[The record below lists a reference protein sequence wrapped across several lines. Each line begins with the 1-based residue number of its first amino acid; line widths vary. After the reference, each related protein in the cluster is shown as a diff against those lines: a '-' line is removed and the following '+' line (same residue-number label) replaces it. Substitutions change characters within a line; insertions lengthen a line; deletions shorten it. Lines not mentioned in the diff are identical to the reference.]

1 MKKSYR
7 DDNGE
12 KVFRYSIR
20 KYHFGAASVAVA
32 ALMFFANGA
41 VAASETITPTTA
53 SDIVKVDSDSK
64 ADGDPGTSDEEDSNK
79 VSTRQPLELK
89 SVDELKT
96 QEAPVEENNQV
107 QAAAESETTGVE
119 SNSAQ
124 PETNPDSQEAPQA
137 EGEGKQDQ
145 STHVSN
151 QTSSTSL
158 LQPRTLKNKQSDYD
172 PIPLDDDEDD
182 IRDEQ
187 FSEMPTT
194 TIQPRSPR
202 SVPTKT
208 TGSSPYNDKYRY
220 YFERGQDPENSQL
233 PRYTYAFFNKRALI
247 GRGGPDK
254 VSRIKNYLEEEVTPT
269 VDGFDWKVTV
279 NKERNNLDGISF
291 LFSVPNGQTLVE
303 NSVTVTQ
310 VDDAGTTVKR
320 SVPKNGNDDHITAS
334 LKTTNAKEVTR
345 GTPTNTNARGKGS
358 RFGPD
363 GSYDV
368 SSFDRIWDD
377 TAGQGNDS
385 FHSRGQGNNNN
396 AATGLQNDEERK
408 LGDFKKTILNSSGGT
423 VYSGKIAGNTSYTIT
438 FKTRGSNDLDK
449 LVYFSAVKGSDTNN
463 ETYLAMLLHARTPA
477 ERGFADKTRFRL
489 KGNGYYQVEQ
499 NTAYYTSRVLNS
511 AGQAVKKEGANTAY
525 SYTKYKDKPLDSGV
539 KGVLTGNDTNDTDK
553 AFDLDE
559 YSYSEYVNDNDQV
572 LNKDD
577 LLAKLQDE
585 QQTITWYKGGR
596 QISKSD
602 LTKDAISSSGV
613 HTYRYR
619 VSYKDNSFNEG
630 EIHFVTKPK
639 KPTIDTNLS
648 TVAGTST
655 NVRVSNV
662 DSNTTVELYKKGNNG
677 QNDTLVSSISSGDQ
691 GGTVTFN
698 NVTLDYG
705 SYYVKQ
711 KANGT
716 WYEQDGTKREG
727 VYSDQ
732 SSEKDASRIV
742 IERIGAIGGQND
754 TRWKDKLALPDV
766 TDFNLPTGSEI
777 LIGFR
782 AKSPKGIKSLTISG
796 ADNLEGKAVE
806 TYGRD
811 RNDDQTILG
820 VNLRSRGGNS
830 GGYSITVTATDSLG
844 NEKHYKMNI
853 IFPPNSGSFEKN
865 PTEDHVTSP
874 EKLKGK
880 ALVPLATENPP
891 IVIKAKGINVD
902 TVNGIDNKH
911 EWRAFL
917 VDGGRNIQDSASG
930 SQKAVD
936 FKSHIVADTP
946 VTATG
951 TAEFISASQTGHFK
965 REHLGRKPLRL
976 VVAMV
981 NKQTRE
987 IVDKYVSALS
997 SDTLEATYPQF
1008 TKSPDFIKEP
1018 REITAKIGHLQAD
1031 KAQIR
1036 YTNDAGTDKTVNFSK
1051 VNGNWEK
1058 DNPNQDSTI
1067 VVTEDTG
1074 TAGTATVH
1082 IPSGTAKGGTKIYA
1096 RQKVDANT
1104 EYSEESS
1111 IDVPTGPTVQHP
1123 TKPEINQSQED
1134 LDVTIKVGQGNAN
1147 RATVV
1152 FTDSRGV
1159 LQSVMFSKT
1168 GNSWDKVQAQAAP
1181 DVSVTSTNGG
1191 TALIRIPYGVAKI
1204 GSQVVTNQREEGQTA
1219 ASENASHM
1227 VQGDTT
1233 APKVSLGDTLLPT
1246 TANAATTPIYKVVQG
1261 SAFTP
1266 KLKIWDNSGSIKN
1279 LDITGIPNGVTKQK
1293 FGNDFAEQTTAKQ
1306 ATPYSGSTL
1315 TGAAADTQSLGVH
1328 TAQITVGDK
1337 ATNATTYYLKY
1348 EVYPARVEARQ
1359 SRFGQVKDKALQH
1372 GENSANYIK
1381 FKNANGQE
1389 VPKPSGVDVTWGSK
1403 PSTAVAGLDKTGL
1416 VKVTY
1421 HVTDENGVVRD
1432 EVRTVAIRTPVY
1444 HATLKQNPFVTTYG
1458 REFISG
1464 RYPKDGR
1471 LFINYNGGSHFNLRN
1486 IRAYWEHSSG
1496 AGSKD
1501 FGDTNRPW
1509 NTNYLGKK
1517 REKLMVRYPGDTGTY
1532 RNSDDHG
1539 DRFEILDG
1547 TFIVKP
1553 LTPTVEAATSTAT
1566 SLTVNNVNSGTT
1578 VELYDMSNPTQLR
1591 KIGETTVTK
1600 EGEFDKKDNVIVPLL
1615 AGESLTA
1622 GAKIVAKVVY
1632 TSGTDRTESDS
1643 SSKVVIKH
1651 PKPANLT
1658 STVKMNGDYEFTV
1671 PTDAD
1676 KVTFTIP
1683 TENAGTK
1690 TVTLTSENAW
1700 TSTDAAVKKVGD
1712 KLVIPNGTLGATNRT
1727 VNITETKGSG
1737 DAESASNNYDV
1748 TIPTH
1753 TAPTL
1758 SDIVIGAGATPTAD
1772 QISGAFTGTTKTSL
1786 VAKSE
1791 LAAVPA
1797 GTTATVPATLT
1808 YTDGSTE
1815 DVNVTVKSKPTAP
1828 TVNDLESRP
1837 NASALGLL
1845 START
1850 ISGTAMAG
1858 AEKVKLTLQNSI
1870 VKEITP
1876 QADGSWSY
1884 TLAADEFLTQTTSR
1898 FNAKYS
1904 SNQVKVVQVK
1914 NNVESE
1920 ATNVGVVM
1928 GRAIVDTPLQAGRK
1942 ITVHIPHDTTSGY
1955 IRIGGTTSTGGV
1967 DIGLKKVGDT
1977 WTLSTDANRASK
1989 LELVSEEDPTNPAMT
2004 KVTLKVKDTDEA
2016 LYNSPF
2022 TIGHGRGN
2030 VKFRAHYYN
2039 GGNINEPVPSGRTS
2053 DLNWI
2058 LSDAPTN
2065 TIPTVSWET
2074 GKEVQ
2079 NGQKIPSP
2087 TVDELKDLF
2096 KGEDVEDDNGL
2107 TVGYAASNRGRLRV
2121 RVFTGRDIANNIEG
2135 TPVSAQANS
2144 RIAPGNYTLVLSTI
2158 DAARAESN
2166 LLERNVVIQSHAD
2179 YYRDTVKYPTAEEK
2193 VTYNDAAITNG
2204 NFTPTAKTSFKD
2216 KIQELNGTVL
2226 PASTRYTVGTTDDK
2240 AKVAVINFP
2249 DGSTIDIS
2257 HAVVAKPEVPTVT
2270 FTHDNKLSDADRTI
2284 SGTAL
2289 QNATKVTIQFQDGRG
2304 TQGRVD
2310 VTPVNGQ
2317 WSYALPEGRYLRQ
2330 TEQSSLPGSST
2341 VPVRVTQTVFDA
2353 TSDAAS
2359 VYVAKDRNFTGKTIT
2374 GVRGSAEL
2382 EQLKSNP
2389 KDGVSY
2395 TERGTEQTFPSDFD
2409 ATWKTTPDVTSIG
2422 TRTYIANIFEK
2433 DKVDRVSQEVTVK
2446 VVVKPS
2452 VPSLVTAVGK
2462 KDAGSVTVNG
2472 VNSGTTV
2479 ALYDMTNPANP
2490 IELGRTDVP
2499 KDGDFA
2505 LKDGVAINLAPGKSL
2520 SKDMPIAVRSIYKP
2534 TVATER
2540 VESDY
2545 GTSLKVTE
2553 GLKAKDYHLI
2563 KGENPTGELKDHL
2576 QYKDGTALPPGS
2588 TVEWKKIP
2596 DYSRVGDAT
2605 YKATVTIPG
2614 SGSTEVTIPVHVY
2627 PTVALASP
2635 NGYNNKQGTLS
2646 HGSDA
2651 ERYVV
2656 FKDGNQTVA
2665 KPAGVTVRWQGGTE
2679 PAIATASASHVGHIE
2694 VEYPSD
2700 NAAGKTVQTLDVAL
2714 PTYHAVA
2721 KATEVVRT
2729 IDSTFASTEASAYV
2743 KKAENGPDL
2752 PQGTEYTWQTDETGN
2767 AAYGSG
2773 TWGKV
2778 NDDWLGK
2785 KTNKVKVYYPQVD
2798 GGNPKEDSLAEETE
2812 EITFVTK
2819 PATPSITTDLTGSA
2833 GTRKTI
2839 RIANATPGT
2848 TVELYNGDTKI
2859 GSVEVPK
2866 AGTTRYSDLTT
2877 VDLTMTQDIPT
2888 STTITAK
2895 AVYKPTEATERVESD
2910 ASAAKASTFITLSA
2924 KGSIQTMKGTGTLTE
2939 LDNLN
2944 ETTLAKLLRRSD
2956 AATDFTGATGRWKNQ
2971 DATRK
2976 TADAGT
2982 RTETLLVRLA
2992 GQTNEQEVNFTFTT
3006 LAQPSAKAVVRSNG
3020 QDITNDNLSDYVTA
3034 DGNNG
3039 LSWENQPAKVEV
3051 GKALPRIQVTYPSN
3065 GVAVSDVTTQYV
3077 TPKVYALAENP
3088 TPSIDAHKGS
3098 PLSEDASDYVKPAS
3112 NTEGFPNGT
3121 THAWKDGDKP
3131 STDHVGEV
3139 TKTVVTTY
3147 GQGDDVPAELRGKEV
3162 ETPVTITVVP
3172 DKPVVTPNTDGTVDV
3187 TVPEET
3193 TKVEVTYTPEGQDA
3207 PTTVAV
3213 TKNQDGSWTAPA
3225 DSGITISPDGSKI
3238 TVSADKLKDGAGVT
3252 AKGITTIGNKDFTSQ
3267 PSDSADAKAPRL
3279 GAPTISRNTDYG
3291 IEVELDDKATHAEVD
3306 YVDAAGVAR
3315 KLTFEKQA
3323 NGDWEKTDHVAI
3335 GTVVTTGNKI
3345 VMQANTAKAGST
3357 VTATQK
3363 SALSDSSSAANHK
3376 AIGLL
3381 NNPVVTPQ
3389 IDSGVQIEA
3398 PSDATSLEV
3407 TYTPAGSQAPTKVTL
3422 TKGRGGNWTVPTGF
3436 EVGRD
3441 GKPVLKA
3448 KTAAAGTEV
3457 TVQAKAEDM
3466 ESKPSTGKVKTAQP
3480 STFTPESK
3488 QNGDVVIPLP
3498 ADADKVVINYPE
3510 SDTVTKTVELTKGA
3524 DGNWS
3529 APAGSPITVEDGKA
3543 TVKQGTASS
3552 GKSITAQATA
3562 GTGTDVSAA
3571 REATITVPSHTK
3583 PTVSTITVE
3592 ADSQPTADSISNAV
3606 TADRKKTAVAKAAL
3620 PTVAAGTSQT
3630 VGVTVTY
3637 DDDSTED
3644 VEVTVQAKE
3653 ATPTTA
3659 TTKQWQNGD
3668 VEIGLPDNANKASLT
3683 YTDKQGSSQTVEL
3696 SKGATGWTVTSG
3708 DTSLLDNGKLRLKP
3722 SSYTAGQAVSVSATK
3737 GSGDTTSQA
3746 SSASITPTAH
3756 TVTTNTL
3763 VKPYK
3768 QNVTD
3773 NDLLDAVN
3781 AEHKRSVKLKDGT
3794 SYPTTDGFHDIELT
3808 VTYEDGSM
3816 ESVQAKYKVT
3826 DASKETIDQAAK
3838 AKKDEIDKRTDLTQE
3853 EKDKAKSDVDTAAE
3867 AAKKAID
3874 GATTNAKVDEAKT
3887 NGKQASNNINPT
3899 GDKKSE
3905 AKKEIDQAAKAKKD
3919 EIDKRTDLT
3928 QEEKDKAKSDV
3939 DTAAEAAKKAID
3951 DATTNAKVDEAKTN
3965 GKQAGND
3972 INPQPAPRPDDSTN
3986 TNNGGNTNNGANTNS
4001 GGTTTPATPS
4011 SIVGQAQ
4018 ASTPAQ
4024 ETPVSPSTPN
4034 NSGTTVTPRE
4044 TRPVDK
4050 SELARLVEELETRLK
4065 ALDSV
4070 DSTVVES
4077 AKALLADIKQALNDE
4092 SLAEE
4097 ELRDIVRRVK
4107 DVLDSLKDV
4116 REDKQNQEKDQ
4127 VKEKSQ
4133 TDADLPYVAIVGSLL
4148 ALLGLLL
4155 FLIARRK
4162 KESELKKL
4170 AKELTK
4176 VLQDGDLTS
4185 VDAKVLD
4192 QAREALAQAVAF
4204 LANEKESD
4212 HTEDELIEKLK
4223 AILAQLR

>member
-1 MKKSYR
+1 MRKSYR
-7 DDNGE
+7 NDNGE
-12 KVFRYSIR
+12 KIFRYSIR

-53 SDIVKVDSDSK
+53 SDIVKAGSDGNADGNPASSDEGDSK
-64 ADGDPGTSDEEDSNK
+64 QALTDKPA
-79 VSTRQPLELK
+79 ELK
-89 SVDELKT
+89 AADELKT
-96 QEAPVEENNQV
+96 QEAP
-107 QAAAESETTGVE
+107 
-119 SNSAQ
+119 
-124 PETNPDSQEAPQA
+124 A
-137 EGEGKQDQ
+137 EGA
-145 STHVSN
+145 N
-151 QTSSTSL
+151 QTSSTGI

-172 PIPLDDDEDD
+172 PIPLGDDEDD
-182 IRDEQ
+182 EDDVDEQ
-187 FSEMPTT
+187 FSEMPVT

-202 SVPTKT
+202 SVTSRSVPPKT

-254 VSRIKNYLEEEVTPT
+254 VSRIKNYLEEEVKPT

-368 SSFDRIWDD
+368 SSFDRIWGD

-477 ERGFADKTRFRL
+477 ERGFADKIRFRL

-499 NTAYYTSRVLNS
+499 NTAYYTSTVLNS
-511 AGQAVKKEGANTAY
+511 TGQEIKKDGANTAY
-525 SYTKYKDKPLDSGV
+525 SYSKYKDKPLDNGV

-559 YSYSEYVNDNDQV
+559 YSYSEYVDDQGQV

-577 LLAKLQDE
+577 LSAQLEE
-585 QQTITWYKGGR
+585 QQQKITWYKGGR

-655 NVRVSNV
+655 NVRISNV

-732 SSEKDASRIV
+732 SSEKDASGIV

-796 ADNLEGKAVE
+796 ADNLKGKAVE

-853 IFPPNSGSFEKN
+853 TFPPNSGSFEKN
-865 PTEDHVTSP
+865 PTEDYVFTP

-880 ALVPLATENPP
+880 ALVPLATENPN

-902 TVNGIDNKH
+902 TVYGIDKNH

-936 FKSHIVADTP
+936 FKNHIVADTF

-951 TAEFISASQTGHFK
+951 TAVFTSNPQAGHFK

-981 NKQTRE
+981 NKKTRE

-1008 TKSPDFIKEP
+1008 TKSPNFIKEP

-1082 IPSGTAKGGTKIYA
+1082 IPLSTAKGGTKIYA

-1111 IDVPTGPTVQHP
+1111 MDVPTGPTAKHP
-1123 TKPEINQSQED
+1123 NKPEINQSQED

-1152 FTDSRGV
+1152 FTDSRGSF
-1159 LQSVMFSKT
+1159 QSVMFSKT

-1181 DVSVTSTNGG
+1181 DVSVTSTNDG
-1191 TALIRIPYGVAKI
+1191 TALVRIPYGVARV
-1204 GSQVVTNQREEGQTA
+1204 GSQVVTNQREEGQTI
-1219 ASENASHM
+1219 ASDSALHT

-1233 APKVSLGDTLLPT
+1233 APKVSLGNTVLPT

-1261 SAFTP
+1261 SAFAP
-1266 KLKIWDNSGSIKN
+1266 KLQIWDNIGSVKE
-1279 LDITGIPNGVTKQK
+1279 LDITDIPAGITKQK
-1293 FGNDFAEQTTAKQ
+1293 FGAEFQSQTNAKENSK
-1306 ATPYSGSTL
+1306 YSGSTFS
-1315 TGAAADTQSLGVH
+1315 GNADTQAAGQH
-1328 TAQITVGDK
+1328 TAQITVKD
-1337 ATNATTYYLKY
+1337 ASNNTATYYLRY
-1348 EVYPARVEARQ
+1348 EVLPKVEARQ

-1372 GENSANYIK
+1372 GDNPANYIK

-1389 VPKPSGVDVTWGSK
+1389 VRKPSGVDVTWERQ
-1403 PSTAVAGLDKTGL
+1403 PSTATEGLDKTGV

-1421 HVTDENGVVRD
+1421 HVTDENGATRD
-1432 EVRTVAIRTPVY
+1432 EVKTVTVNTPVY

-1471 LFINYNGGSHFNLRN
+1471 VFINYNGGSHFNLRN

-1496 AGSKD
+1496 AGSQY

-1517 REKLMVRYPGDTGTY
+1517 HEKLMVRYPGDTGTY

-1539 DRFEILDG
+1539 GRFEILDG

-1578 VELYDMSNPTQLR
+1578 VELYDMSNPAQPN

-1600 EGEFDKKDNVIVPLL
+1600 EGKFDKKDNVTVPLL
-1615 AGESLTA
+1615 AGKSLTA

-1643 SSKVVIKH
+1643 SSEVVIKH
-1651 PKPANLT
+1651 PKPASLT
-1658 STVKMNGDYEFTV
+1658 STVKLNGDYEFTV

-1683 TENAGTK
+1683 TENDRTK
-1690 TVTLTSENAW
+1690 TVTLTSANAW
-1700 TSTDAAVKKVGD
+1700 ASTDAAVKKVGD

-1791 LAAVPA
+1791 LVAVPA

-1955 IRIGGTTSTGGV
+1955 IRIGGTVNDGGV

-1977 WTLSTDANRASK
+1977 WTLATDANRASK

-2039 GGNINEPVPSGRTS
+2039 GGNINEPVPSGRIS

-2065 TIPTVSWET
+2065 TKPIVSWET

-2079 NGQKIPSP
+2079 DGQKIPSP

-2096 KGEDVEDDNGL
+2096 KGADVEDDASL
-2107 TVGYAASNRGRLRV
+2107 TVGYAASNRGKLRV
-2121 RVFTGRDIANNIEG
+2121 RVFIGRDTARNIAG
-2135 TPVSAQANS
+2135 TSVGAQANG
-2144 RIAPGNYTLVLSTI
+2144 RIAPGTYTLVLSTI
-2158 DAARAESN
+2158 DAAGVESN
-2166 LLERNVVIQSHAD
+2166 LLERNVVIKSHAD
-2179 YYRDTVKYPTAEEK
+2179 YYRDNVKYPTNEEK
-2193 VTYNDAAITNG
+2193 LTYNDTALTNG
-2204 NFTPTAKTSFKD
+2204 NFTTAAKTRFKD
-2216 KIQELNGTVL
+2216 KIEELNRTVL

-2257 HAVVAKPEVPTVT
+2257 HAVVAKPEVPTIT
-2270 FTHDNKLSDADRTI
+2270 LTHDDKVSDADRTI

-2289 QNATKVTIQFQDGRG
+2289 QNATKVTIQFQDG
-2304 TQGRVD
+2304 QGEQGHAD
-2310 VTPVNGQ
+2310 VVPVNGT
-2317 WSYALPEGRYLRQ
+2317 WTYTLSSGRYLRQ

-2382 EQLKSNP
+2382 EHLKSNP
-2389 KDGVSY
+2389 KDGISY

-2409 ATWKTTPDVTSIG
+2409 ATWKATPDVTSIG
-2422 TRTYIANIFEK
+2422 TRTYTANIFEK
-2433 DKVDRVSQEVTVK
+2433 DKVDRVSQEVLVK

-2520 SKDMPIAVRSIYKP
+2520 TKDMPIAVRSIYKP
-2534 TVATER
+2534 TVAAER
-2540 VESDY
+2540 TESDY
-2545 GTSLKVTE
+2545 GTSLKVTD

-2563 KGENPTGELKDHL
+2563 KGATPTDALKDRL
-2576 QYKDGTALPPGS
+2576 QYKDDTALPTGS
-2588 TVEWKKIP
+2588 TVEWKETP

-2646 HGSDA
+2646 HGADA
-2651 ERYVV
+2651 ETYVV

-2665 KPAGVTVRWQGGTE
+2665 KPAGVTVRWQGGTA
-2679 PAIATASASHVGHIE
+2679 PGIATASAANVGRIE
-2694 VEYPSD
+2694 VEYPAD
-2700 NAAGKTVQTLDVAL
+2700 NAAGKTVQTLEVAL

-2721 KATEVVRT
+2721 KDREVVRT
-2729 IDSTFASTEASAYV
+2729 IGSNFASTEASAYV

-2798 GGNPKEDSLAEETE
+2798 GGNPKEESLAEETE

-2839 RIANATPGT
+2839 RIENATPGT

-2866 AGTTRYSDLTT
+2866 AGTTRYSDVTT

-2888 STTITAK
+2888 STNITAK
-2895 AVYKPTEATERVESD
+2895 AVYKPSEATERVESD
-2910 ASAAKASTFITLSA
+2910 ASAAKASSFITLSA

-2956 AATDFTGATGRWKNQ
+2956 AATDFTGATGRWKNR

-2976 TADAGT
+2976 TAEAGT

-3006 LAQPSAKAVVRSNG
+3006 LAQPSAKAVVRTNG

-3039 LSWENQPAKVEV
+3039 LSWEGQPAKVEV
-3051 GKALPRIQVTYPSN
+3051 GKALPRIQVTYPSD

-3077 TPKVYALAENP
+3077 TPKVYALAENE
-3088 TPSIDAHKGS
+3088 TPGIDAHKGS
-3098 PLSEDASDYVKPAS
+3098 TLSEEASDYVKPAP

-3121 THAWKDGDKP
+3121 THVWKDGDKP

-3147 GQGDDVPAELRGKEV
+3147 GQGDDVPAELRGKVV
-3162 ETPVTITVVP
+3162 ETPVTITVAP
-3172 DKPVVTPNTDGTVDV
+3172 DKPVVTPNTDGTVGV
-3187 TVPEET
+3187 TIPEES

-3225 DSGITISPDGSKI
+3225 DSGITISPDGSQI
-3238 TVSADKLKDGAGVT
+3238 TVPADKVKDGTGVT
-3252 AKGITTIGNKDFTSQ
+3252 AKGITTIGTKDFTSQ

-3279 GAPTISRNTDYG
+3279 GKPTISQNADYG

-3306 YVDAAGVAR
+3306 YVDAAGVTR
-3315 KLTFEKQA
+3315 KLTFDKAA
-3323 NGDWEKTDHVAI
+3323 NGDWEKTDHVNI

-3357 VTATQK
+3357 VSATQK
-3363 SALSDSSSAANHK
+3363 STLSDPSEAADHK
-3376 AIGLL
+3376 AVGLL
-3381 NNPVVTPQ
+3381 NSPVVTPQ

-3398 PSDATSLEV
+3398 PTDATSLEV

-3422 TKGRGGNWTVPTGF
+3422 TKGTDGNWTVPTGF
-3436 EVGRD
+3436 EVGTD

-3448 KTAAAGTEV
+3448 KTATAGTEV
-3457 TVQAKAEDM
+3457 TVQAKAQDM

-3480 STFTPESK
+3480 SAFSPESK

-3524 DGNWS
+3524 DGNWT
-3529 APAGSPITVEDGKA
+3529 APAGSPITVEAGKA

-3562 GTGTDVSAA
+3562 GSGTDVSAA
-3571 REATITVPSHTK
+3571 REATITVPSHTQ

-3606 TADRKKTAVAKAAL
+3606 TAGHKKTAVAKGAL

-3668 VEIGLPDNANKASLT
+3668 VEIGLPDNADKASLT

-3696 SKGATGWTVTSG
+3696 SKEATGWTVTSG
-3708 DTSLLDNGKLRLKP
+3708 DKSLLDNGKLRLKP

-3737 GSGDTTSQA
+3737 GSDATTSQA

-3756 TVTTNTL
+3756 TVTITDITK
-3763 VKPYK
+3763 VKGE
-3768 QNVTD
+3768 
-3773 NDLLDAVN
+3773 AVE
-3781 AEHKRSVKLKDGT
+3781 A
-3794 SYPTTDGFHDIELT
+3794 
-3808 VTYEDGSM
+3808 
-3816 ESVQAKYKVT
+3816 
-3826 DASKETIDQAAK
+3826 
-3838 AKKDEIDKRTDLTQE
+3838 TDLTGAVTATGKDHVEAVGTVPTDLGKHQISAKLVYGDQSE
-3853 EKDKAKSDVDTAAE
+3853 EAIEIPYTVKPSVPSLVTAV
-3867 AAKKAID
+3867 
-3874 GATTNAKVDEAKT
+3874 G
-3887 NGKQASNNINPT
+3887 
-3899 GDKKSE
+3899 
-3905 AKKEIDQAAKAKKD
+3905 KKD
-3919 EIDKRTDLT
+3919 AGSVT
-3928 QEEKDKAKSDV
+3928 V
-3939 DTAAEAAKKAID
+3939 
-3951 DATTNAKVDEAKTN
+3951 N
-3965 GKQAGND
+3965 G
-3972 INPQPAPRPDDSTN
+3972 
-3986 TNNGGNTNNGANTNS
+3986 
-4001 GGTTTPATPS
+4001 
-4011 SIVGQAQ
+4011 
-4018 ASTPAQ
+4018 
-4024 ETPVSPSTPN
+4024 
-4034 NSGTTVTPRE
+4034 
-4044 TRPVDK
+4044 
-4050 SELARLVEELETRLK
+4050 
-4065 ALDSV
+4065 
-4070 DSTVVES
+4070 
-4077 AKALLADIKQALNDE
+4077 
-4092 SLAEE
+4092 
-4097 ELRDIVRRVK
+4097 
-4107 DVLDSLKDV
+4107 
-4116 REDKQNQEKDQ
+4116 
-4127 VKEKSQ
+4127 
-4133 TDADLPYVAIVGSLL
+4133 
-4148 ALLGLLL
+4148 
-4155 FLIARRK
+4155 
-4162 KESELKKL
+4162 
-4170 AKELTK
+4170 
-4176 VLQDGDLTS
+4176 
-4185 VDAKVLD
+4185 
-4192 QAREALAQAVAF
+4192 
-4204 LANEKESD
+4204 
-4212 HTEDELIEKLK
+4212 
-4223 AILAQLR
+4223 

>member
-1 MKKSYR
+1 MRKSYR

-12 KVFRYSIR
+12 KIFRYSIR

-41 VAASETITPTTA
+41 VAASETITPVTA
-53 SDIVKVDSDSK
+53 SDAVVATPDGK
-64 ADGDPGTSDEEDSNK
+64 ADGEPESSDEEDSSK
-79 VSTRQPLELK
+79 VSTRQP
-89 SVDELKT
+89 
-96 QEAPVEENNQV
+96 
-107 QAAAESETTGVE
+107 
-119 SNSAQ
+119 
-124 PETNPDSQEAPQA
+124 
-137 EGEGKQDQ
+137 
-145 STHVSN
+145 
-151 QTSSTSL
+151 
-158 LQPRTLKNKQSDYD
+158 RTLKNNQSDYD
-172 PIPLDDDEDD
+172 PIPLEDDEDD
-182 IRDEQ
+182 EDDVRDGL
-187 FSEMPTT
+187 FSSENPVT

-202 SVPTKT
+202 SVTSRSVPPKT

-233 PRYTYAFFNKRALI
+233 PRYTYAFFNERVTFGLREAV
-247 GRGGPDK
+247 K
-254 VSRIKNYLEEEVTPT
+254 VSHIKNYLEEEVTPT

-279 NKERNNLDGISF
+279 NKGRQGLDGISF
-291 LFSVPNGQTLVE
+291 LFSVPNGQSLVP

-310 VDDAGTTVKR
+310 VDDAGTTVK
-320 SVPKNGNDDHITAS
+320 SSDPKNGNDDHITAS
-334 LKTTNAKEVTR
+334 LQATNAKEVR
-345 GTPTNTNARGKGS
+345 KGTPTRTNASGGDGFVGS
-358 RFGPD
+358 TGH
-363 GSYDV
+363 YDV
-368 SSFDRIWDD
+368 SSIDGIWNEANVPD
-377 TAGQGNDS
+377 GDS

-396 AATGLQNDEERK
+396 ARTDLQNDEERK
-408 LGDFKKTILNSSGGT
+408 LGDSKKTIINSSGGT

-449 LVYFSAVKGSDTNN
+449 LAYFSAVKGSGGGK
-463 ETYLAMLLHARTPA
+463 TYLAMLLHARTQG
-477 ERGFADKTRFRL
+477 ERDFADKTRFRL

-499 NTAYYTSRVLNS
+499 NTAYYTSTVLNS
-511 AGQAVKKEGANTAY
+511 TGQEIKKDGANTAY
-525 SYTKYKDKPLDSGV
+525 SYSKYKDKPLDNGV

-559 YSYSEYVNDNDQV
+559 YSYSEYVDDSGQV

-577 LLAKLQDE
+577 LRAKLQDE
-585 QQTITWYKGGR
+585 QQTITWYKGNQ

-619 VSYKDNSFNEG
+619 VSYKDNSSNEG

-639 KPTIDTNLS
+639 KPIIDTDLS

-662 DSNTTVELYKKGNNG
+662 DSNTTVELYKKGDKG
-677 QNDTLVSSISSGDQ
+677 QNDTLVSSISSGNQ

-698 NVTLDYG
+698 NVNLDYG

-716 WYEQDGTKREG
+716 WYEQDGTKHED

-732 SSEKDASRIV
+732 SSEQEASRIV
-742 IERIGAIGGQND
+742 IERIGAIGGQSD
-754 TRWKDKLALPDV
+754 TRWKDKKALSDV
-766 TDFNLPTGSEI
+766 TDFNLPTGSEV

-796 ADNLEGKAVE
+796 ADNLKGKTVE
-806 TYGRD
+806 TYGR
-811 RNDDQTILG
+811 NSNNDQTTLG
-820 VNLRSRGGNS
+820 INLRSTGGNS
-830 GGYSITVTATDSLG
+830 GGYSITVTATDGLG

-891 IVIKAKGINVD
+891 IVIKAKGINVS
-902 TVNGIDNKH
+902 NSQGIDNNH
-911 EWRAFL
+911 EWRVFL
-917 VDGGRNIQDSASG
+917 VDGGRNVQDSASG

-936 FKSHIVADTP
+936 FKSHIVAETSLKEG
-946 VTATG
+946 G

-981 NKQTRE
+981 NKKTRE

-1018 REITAKIGHLQAD
+1018 IEITAKIGHLQAD

-1111 IDVPTGPTVQHP
+1111 IDVPTGPTAQHP

-1181 DVSVTSTNGG
+1181 DVSVTSTNDG

-1204 GSQVVTNQREEGQTA
+1204 GSQVVTNQREEGQSI

-1233 APKVSLGDTLLPT
+1233 APKVSLGNTVLPT
-1246 TANAATTPIYKVVQG
+1246 TANAATTPIYKVVRG
-1261 SAFTP
+1261 SAFAP
-1266 KLKIWDNSGSIKN
+1266 KLNVWDNTGHIKE
-1279 LDITGIPNGVTKQK
+1279 LDITDIPAGITKQK
-1293 FGNDFAEQTTAKQ
+1293 FGAEFQSQTNAKENSK
-1306 ATPYSGSTL
+1306 YSGSTFS
-1315 TGAAADTQSLGVH
+1315 GNVADTQAAGQH
-1328 TAQITVGDK
+1328 TAQITVKD
-1337 ATNATTYYLKY
+1337 ASNNTATYYLRY
-1348 EVYPARVEARQ
+1348 EVLPKVEARQ

-1372 GENSANYIK
+1372 GDNPANYIK

-1389 VPKPSGVDVTWGSK
+1389 VRKPSGVDVTWERQ
-1403 PSTAVAGLDKTGL
+1403 PSTATEGLDKTGV

-1421 HVTDENGVVRD
+1421 HVTDENGATRD
-1432 EVRTVAIRTPVY
+1432 EVKTVTVNTPVY

-1471 LFINYNGGSHFNLRN
+1471 VFINYNGGSHFNLRN

-1496 AGSKD
+1496 AGSQY

-1517 REKLMVRYPGDTGTY
+1517 HEKLMVRYPGDTGTY

-1539 DRFEILDG
+1539 GRFEILDG

-1553 LTPTVEAATSTAT
+1553 LTPTVEVATSTAT

-1578 VELYDMSNPTQLR
+1578 VELYDMSNPAQPN

-1600 EGEFDKKDNVIVPLL
+1600 EGKFDKKDNVTVPLL
-1615 AGESLTA
+1615 AGKSLTA

-1643 SSKVVIKH
+1643 SSEVVIKH
-1651 PKPANLT
+1651 PKPASLT
-1658 STVKMNGDYEFTV
+1658 STVKLNGDYEFTV

-1683 TENAGTK
+1683 TENDRTK
-1690 TVTLTSENAW
+1690 TVTLTSANAW
-1700 TSTDAAVKKVGD
+1700 ASTDAAVKKVGD

-1791 LAAVPA
+1791 LVAVPA

-1955 IRIGGTTSTGGV
+1955 IRIEGTVNGGGV

-1977 WTLSTDANRASK
+1977 WTLATDANRASK

-2065 TIPTVSWET
+2065 TKPIVSWET

-2079 NGQKIPSP
+2079 DGQKIPSP

-2096 KGEDVEDDNGL
+2096 KGADVEDDASL
-2107 TVGYAASNRGRLRV
+2107 TVGYAASNRGKLRV
-2121 RVFTGRDIANNIEG
+2121 RVFTGRDTARNIAG
-2135 TPVSAQANS
+2135 TSVGAQANG
-2144 RIAPGNYTLVLSTI
+2144 RIAPGTYTLVLSTI
-2158 DAARAESN
+2158 DAAGVESN
-2166 LLERNVVIQSHAD
+2166 LLERNVVIKSHAD
-2179 YYRDTVKYPTAEEK
+2179 YYRDNVKYPTNEEK
-2193 VTYNDAAITNG
+2193 LTYNDTALTNG
-2204 NFTPTAKTSFKD
+2204 NFTTAAKTRFKD
-2216 KIQELNGTVL
+2216 KIEELNRTVL

-2304 TQGRVD
+2304 TQGRVG

-2389 KDGVSY
+2389 KDGISY

-2452 VPSLVTAVGK
+2452 TPSLVSAVGK

-2520 SKDMPIAVRSIYKP
+2520 TKDMPIAVRSIYKP

-2563 KGENPTGELKDHL
+2563 KGENPTGELKDRL

-2588 TVEWKKIP
+2588 TVEWKNIP

-2665 KPAGVTVRWQGGTE
+2665 KPAGVTVRWQGGTA

-2700 NAAGKTVQTLDVAL
+2700 NAAGKTVETLDVAL

-2721 KATEVVRT
+2721 KDREVVRT

-2888 STTITAK
+2888 SANITAK

-2944 ETTLAKLLRRSD
+2944 EATLAKLLRRSD

-2976 TADAGT
+2976 TAEAGT

-3267 PSDSADAKAPRL
+3267 PSDSANAKAPRL
-3279 GAPTISRNTDYG
+3279 GAPTISRNADYG
-3291 IEVELDDKATHAEVD
+3291 IEVELDDKATHAEVN
-3306 YVDAAGVAR
+3306 YVDAGGVAR

-3606 TADRKKTAVAKAAL
+3606 TVDHKKTAVAKAAL

-3668 VEIGLPDNANKASLT
+3668 VEIGLPDNADKASLT

-3826 DASKETIDQAAK
+3826 DASKKEIDQAAK

-3887 NGKQASNNINPT
+3887 NGKQASNNINP
-3899 GDKKSE
+3899 
-3905 AKKEIDQAAKAKKD
+3905 
-3919 EIDKRTDLT
+3919 
-3928 QEEKDKAKSDV
+3928 
-3939 DTAAEAAKKAID
+3939 
-3951 DATTNAKVDEAKTN
+3951 
-3965 GKQAGND
+3965 
-3972 INPQPAPRPDDSTN
+3972 QPAPRPDDSTN
-3986 TNNGGNTNNGANTNS
+3986 TNNGGNTNS

-4192 QAREALAQAVAF
+4192 QAREALSQAVAF

>member
-1 MKKSYR
+1 MRKSYR

-12 KVFRYSIR
+12 KIFRYSIR

-41 VAASETITPTTA
+41 VAASETITPVTA
-53 SDIVKVDSDSK
+53 SDAVVATPDGK
-64 ADGDPGTSDEEDSNK
+64 ADGEPESSDEEDSSK
-79 VSTRQPLELK
+79 VSTRQP
-89 SVDELKT
+89 
-96 QEAPVEENNQV
+96 
-107 QAAAESETTGVE
+107 
-119 SNSAQ
+119 
-124 PETNPDSQEAPQA
+124 
-137 EGEGKQDQ
+137 
-145 STHVSN
+145 
-151 QTSSTSL
+151 
-158 LQPRTLKNKQSDYD
+158 RTLKNNQSDYD
-172 PIPLDDDEDD
+172 PIPLEDDEDD
-182 IRDEQ
+182 EDDVRDGL
-187 FSEMPTT
+187 FSSENPVT

-202 SVPTKT
+202 SVTSRSVPPKT

-233 PRYTYAFFNKRALI
+233 PRYTYAFFNERVTFGLREAV
-247 GRGGPDK
+247 K
-254 VSRIKNYLEEEVTPT
+254 VSHIKNYLEEEVTPT

-279 NKERNNLDGISF
+279 NKGRQGLDGISF
-291 LFSVPNGQTLVE
+291 LFSVPNGQSLVP

-310 VDDAGTTVKR
+310 VDDAGTTVK
-320 SVPKNGNDDHITAS
+320 SSDPKNGNDDHITAS
-334 LKTTNAKEVTR
+334 LQATNAKEVR
-345 GTPTNTNARGKGS
+345 KGTPTRTNASGGDGFVGS
-358 RFGPD
+358 TGH
-363 GSYDV
+363 YDV
-368 SSFDRIWDD
+368 SSIDGIWNEANVPD
-377 TAGQGNDS
+377 GDS

-396 AATGLQNDEERK
+396 ARTDLQNDEERK
-408 LGDFKKTILNSSGGT
+408 LGDSKKTIINSSGGT

-449 LVYFSAVKGSDTNN
+449 LAYFSAVKGSGGGK
-463 ETYLAMLLHARTPA
+463 TYLAMLLHARTQG
-477 ERGFADKTRFRL
+477 ERDFADKTRFRL

-499 NTAYYTSRVLNS
+499 NTAYYTSTVLNS
-511 AGQAVKKEGANTAY
+511 TGQEIKKDGANTAY
-525 SYTKYKDKPLDSGV
+525 SYSKYKDKPLDNGV

-559 YSYSEYVNDNDQV
+559 YSYSEYVDDSGQV

-577 LLAKLQDE
+577 LRAKLQDE
-585 QQTITWYKGGR
+585 QQTITWYKGNQ

-619 VSYKDNSFNEG
+619 VSYKDNSSNEG

-639 KPTIDTNLS
+639 KPIIDTDLS

-662 DSNTTVELYKKGNNG
+662 DSNTTVELYKKGDKG
-677 QNDTLVSSISSGDQ
+677 QNDTLVSSISSGNQ

-698 NVTLDYG
+698 NVNLDYG

-716 WYEQDGTKREG
+716 WYEQDGTKHED

-732 SSEKDASRIV
+732 SSEQEASRIV
-742 IERIGAIGGQND
+742 IERIGAIGGQSD
-754 TRWKDKLALPDV
+754 TRWKDKKALSDV
-766 TDFNLPTGSEI
+766 TDFNLPTGSEV

-796 ADNLEGKAVE
+796 ADNLKGKTVE
-806 TYGRD
+806 TYGR
-811 RNDDQTILG
+811 NSNNDQTTLG
-820 VNLRSRGGNS
+820 INLRSTGGNS
-830 GGYSITVTATDSLG
+830 GGYSITVTATDGLG

-891 IVIKAKGINVD
+891 IVIKAKGINVS
-902 TVNGIDNKH
+902 NSQGIDNNH
-911 EWRAFL
+911 EWRVFL
-917 VDGGRNIQDSASG
+917 VDGGRNVQDSASG

-936 FKSHIVADTP
+936 FKSHIVAETSLKEG
-946 VTATG
+946 G

-981 NKQTRE
+981 NKKTRE

-1018 REITAKIGHLQAD
+1018 IEITAKIGHLQAD

-1111 IDVPTGPTVQHP
+1111 IDVPTGPTAQHP

-1181 DVSVTSTNGG
+1181 DVSVTSTNDG

-1204 GSQVVTNQREEGQTA
+1204 GSQVVTNQREEGQSI

-1233 APKVSLGDTLLPT
+1233 APKVSLGNTVLPT
-1246 TANAATTPIYKVVQG
+1246 TANAATTPIYKVVRG
-1261 SAFTP
+1261 SAFAP
-1266 KLKIWDNSGSIKN
+1266 KLNVWDNTGHIKE
-1279 LDITGIPNGVTKQK
+1279 LDITDIPAGITKQK
-1293 FGNDFAEQTTAKQ
+1293 FGAEFQSQTNAKENSK
-1306 ATPYSGSTL
+1306 YSGSTFS
-1315 TGAAADTQSLGVH
+1315 GNVADTQAAGQH
-1328 TAQITVGDK
+1328 TAQITVKD
-1337 ATNATTYYLKY
+1337 ASNNTATYYLRY
-1348 EVYPARVEARQ
+1348 EVLPKVEARQ

-1372 GENSANYIK
+1372 GDNPANYIK

-1389 VPKPSGVDVTWGSK
+1389 VRKPSGVDVTWERQ
-1403 PSTAVAGLDKTGL
+1403 PSTATEGLDKTGV

-1421 HVTDENGVVRD
+1421 HVTDENGATRD
-1432 EVRTVAIRTPVY
+1432 EVKTVTVNTPVY

-1471 LFINYNGGSHFNLRN
+1471 VFINYNGGSHFNLRN

-1496 AGSKD
+1496 AGSQY

-1517 REKLMVRYPGDTGTY
+1517 HEKLMVRYPGDTGTY

-1539 DRFEILDG
+1539 GRFEILDG

-1553 LTPTVEAATSTAT
+1553 LTPTVEVATSTAT

-1578 VELYDMSNPTQLR
+1578 VELYDMSNPAQPN

-1600 EGEFDKKDNVIVPLL
+1600 EGKFDKKDNVTVPLL
-1615 AGESLTA
+1615 AGKSLTA

-1643 SSKVVIKH
+1643 SSEVVIKH
-1651 PKPANLT
+1651 PKPASLT
-1658 STVKMNGDYEFTV
+1658 STVKLNGDYEFTV

-1683 TENAGTK
+1683 TENDRTK
-1690 TVTLTSENAW
+1690 TVTLTSANAW
-1700 TSTDAAVKKVGD
+1700 ASTDAAVKKVGD

-1791 LAAVPA
+1791 LVAVPA

-1955 IRIGGTTSTGGV
+1955 IRIEGTVNGGGV

-1977 WTLSTDANRASK
+1977 WTLATDANRASK

-2065 TIPTVSWET
+2065 TKPIVSWET

-2079 NGQKIPSP
+2079 DGQKIPSP

-2096 KGEDVEDDNGL
+2096 KGADVEDDASL
-2107 TVGYAASNRGRLRV
+2107 TVGYAASNRGKLRV
-2121 RVFTGRDIANNIEG
+2121 RVFTGRDTARNIAG
-2135 TPVSAQANS
+2135 TSVGAQANG
-2144 RIAPGNYTLVLSTI
+2144 RIAPGTYTLVLSTI
-2158 DAARAESN
+2158 DAAGVESN
-2166 LLERNVVIQSHAD
+2166 LLERNVVIKSHAD
-2179 YYRDTVKYPTAEEK
+2179 YYRDNVKYPTNEEK
-2193 VTYNDAAITNG
+2193 LTYNDTALTNG
-2204 NFTPTAKTSFKD
+2204 NFTTAAKTRFKD
-2216 KIQELNGTVL
+2216 KIEELNRTVL

-2304 TQGRVD
+2304 TQGRVG

-2389 KDGVSY
+2389 KDGISY

-2452 VPSLVTAVGK
+2452 
-2462 KDAGSVTVNG
+2462 
-2472 VNSGTTV
+2472 
-2479 ALYDMTNPANP
+2479 
-2490 IELGRTDVP
+2490 
-2499 KDGDFA
+2499 
-2505 LKDGVAINLAPGKSL
+2505 
-2520 SKDMPIAVRSIYKP
+2520 
-2534 TVATER
+2534 
-2540 VESDY
+2540 
-2545 GTSLKVTE
+2545 
-2553 GLKAKDYHLI
+2553 
-2563 KGENPTGELKDHL
+2563 
-2576 QYKDGTALPPGS
+2576 
-2588 TVEWKKIP
+2588 
-2596 DYSRVGDAT
+2596 
-2605 YKATVTIPG
+2605 
-2614 SGSTEVTIPVHVY
+2614 
-2627 PTVALASP
+2627 
-2635 NGYNNKQGTLS
+2635 
-2646 HGSDA
+2646 
-2651 ERYVV
+2651 
-2656 FKDGNQTVA
+2656 
-2665 KPAGVTVRWQGGTE
+2665 
-2679 PAIATASASHVGHIE
+2679 
-2694 VEYPSD
+2694 
-2700 NAAGKTVQTLDVAL
+2700 
-2714 PTYHAVA
+2714 
-2721 KATEVVRT
+2721 
-2729 IDSTFASTEASAYV
+2729 
-2743 KKAENGPDL
+2743 
-2752 PQGTEYTWQTDETGN
+2752 
-2767 AAYGSG
+2767 
-2773 TWGKV
+2773 
-2778 NDDWLGK
+2778 
-2785 KTNKVKVYYPQVD
+2785 
-2798 GGNPKEDSLAEETE
+2798 
-2812 EITFVTK
+2812 
-2819 PATPSITTDLTGSA
+2819 TP
-2833 GTRKTI
+2833 
-2839 RIANATPGT
+2839 
-2848 TVELYNGDTKI
+2848 
-2859 GSVEVPK
+2859 
-2866 AGTTRYSDLTT
+2866 
-2877 VDLTMTQDIPT
+2877 
-2888 STTITAK
+2888 
-2895 AVYKPTEATERVESD
+2895 
-2910 ASAAKASTFITLSA
+2910 
-2924 KGSIQTMKGTGTLTE
+2924 
-2939 LDNLN
+2939 
-2944 ETTLAKLLRRSD
+2944 
-2956 AATDFTGATGRWKNQ
+2956 
-2971 DATRK
+2971 
-2976 TADAGT
+2976 
-2982 RTETLLVRLA
+2982 
-2992 GQTNEQEVNFTFTT
+2992 
-3006 LAQPSAKAVVRSNG
+3006 
-3020 QDITNDNLSDYVTA
+3020 
-3034 DGNNG
+3034 
-3039 LSWENQPAKVEV
+3039 
-3051 GKALPRIQVTYPSN
+3051 
-3065 GVAVSDVTTQYV
+3065 
-3077 TPKVYALAENP
+3077 
-3088 TPSIDAHKGS
+3088 
-3098 PLSEDASDYVKPAS
+3098 
-3112 NTEGFPNGT
+3112 
-3121 THAWKDGDKP
+3121 
-3131 STDHVGEV
+3131 
-3139 TKTVVTTY
+3139 
-3147 GQGDDVPAELRGKEV
+3147 
-3162 ETPVTITVVP
+3162 
-3172 DKPVVTPNTDGTVDV
+3172 
-3187 TVPEET
+3187 
-3193 TKVEVTYTPEGQDA
+3193 
-3207 PTTVAV
+3207 
-3213 TKNQDGSWTAPA
+3213 
-3225 DSGITISPDGSKI
+3225 
-3238 TVSADKLKDGAGVT
+3238 
-3252 AKGITTIGNKDFTSQ
+3252 
-3267 PSDSADAKAPRL
+3267 
-3279 GAPTISRNTDYG
+3279 
-3291 IEVELDDKATHAEVD
+3291 
-3306 YVDAAGVAR
+3306 
-3315 KLTFEKQA
+3315 
-3323 NGDWEKTDHVAI
+3323 
-3335 GTVVTTGNKI
+3335 
-3345 VMQANTAKAGST
+3345 
-3357 VTATQK
+3357 
-3363 SALSDSSSAANHK
+3363 
-3376 AIGLL
+3376 
-3381 NNPVVTPQ
+3381 
-3389 IDSGVQIEA
+3389 
-3398 PSDATSLEV
+3398 
-3407 TYTPAGSQAPTKVTL
+3407 
-3422 TKGRGGNWTVPTGF
+3422 
-3436 EVGRD
+3436 
-3441 GKPVLKA
+3441 
-3448 KTAAAGTEV
+3448 
-3457 TVQAKAEDM
+3457 
-3466 ESKPSTGKVKTAQP
+3466 
-3480 STFTPESK
+3480 
-3488 QNGDVVIPLP
+3488 
-3498 ADADKVVINYPE
+3498 
-3510 SDTVTKTVELTKGA
+3510 
-3524 DGNWS
+3524 
-3529 APAGSPITVEDGKA
+3529 
-3543 TVKQGTASS
+3543 
-3552 GKSITAQATA
+3552 
-3562 GTGTDVSAA
+3562 
-3571 REATITVPSHTK
+3571 
-3583 PTVSTITVE
+3583 
-3592 ADSQPTADSISNAV
+3592 
-3606 TADRKKTAVAKAAL
+3606 
-3620 PTVAAGTSQT
+3620 
-3630 VGVTVTY
+3630 
-3637 DDDSTED
+3637 
-3644 VEVTVQAKE
+3644 
-3653 ATPTTA
+3653 
-3659 TTKQWQNGD
+3659 
-3668 VEIGLPDNANKASLT
+3668 
-3683 YTDKQGSSQTVEL
+3683 
-3696 SKGATGWTVTSG
+3696 
-3708 DTSLLDNGKLRLKP
+3708 
-3722 SSYTAGQAVSVSATK
+3722 
-3737 GSGDTTSQA
+3737 
-3746 SSASITPTAH
+3746 
-3756 TVTTNTL
+3756 
-3763 VKPYK
+3763 
-3768 QNVTD
+3768 
-3773 NDLLDAVN
+3773 
-3781 AEHKRSVKLKDGT
+3781 
-3794 SYPTTDGFHDIELT
+3794 
-3808 VTYEDGSM
+3808 
-3816 ESVQAKYKVT
+3816 
-3826 DASKETIDQAAK
+3826 
-3838 AKKDEIDKRTDLTQE
+3838 
-3853 EKDKAKSDVDTAAE
+3853 
-3867 AAKKAID
+3867 
-3874 GATTNAKVDEAKT
+3874 
-3887 NGKQASNNINPT
+3887 
-3899 GDKKSE
+3899 
-3905 AKKEIDQAAKAKKD
+3905 
-3919 EIDKRTDLT
+3919 
-3928 QEEKDKAKSDV
+3928 
-3939 DTAAEAAKKAID
+3939 
-3951 DATTNAKVDEAKTN
+3951 
-3965 GKQAGND
+3965 
-3972 INPQPAPRPDDSTN
+3972 
-3986 TNNGGNTNNGANTNS
+3986 
-4001 GGTTTPATPS
+4001 
-4011 SIVGQAQ
+4011 
-4018 ASTPAQ
+4018 
-4024 ETPVSPSTPN
+4024 
-4034 NSGTTVTPRE
+4034 
-4044 TRPVDK
+4044 
-4050 SELARLVEELETRLK
+4050 
-4065 ALDSV
+4065 
-4070 DSTVVES
+4070 
-4077 AKALLADIKQALNDE
+4077 
-4092 SLAEE
+4092 
-4097 ELRDIVRRVK
+4097 
-4107 DVLDSLKDV
+4107 
-4116 REDKQNQEKDQ
+4116 
-4127 VKEKSQ
+4127 
-4133 TDADLPYVAIVGSLL
+4133 
-4148 ALLGLLL
+4148 
-4155 FLIARRK
+4155 
-4162 KESELKKL
+4162 
-4170 AKELTK
+4170 
-4176 VLQDGDLTS
+4176 
-4185 VDAKVLD
+4185 
-4192 QAREALAQAVAF
+4192 
-4204 LANEKESD
+4204 
-4212 HTEDELIEKLK
+4212 
-4223 AILAQLR
+4223 

>member
-1 MKKSYR
+1 MPT
-7 DDNGE
+7 
-12 KVFRYSIR
+12 
-20 KYHFGAASVAVA
+20 YH
-32 ALMFFANGA
+32 
-41 VAASETITPTTA
+41 TTA
-53 SDIVKVDSDSK
+53 TATEYTRTI
-64 ADGDPGTSDEEDSNK
+64 GDN
-79 VSTRQPLELK
+79 
-89 SVDELKT
+89 
-96 QEAPVEENNQV
+96 
-107 QAAAESETTGVE
+107 
-119 SNSAQ
+119 
-124 PETNPDSQEAPQA
+124 
-137 EGEGKQDQ
+137 
-145 STHVSN
+145 
-151 QTSSTSL
+151 
-158 LQPRTLKNKQSDYD
+158 
-172 PIPLDDDEDD
+172 
-182 IRDEQ
+182 
-187 FSEMPTT
+187 F
-194 TIQPRSPR
+194 
-202 SVPTKT
+202 
-208 TGSSPYNDKYRY
+208 
-220 YFERGQDPENSQL
+220 
-233 PRYTYAFFNKRALI
+233 
-247 GRGGPDK
+247 
-254 VSRIKNYLEEEVTPT
+254 
-269 VDGFDWKVTV
+269 
-279 NKERNNLDGISF
+279 
-291 LFSVPNGQTLVE
+291 
-303 NSVTVTQ
+303 
-310 VDDAGTTVKR
+310 
-320 SVPKNGNDDHITAS
+320 
-334 LKTTNAKEVTR
+334 AK
-345 GTPTNTNARGKGS
+345 TNARDYATTHNWNVGGSQYVWKNDETANREYSAENWGKVNGDWL
-358 RFGPD
+358 GKKKNKVKV
-363 GSYDV
+363 YY
-368 SSFDRIWDD
+368 
-377 TAGQGNDS
+377 GNDNGS
-385 FHSRGQGNNNN
+385 NSHSENL
-396 AATGLQNDEERK
+396 AEE
-408 LGDFKKTILNSSGGT
+408 TEE
-423 VYSGKIAGNTSYTIT
+423 IT
-438 FKTRGSNDLDK
+438 F
-449 LVYFSAVKGSDTNN
+449 
-463 ETYLAMLLHARTPA
+463 
-477 ERGFADKTRFRL
+477 
-489 KGNGYYQVEQ
+489 
-499 NTAYYTSRVLNS
+499 
-511 AGQAVKKEGANTAY
+511 
-525 SYTKYKDKPLDSGV
+525 
-539 KGVLTGNDTNDTDK
+539 
-553 AFDLDE
+553 
-559 YSYSEYVNDNDQV
+559 
-572 LNKDD
+572 
-577 LLAKLQDE
+577 
-585 QQTITWYKGGR
+585 I
-596 QISKSD
+596 
-602 LTKDAISSSGV
+602 
-613 HTYRYR
+613 
-619 VSYKDNSFNEG
+619 
-630 EIHFVTKPK
+630 TKPK
-639 KPTIDTNLS
+639 TPS
-648 TVAGTST
+648 
-655 NVRVSNV
+655 
-662 DSNTTVELYKKGNNG
+662 
-677 QNDTLVSSISSGDQ
+677 
-691 GGTVTFN
+691 
-698 NVTLDYG
+698 
-705 SYYVKQ
+705 
-711 KANGT
+711 
-716 WYEQDGTKREG
+716 
-727 VYSDQ
+727 
-732 SSEKDASRIV
+732 
-742 IERIGAIGGQND
+742 
-754 TRWKDKLALPDV
+754 
-766 TDFNLPTGSEI
+766 
-777 LIGFR
+777 
-782 AKSPKGIKSLTISG
+782 
-796 ADNLEGKAVE
+796 
-806 TYGRD
+806 
-811 RNDDQTILG
+811 
-820 VNLRSRGGNS
+820 
-830 GGYSITVTATDSLG
+830 VTATAL
-844 NEKHYKMNI
+844 N
-853 IFPPNSGSFEKN
+853 
-865 PTEDHVTSP
+865 
-874 EKLKGK
+874 GK
-880 ALVPLATENPP
+880 A
-891 IVIKAKGINVD
+891 GQ
-902 TVNGIDNKH
+902 
-911 EWRAFL
+911 
-917 VDGGRNIQDSASG
+917 RNQ
-930 SQKAVD
+930 
-936 FKSHIVADTP
+936 
-946 VTATG
+946 
-951 TAEFISASQTGHFK
+951 
-965 REHLGRKPLRL
+965 
-976 VVAMV
+976 
-981 NKQTRE
+981 
-987 IVDKYVSALS
+987 
-997 SDTLEATYPQF
+997 
-1008 TKSPDFIKEP
+1008 
-1018 REITAKIGHLQAD
+1018 
-1031 KAQIR
+1031 
-1036 YTNDAGTDKTVNFSK
+1036 
-1051 VNGNWEK
+1051 
-1058 DNPNQDSTI
+1058 
-1067 VVTEDTG
+1067 
-1074 TAGTATVH
+1074 
-1082 IPSGTAKGGTKIYA
+1082 
-1096 RQKVDANT
+1096 
-1104 EYSEESS
+1104 
-1111 IDVPTGPTVQHP
+1111 
-1123 TKPEINQSQED
+1123 
-1134 LDVTIKVGQGNAN
+1134 
-1147 RATVV
+1147 
-1152 FTDSRGV
+1152 
-1159 LQSVMFSKT
+1159 
-1168 GNSWDKVQAQAAP
+1168 
-1181 DVSVTSTNGG
+1181 
-1191 TALIRIPYGVAKI
+1191 
-1204 GSQVVTNQREEGQTA
+1204 QV
-1219 ASENASHM
+1219 
-1227 VQGDTT
+1227 
-1233 APKVSLGDTLLPT
+1233 
-1246 TANAATTPIYKVVQG
+1246 
-1261 SAFTP
+1261 
-1266 KLKIWDNSGSIKN
+1266 
-1279 LDITGIPNGVTKQK
+1279 
-1293 FGNDFAEQTTAKQ
+1293 
-1306 ATPYSGSTL
+1306 
-1315 TGAAADTQSLGVH
+1315 
-1328 TAQITVGDK
+1328 
-1337 ATNATTYYLKY
+1337 
-1348 EVYPARVEARQ
+1348 
-1359 SRFGQVKDKALQH
+1359 
-1372 GENSANYIK
+1372 
-1381 FKNANGQE
+1381 
-1389 VPKPSGVDVTWGSK
+1389 
-1403 PSTAVAGLDKTGL
+1403 
-1416 VKVTY
+1416 
-1421 HVTDENGVVRD
+1421 
-1432 EVRTVAIRTPVY
+1432 
-1444 HATLKQNPFVTTYG
+1444 
-1458 REFISG
+1458 
-1464 RYPKDGR
+1464 
-1471 LFINYNGGSHFNLRN
+1471 
-1486 IRAYWEHSSG
+1486 
-1496 AGSKD
+1496 
-1501 FGDTNRPW
+1501 
-1509 NTNYLGKK
+1509 
-1517 REKLMVRYPGDTGTY
+1517 
-1532 RNSDDHG
+1532 
-1539 DRFEILDG
+1539 
-1547 TFIVKP
+1547 
-1553 LTPTVEAATSTAT
+1553 
-1566 SLTVNNVNSGTT
+1566 TVNNVTPGTRLYLYNGDT
-1578 VELYDMSNPTQLR
+1578 LVGQMDVPKGSSETYASSKDVTMTLSNELPYSSNIR
-1591 KIGETTVTK
+1591 
-1600 EGEFDKKDNVIVPLL
+1600 
-1615 AGESLTA
+1615 
-1622 GAKIVAKVVY
+1622 AKVVY
-1632 TSGTDRTESDS
+1632 MPDNNDQRVESEFSASAQSTTSAPQAPT
-1643 SSKVVIKH
+1643 IKQN
-1651 PKPANLT
+1651 PENL
-1658 STVKMNGDYEFTV
+1658 
-1671 PTDAD
+1671 
-1676 KVTFTIP
+1676 
-1683 TENAGTK
+1683 
-1690 TVTLTSENAW
+1690 TLTSI
-1700 TSTDAAVKKVGD
+1700 VGQE
-1712 KLVIPNGTLGATNRT
+1712 GSNR
-1727 VNITETKGSG
+1727 
-1737 DAESASNNYDV
+1737 
-1748 TIPTH
+1748 
-1753 TAPTL
+1753 
-1758 SDIVIGAGATPTAD
+1758 
-1772 QISGAFTGTTKTSL
+1772 
-1786 VAKSE
+1786 
-1791 LAAVPA
+1791 
-1797 GTTATVPATLT
+1797 ATLT
-1808 YTDGSTE
+1808 YTDANGRQKTVGFTKTGTNWNKDDANADSTISILNGDNGQGEIRIQAGTAQEGTTVAVNQQTATSAVSDNGQTKVLGRLEGLTNVAQADGSVDITVPDTATKFDLTYRNQQNNTTE
-1815 DVNVTVKSKPTAP
+1815 TLHYNKDAQGRWGNVTGITANGNRFTLPKGLVADGTTVSVIASNDDRTTVTVESKAKFEQPSATTSATRQNGDVEVTLPTDAEDVTLTYKNKQNTSTTVTLTKEGTNWTSKTNLPDGVSLANGKVTFDYTKVNRDTAITTASTRGKNDVQSQANSVNHNIPEHTAPTTQNVVIAAGATPTNEQLATGVTVATKQSVVAKNPQTAIAAGTTKVVATTLTYQDGSSETVNVTVISKPTAP

-1837 NASALGLL
+1837 NVTLGLL

-1850 ISGTAMAG
+1850 ISGQAMPG
-1858 AEKVKLTLQNSI
+1858 AEKVKLTLQNGSI
-1870 VKEITP
+1870 KEIIP
-1876 QADGSWSY
+1876 EADGSWTYELGS
-1884 TLAADEFLTQTTSR
+1884 DEFLTQTSSR
-1898 FNAKYS
+1898 FNAKYTATPVS
-1904 SNQVKVVQVK
+1904 LVQVK

-1928 GRAIVDTPLQAGRK
+1928 GRAIIDTPLQAGRK

-1955 IRIGGTTSTGGV
+1955 IRIGGTTARGGV

-1977 WTLSTDANRASK
+1977 WTLSTDADKANK
-1989 LELVSEEDPTNPAMT
+1989 LELVSEADPDNPSMT
-2004 KVTLKVKDTDEA
+2004 KVTLQVKDTDAA

-2065 TIPTVSWET
+2065 TKPIVSWET

-2079 NGQKIPSP
+2079 DGQKIPSP

-2096 KGEDVEDDNGL
+2096 KGADVEDDASL
-2107 TVGYAASNRGRLRV
+2107 TVGYAASNRGKLRV
-2121 RVFTGRDIANNIEG
+2121 RVFTGRDTARNIAG
-2135 TPVSAQANS
+2135 TSVGAQANG
-2144 RIAPGNYTLVLSTI
+2144 RIAPGTYTLVLSTI
-2158 DAARAESN
+2158 DAAGVESN
-2166 LLERNVVIQSHAD
+2166 LLERNVVIKSHAD
-2179 YYRDTVKYPTAEEK
+2179 YYRDNVKYPTNEEK
-2193 VTYNDAAITNG
+2193 LTYNDTALTNG
-2204 NFTPTAKTSFKD
+2204 NFTTAAKTRFKD
-2216 KIQELNGTVL
+2216 KIEELNRTVL

-2304 TQGRVD
+2304 AQGRVD

-2534 TVATER
+2534 TVAAER
-2540 VESDY
+2540 TESDY
-2545 GTSLKVTE
+2545 GTSLKVTD

-2563 KGENPTGELKDHL
+2563 KGATPTDALKDRL
-2576 QYKDGTALPPGS
+2576 QYKDDTALPTGS
-2588 TVEWKKIP
+2588 TVEWKETP

-2646 HGSDA
+2646 HGADA
-2651 ERYVV
+2651 ETYVV

-2665 KPAGVTVRWQGGTE
+2665 KPAGVTVRWQGGTA
-2679 PAIATASASHVGHIE
+2679 PGIATASASNVGRIE

-2700 NAAGKTVQTLDVAL
+2700 NAAGKTVQTLEVAL

-2721 KATEVVRT
+2721 KETEVVRT
-2729 IDSTFASTEASAYV
+2729 IGSTFASTEASAYV

-2798 GGNPKEDSLAEETE
+2798 GGNPKEESLAEETE

-2839 RIANATPGT
+2839 RIENATPGT

-2859 GSVEVPK
+2859 GSVDVPK

-2888 STTITAK
+2888 STNITAK
-2895 AVYKPTEATERVESD
+2895 AVYKPSEATERVESD
-2910 ASAAKASTFITLSA
+2910 ASAAKASSFITLSA

-2944 ETTLAKLLRRSD
+2944 EATLAKLLRRSD

-2976 TADAGT
+2976 TAEAGT

-3006 LAQPSAKAVVRSNG
+3006 LAQPSAKAVVRTNG

-3039 LSWENQPAKVEV
+3039 LSWEGQPAKVEV
-3051 GKALPRIQVTYPSN
+3051 GKALPRIQVTYPSD

-3077 TPKVYALAENP
+3077 TPKVYALAENE
-3088 TPSIDAHKGS
+3088 TPGIDAHKGS
-3098 PLSEDASDYVKPAS
+3098 TLSEEASDYVKPAP

-3121 THAWKDGDKP
+3121 THVWKDGDKP

-3147 GQGDDVPAELRGKEV
+3147 GQGDDVPAELRGKVV
-3162 ETPVTITVVP
+3162 ETPVTITVAP
-3172 DKPVVTPNTDGTVDV
+3172 DKPVVTPNTDGTVGV
-3187 TVPEET
+3187 TIPEES

-3225 DSGITISPDGSKI
+3225 DSGITISPDGSQI
-3238 TVSADKLKDGAGVT
+3238 TVPADKVKDGTGVT
-3252 AKGITTIGNKDFTSQ
+3252 AKGITTIGTKDFTSQ

-3279 GAPTISRNTDYG
+3279 GKPTISQNADYG

-3306 YVDAAGVAR
+3306 YVDAAGVTR
-3315 KLTFEKQA
+3315 KLTFDKSA
-3323 NGDWEKTDHVAI
+3323 NGDWEKTDHVNI

-3357 VTATQK
+3357 VSATQK
-3363 SALSDSSSAANHK
+3363 STLSDPSEAADHK
-3376 AIGLL
+3376 AVGLL
-3381 NNPVVTPQ
+3381 NSPVVTPQ

-3398 PSDATSLEV
+3398 PTDATSLEV

-3422 TKGRGGNWTVPTGF
+3422 TKGTDGNWTVPTGF
-3436 EVGRD
+3436 EVGTD

-3448 KTAAAGTEV
+3448 KTATAGTEV
-3457 TVQAKAEDM
+3457 TVQAKAQDM

-3480 STFTPESK
+3480 SAFSPESK

-3524 DGNWS
+3524 DGNWT
-3529 APAGSPITVEDGKA
+3529 APAGSPITVEAGKA

-3571 REATITVPSHTK
+3571 REATITVPSHTQ

-3606 TADRKKTAVAKAAL
+3606 TADNKKTAVAKGAL

-3637 DDDSTED
+3637 DDGSTED

-3653 ATPTTA
+3653 ATPSAA

-3668 VEIGLPDNANKASLT
+3668 VEIGLPDTADKASLT
-3683 YTDKQGSSQTVEL
+3683 YTDKQGASQTVEL

-3737 GSGDTTSQA
+3737 GSDDTTSQA
-3746 SSASITPTAH
+3746 SSASITPTEH

-3838 AKKDEIDKRTDLTQE
+3838 TKKDEIDKRTDLTQE
-3853 EKDKAKSDVDTAAE
+3853 EKDKAKTEVDTAAE
-3867 AAKKAID
+3867 
-3874 GATTNAKVDEAKT
+3874 N
-3887 NGKQASNNINPT
+3887 
-3899 GDKKSE
+3899 
-3905 AKKEIDQAAKAKKD
+3905 
-3919 EIDKRTDLT
+3919 
-3928 QEEKDKAKSDV
+3928 
-3939 DTAAEAAKKAID
+3939 AKKAID
-3951 DATTNAKVDEAKTN
+3951 DATTNDKVDEAKNN
-3965 GKQAGND
+3965 GNTAINN
-3972 INPQPAPRPDDSTN
+3972 INPQLAPRPTPTPRPDSGTN
-3986 TNNGGNTNNGANTNS
+3986 ADNSANTPVPDVPTEDSSNS
-4001 GGTTTPATPS
+4001 NPVTPS
-4011 SIVGQAQ
+4011 STVGQAQ
-4018 ASTPAQ
+4018 ASAPTQ
-4024 ETPVSPSTPN
+4024 ETPVSTSTPN
-4034 NSGTTVTPRE
+4034 NSGNTGNPVTPSE

-4155 FLIARRK
+4155 FLMARRK

>member
-1 MKKSYR
+1 
-7 DDNGE
+7 
-12 KVFRYSIR
+12 
-20 KYHFGAASVAVA
+20 
-32 ALMFFANGA
+32 GA

-53 SDIVKVDSDSK
+53 SDVVKAGSDGNADGNPASSDEGDSK
-64 ADGDPGTSDEEDSNK
+64 QALTDKPA
-79 VSTRQPLELK
+79 ELK
-89 SVDELKT
+89 AADELKT
-96 QEAPVEENNQV
+96 QEAP
-107 QAAAESETTGVE
+107 
-119 SNSAQ
+119 
-124 PETNPDSQEAPQA
+124 A
-137 EGEGKQDQ
+137 EGA
-145 STHVSN
+145 N
-151 QTSSTSL
+151 PTSSTGI
-158 LQPRTLKNKQSDYD
+158 LQPRTLKNNQSDYD
-172 PIPLDDDEDD
+172 PIPIEDDEDD
-182 IRDEQ
+182 EDDVRDGL
-187 FSEMPTT
+187 FSSENPVT

-202 SVPTKT
+202 SVTSRSVPPKT

-233 PRYTYAFFNKRALI
+233 PRYTYAFFNERVTFGLREAV
-247 GRGGPDK
+247 K
-254 VSRIKNYLEEEVTPT
+254 VSHIKNYLEEEVTPT

-279 NKERNNLDGISF
+279 NKGRQGLDGISF
-291 LFSVPNGQTLVE
+291 LFSVPNGQSLVP

-310 VDDAGTTVKR
+310 VDDAGTTVK
-320 SVPKNGNDDHITAS
+320 SSDPKNGNDDHITAS
-334 LKTTNAKEVTR
+334 LQATNAKEVR
-345 GTPTNTNARGKGS
+345 KGTPTRTNASGGDGFVGS
-358 RFGPD
+358 TGH
-363 GSYDV
+363 YDV
-368 SSFDRIWDD
+368 SSIDRIWNEANLPDK
-377 TAGQGNDS
+377 DS

-396 AATGLQNDEERK
+396 ARTGLQNDEERK
-408 LGDFKKTILNSSGGT
+408 LGDSKKTIINSSGGT

-449 LVYFSAVKGSDTNN
+449 LAYFSAVKGSGGGK
-463 ETYLAMLLHARTPA
+463 TYLAMLLHARTQG
-477 ERGFADKTRFRL
+477 ERDFADKTRFRL

-499 NTAYYTSRVLNS
+499 NTAYYTSTVLNS
-511 AGQAVKKEGANTAY
+511 TGQEIKKDGANTAY
-525 SYTKYKDKPLDSGV
+525 SYSKYKDKPLDNGV

-559 YSYSEYVNDNDQV
+559 YSYSEYVDDSGQV

-577 LLAKLQDE
+577 LRAKLQDE
-585 QQTITWYKGGR
+585 QQTITWYKGNQ

-619 VSYKDNSFNEG
+619 VSYKDNSSNEG

-639 KPTIDTNLS
+639 KPIIDTDLS

-662 DSNTTVELYKKGNNG
+662 DSNTTVELYKKGDKG
-677 QNDTLVSSISSGDQ
+677 QNDTLVSSISSGNQ

-698 NVTLDYG
+698 NVNLDYG

-716 WYEQDGTKREG
+716 WYEQDGTKHED

-732 SSEKDASRIV
+732 SSEQEASRIV
-742 IERIGAIGGQND
+742 IERIGAIGGQSD
-754 TRWKDKLALPDV
+754 TRWKDKKALSDV
-766 TDFNLPTGSEI
+766 TDFNLPTGSEV

-796 ADNLEGKAVE
+796 ADNLKGKTVE
-806 TYGRD
+806 TYGR
-811 RNDDQTILG
+811 NSNNDQTTLG
-820 VNLRSRGGNS
+820 INLRSTGGNS
-830 GGYSITVTATDSLG
+830 GGYSITVTATDGLG

-891 IVIKAKGINVD
+891 IVIKAKGINVS
-902 TVNGIDNKH
+902 NSQGIDNNH
-911 EWRAFL
+911 EWRVFL
-917 VDGGRNIQDSASG
+917 VDGGRNVQDSASG

-936 FKSHIVADTP
+936 FKSHIVAETSLKEG
-946 VTATG
+946 G

-981 NKQTRE
+981 NKKTRE

-1018 REITAKIGHLQAD
+1018 IEITAKIGHLQAD

-1111 IDVPTGPTVQHP
+1111 IDVPTGPTAQHP

-1181 DVSVTSTNGG
+1181 DVSVTSTNDG

-1204 GSQVVTNQREEGQTA
+1204 GSQVVTNQREEGQSI

-1233 APKVSLGDTLLPT
+1233 APKVSLGNTVLPT
-1246 TANAATTPIYKVVQG
+1246 TANAATTPIYKVVRG
-1261 SAFTP
+1261 SAFAP
-1266 KLKIWDNSGSIKN
+1266 KLNVWDNTGHIKE
-1279 LDITGIPNGVTKQK
+1279 LDITDIPAGITKQK
-1293 FGNDFAEQTTAKQ
+1293 FGAEFQSQTNAKENSK
-1306 ATPYSGSTL
+1306 YSGSTFS
-1315 TGAAADTQSLGVH
+1315 GNVADTQAAGQH
-1328 TAQITVGDK
+1328 TAQITVKD
-1337 ATNATTYYLKY
+1337 ASNNTATYYLRY
-1348 EVYPARVEARQ
+1348 EVLPKVEARQ

-1372 GENSANYIK
+1372 GDNPANYIK

-1389 VPKPSGVDVTWGSK
+1389 VRKPSGVDVTWERQ
-1403 PSTAVAGLDKTGL
+1403 PSTATEGLDKTGV

-1421 HVTDENGVVRD
+1421 HVTDENGATRD
-1432 EVRTVAIRTPVY
+1432 EVKTVTVNTPVY

-1471 LFINYNGGSHFNLRN
+1471 VFINYNGGSHFNLRN

-1496 AGSKD
+1496 AGSQY

-1517 REKLMVRYPGDTGTY
+1517 HEKLMVRYPGDTGTY

-1539 DRFEILDG
+1539 GRFEILDG

-1553 LTPTVEAATSTAT
+1553 LTPTVEVATSTAT

-1578 VELYDMSNPTQLR
+1578 VELYDMSNPAQPN

-1600 EGEFDKKDNVIVPLL
+1600 EGKFDKKDNVTVPLL
-1615 AGESLTA
+1615 AGKSLTA

-1643 SSKVVIKH
+1643 SSEVVIKH
-1651 PKPANLT
+1651 PKPASLT
-1658 STVKMNGDYEFTV
+1658 STVKLNGDYEFTV

-1683 TENAGTK
+1683 TENDRTK
-1690 TVTLTSENAW
+1690 TVTLTSANAW
-1700 TSTDAAVKKVGD
+1700 ASTDAAVKKVGD

-1791 LAAVPA
+1791 LVAVPA

-1955 IRIGGTTSTGGV
+1955 IRIEGTVNGGGV

-1977 WTLSTDANRASK
+1977 WTLATDANRASK

-2039 GGNINEPVPSGRTS
+2039 GGNINESVPSGRTS

-2065 TIPTVSWET
+2065 TKPIVSWET

-2079 NGQKIPSP
+2079 DGQKIPSP

-2096 KGEDVEDDNGL
+2096 KGADVEDDASL
-2107 TVGYAASNRGRLRV
+2107 TVGYAASNRGKLRV
-2121 RVFTGRDIANNIEG
+2121 RVFTGRDTARNIAG
-2135 TPVSAQANS
+2135 TSVGAQANG
-2144 RIAPGNYTLVLSTI
+2144 RIAPGTYTLVLSTI
-2158 DAARAESN
+2158 DAAGVESN
-2166 LLERNVVIQSHAD
+2166 LLERNVVIKSHAD
-2179 YYRDTVKYPTAEEK
+2179 YYRDNVKYPTNEEK
-2193 VTYNDAAITNG
+2193 LTYNDTALTNG
-2204 NFTPTAKTSFKD
+2204 NFTTAAKTRFKD
-2216 KIQELNGTVL
+2216 KIEELNRTVL

-2389 KDGVSY
+2389 KDGISY

-2452 VPSLVTAVGK
+2452 TPSLVSAVGK
-2462 KDAGSVTVNG
+2462 KD
-2472 VNSGTTV
+2472 
-2479 ALYDMTNPANP
+2479 
-2490 IELGRTDVP
+2490 
-2499 KDGDFA
+2499 
-2505 LKDGVAINLAPGKSL
+2505 
-2520 SKDMPIAVRSIYKP
+2520 
-2534 TVATER
+2534 
-2540 VESDY
+2540 
-2545 GTSLKVTE
+2545 
-2553 GLKAKDYHLI
+2553 
-2563 KGENPTGELKDHL
+2563 
-2576 QYKDGTALPPGS
+2576 
-2588 TVEWKKIP
+2588 
-2596 DYSRVGDAT
+2596 
-2605 YKATVTIPG
+2605 
-2614 SGSTEVTIPVHVY
+2614 
-2627 PTVALASP
+2627 
-2635 NGYNNKQGTLS
+2635 
-2646 HGSDA
+2646 
-2651 ERYVV
+2651 
-2656 FKDGNQTVA
+2656 
-2665 KPAGVTVRWQGGTE
+2665 
-2679 PAIATASASHVGHIE
+2679 
-2694 VEYPSD
+2694 
-2700 NAAGKTVQTLDVAL
+2700 
-2714 PTYHAVA
+2714 
-2721 KATEVVRT
+2721 
-2729 IDSTFASTEASAYV
+2729 
-2743 KKAENGPDL
+2743 
-2752 PQGTEYTWQTDETGN
+2752 
-2767 AAYGSG
+2767 
-2773 TWGKV
+2773 
-2778 NDDWLGK
+2778 
-2785 KTNKVKVYYPQVD
+2785 
-2798 GGNPKEDSLAEETE
+2798 
-2812 EITFVTK
+2812 
-2819 PATPSITTDLTGSA
+2819 
-2833 GTRKTI
+2833 
-2839 RIANATPGT
+2839 
-2848 TVELYNGDTKI
+2848 
-2859 GSVEVPK
+2859 
-2866 AGTTRYSDLTT
+2866 
-2877 VDLTMTQDIPT
+2877 
-2888 STTITAK
+2888 
-2895 AVYKPTEATERVESD
+2895 
-2910 ASAAKASTFITLSA
+2910 
-2924 KGSIQTMKGTGTLTE
+2924 
-2939 LDNLN
+2939 
-2944 ETTLAKLLRRSD
+2944 
-2956 AATDFTGATGRWKNQ
+2956 
-2971 DATRK
+2971 
-2976 TADAGT
+2976 
-2982 RTETLLVRLA
+2982 
-2992 GQTNEQEVNFTFTT
+2992 
-3006 LAQPSAKAVVRSNG
+3006 
-3020 QDITNDNLSDYVTA
+3020 
-3034 DGNNG
+3034 
-3039 LSWENQPAKVEV
+3039 
-3051 GKALPRIQVTYPSN
+3051 
-3065 GVAVSDVTTQYV
+3065 
-3077 TPKVYALAENP
+3077 
-3088 TPSIDAHKGS
+3088 
-3098 PLSEDASDYVKPAS
+3098 
-3112 NTEGFPNGT
+3112 
-3121 THAWKDGDKP
+3121 
-3131 STDHVGEV
+3131 
-3139 TKTVVTTY
+3139 
-3147 GQGDDVPAELRGKEV
+3147 
-3162 ETPVTITVVP
+3162 
-3172 DKPVVTPNTDGTVDV
+3172 
-3187 TVPEET
+3187 
-3193 TKVEVTYTPEGQDA
+3193 
-3207 PTTVAV
+3207 
-3213 TKNQDGSWTAPA
+3213 
-3225 DSGITISPDGSKI
+3225 
-3238 TVSADKLKDGAGVT
+3238 
-3252 AKGITTIGNKDFTSQ
+3252 
-3267 PSDSADAKAPRL
+3267 
-3279 GAPTISRNTDYG
+3279 
-3291 IEVELDDKATHAEVD
+3291 
-3306 YVDAAGVAR
+3306 
-3315 KLTFEKQA
+3315 
-3323 NGDWEKTDHVAI
+3323 
-3335 GTVVTTGNKI
+3335 
-3345 VMQANTAKAGST
+3345 
-3357 VTATQK
+3357 
-3363 SALSDSSSAANHK
+3363 
-3376 AIGLL
+3376 
-3381 NNPVVTPQ
+3381 
-3389 IDSGVQIEA
+3389 
-3398 PSDATSLEV
+3398 
-3407 TYTPAGSQAPTKVTL
+3407 
-3422 TKGRGGNWTVPTGF
+3422 
-3436 EVGRD
+3436 
-3441 GKPVLKA
+3441 
-3448 KTAAAGTEV
+3448 
-3457 TVQAKAEDM
+3457 
-3466 ESKPSTGKVKTAQP
+3466 
-3480 STFTPESK
+3480 
-3488 QNGDVVIPLP
+3488 
-3498 ADADKVVINYPE
+3498 
-3510 SDTVTKTVELTKGA
+3510 
-3524 DGNWS
+3524 
-3529 APAGSPITVEDGKA
+3529 
-3543 TVKQGTASS
+3543 
-3552 GKSITAQATA
+3552 
-3562 GTGTDVSAA
+3562 
-3571 REATITVPSHTK
+3571 
-3583 PTVSTITVE
+3583 
-3592 ADSQPTADSISNAV
+3592 
-3606 TADRKKTAVAKAAL
+3606 
-3620 PTVAAGTSQT
+3620 
-3630 VGVTVTY
+3630 
-3637 DDDSTED
+3637 
-3644 VEVTVQAKE
+3644 
-3653 ATPTTA
+3653 
-3659 TTKQWQNGD
+3659 
-3668 VEIGLPDNANKASLT
+3668 
-3683 YTDKQGSSQTVEL
+3683 
-3696 SKGATGWTVTSG
+3696 
-3708 DTSLLDNGKLRLKP
+3708 
-3722 SSYTAGQAVSVSATK
+3722 
-3737 GSGDTTSQA
+3737 
-3746 SSASITPTAH
+3746 
-3756 TVTTNTL
+3756 
-3763 VKPYK
+3763 
-3768 QNVTD
+3768 
-3773 NDLLDAVN
+3773 
-3781 AEHKRSVKLKDGT
+3781 
-3794 SYPTTDGFHDIELT
+3794 
-3808 VTYEDGSM
+3808 
-3816 ESVQAKYKVT
+3816 
-3826 DASKETIDQAAK
+3826 
-3838 AKKDEIDKRTDLTQE
+3838 
-3853 EKDKAKSDVDTAAE
+3853 
-3867 AAKKAID
+3867 
-3874 GATTNAKVDEAKT
+3874 
-3887 NGKQASNNINPT
+3887 
-3899 GDKKSE
+3899 
-3905 AKKEIDQAAKAKKD
+3905 
-3919 EIDKRTDLT
+3919 
-3928 QEEKDKAKSDV
+3928 
-3939 DTAAEAAKKAID
+3939 
-3951 DATTNAKVDEAKTN
+3951 
-3965 GKQAGND
+3965 
-3972 INPQPAPRPDDSTN
+3972 
-3986 TNNGGNTNNGANTNS
+3986 
-4001 GGTTTPATPS
+4001 
-4011 SIVGQAQ
+4011 
-4018 ASTPAQ
+4018 
-4024 ETPVSPSTPN
+4024 
-4034 NSGTTVTPRE
+4034 
-4044 TRPVDK
+4044 
-4050 SELARLVEELETRLK
+4050 
-4065 ALDSV
+4065 
-4070 DSTVVES
+4070 
-4077 AKALLADIKQALNDE
+4077 
-4092 SLAEE
+4092 
-4097 ELRDIVRRVK
+4097 
-4107 DVLDSLKDV
+4107 
-4116 REDKQNQEKDQ
+4116 
-4127 VKEKSQ
+4127 
-4133 TDADLPYVAIVGSLL
+4133 
-4148 ALLGLLL
+4148 
-4155 FLIARRK
+4155 
-4162 KESELKKL
+4162 
-4170 AKELTK
+4170 
-4176 VLQDGDLTS
+4176 
-4185 VDAKVLD
+4185 
-4192 QAREALAQAVAF
+4192 
-4204 LANEKESD
+4204 
-4212 HTEDELIEKLK
+4212 
-4223 AILAQLR
+4223 

>member
-1 MKKSYR
+1 MRKSYR

-12 KVFRYSIR
+12 KIFRYSIR

-41 VAASETITPTTA
+41 VAASETITPVTA
-53 SDIVKVDSDSK
+53 SDAVVATPDGK
-64 ADGDPGTSDEEDSNK
+64 ADGEPESSDEEDSSK
-79 VSTRQPLELK
+79 VSTRQPAELK
-89 SVDELKT
+89 AADEVKT
-96 QEAPVEENNQV
+96 QEAPAEGANQV

-124 PETNPDSQEAPQA
+124 PETNPASQEAPQA

-145 STHVSN
+145 STPVSN
-151 QTSSTSL
+151 QTSSTSP
-158 LQPRTLKNKQSDYD
+158 LQPRTLKNNQSDYD

-182 IRDEQ
+182 EDDVRDGL
-187 FSEMPTT
+187 FSSENPVT

-202 SVPTKT
+202 SVTSRSVPPKT

-233 PRYTYAFFNKRALI
+233 PRYTYAFFNERVTFGLREAV
-247 GRGGPDK
+247 K
-254 VSRIKNYLEEEVTPT
+254 VSHIKNYLEEEVTPT

-279 NKERNNLDGISF
+279 NKGRQGLDGISF
-291 LFSVPNGQTLVE
+291 LFSVPNGQSLVP

-310 VDDAGTTVKR
+310 VDDAGTTVK
-320 SVPKNGNDDHITAS
+320 SSDPKNGNDDHITAS
-334 LKTTNAKEVTR
+334 LKATNAKEVTK
-345 GTPTNTNARGKGS
+345 GTPANTNARGKGS
-358 RFGPD
+358 SFGSD
-363 GSYDV
+363 VSYDV
-368 SSFDRIWDD
+368 SSFDRIWDETSAQD
-377 TAGQGNDS
+377 NDS

-396 AATGLQNDEERK
+396 AATGLQNDEERR
-408 LGDFKKTILNSSGGT
+408 LGDSKRTILNSSRGT

-438 FKTRGSNDLDK
+438 FKTTGNNDLDK
-449 LVYFSAVKGSDTNN
+449 LTYFSAVKGSGGGK
-463 ETYLAMLLHARTPA
+463 TYLAMLLHARTPA

-499 NTAYYTSRVLNS
+499 NTAYYTSTVLNS
-511 AGQAVKKEGANTAY
+511 TGQEIKKDGANTAY
-525 SYTKYKDKPLDSGV
+525 SYSKYKDKPLDNGV

-559 YSYSEYVNDNDQV
+559 YSYSEYVDDQGQV

-577 LLAKLQDE
+577 LSAQLEEQ

-655 NVRVSNV
+655 NVRISNV

-732 SSEKDASRIV
+732 SSEKDASGIV

-796 ADNLEGKAVE
+796 ADNLKGKAVE

-853 IFPPNSGSFEKN
+853 TFPPNSGSFEKN
-865 PTEDHVTSP
+865 PTEDYVFTP

-880 ALVPLATENPP
+880 ALVPLATENPN

-902 TVNGIDNKH
+902 TVYGIDKNH

-936 FKSHIVADTP
+936 FKNHIVADTF

-951 TAEFISASQTGHFK
+951 TAVFTSNPQAGHFK

-981 NKQTRE
+981 NKKTRE

-1008 TKSPDFIKEP
+1008 TKSPNFIKEP

-1082 IPSGTAKGGTKIYA
+1082 IPLSTAKGGTKIYA

-1111 IDVPTGPTVQHP
+1111 MDVPTGPTAKHP
-1123 TKPEINQSQED
+1123 NKPEINQSQED

-1152 FTDSRGV
+1152 FTDSRGSF
-1159 LQSVMFSKT
+1159 QSVMFSKT

-1181 DVSVTSTNGG
+1181 DVSVTSTNDG
-1191 TALIRIPYGVAKI
+1191 TALVRIPYGVARV
-1204 GSQVVTNQREEGQTA
+1204 GSQVVTNQREEGQTI
-1219 ASENASHM
+1219 ASDSALHT

-1233 APKVSLGDTLLPT
+1233 APKVSLGNTVLPT

-1261 SAFTP
+1261 SAFAP
-1266 KLKIWDNSGSIKN
+1266 KLQIWDNIGSVKE
-1279 LDITGIPNGVTKQK
+1279 LDITDIPAGITKQK
-1293 FGNDFAEQTTAKQ
+1293 FGAEFQSQTNAKENSK
-1306 ATPYSGSTL
+1306 YSGSTFS
-1315 TGAAADTQSLGVH
+1315 GNADTQAAGQH
-1328 TAQITVGDK
+1328 TAQITVKD
-1337 ATNATTYYLKY
+1337 ASNNTATYYLRY
-1348 EVYPARVEARQ
+1348 EVLPKVEARQ

-1372 GENSANYIK
+1372 GDNPANYIK

-1389 VPKPSGVDVTWGSK
+1389 VRKPSGVDVTWERQ
-1403 PSTAVAGLDKTGL
+1403 PSTATEGLDKTGV

-1421 HVTDENGVVRD
+1421 HVTDENGATRD
-1432 EVRTVAIRTPVY
+1432 EVKTVTVNTPVY

-1471 LFINYNGGSHFNLRN
+1471 VFINYNGGSHFNLRN

-1496 AGSKD
+1496 AGSQY

-1517 REKLMVRYPGDTGTY
+1517 HEKLMVRYPGDTGTY

-1539 DRFEILDG
+1539 GRFEILDG

-1578 VELYDMSNPTQLR
+1578 VELYDMSNPAQPN

-1600 EGEFDKKDNVIVPLL
+1600 EGKFDKKDNVTVPLL
-1615 AGESLTA
+1615 AGKSLTA

-1643 SSKVVIKH
+1643 SSEVVIKH
-1651 PKPANLT
+1651 PKPASLT
-1658 STVKMNGDYEFTV
+1658 STVKLNGDYEFTV

-1683 TENAGTK
+1683 TENDRTK
-1690 TVTLTSENAW
+1690 TVTLTSANAW
-1700 TSTDAAVKKVGD
+1700 ASTDAAVKKVGD

-1791 LAAVPA
+1791 LVAVPA

-1955 IRIGGTTSTGGV
+1955 IRIGGTVNDGGV

-1977 WTLSTDANRASK
+1977 WTLATDANRASK

-2039 GGNINEPVPSGRTS
+2039 GGNINEPVPSGRIS

-2065 TIPTVSWET
+2065 TKPIVSWET

-2079 NGQKIPSP
+2079 DGQKIPSP

-2096 KGEDVEDDNGL
+2096 KGADVEDDASL
-2107 TVGYAASNRGRLRV
+2107 TVGYAASNRGKLRV
-2121 RVFTGRDIANNIEG
+2121 RVFIGRDTARNIAG
-2135 TPVSAQANS
+2135 TSVGAQANG
-2144 RIAPGNYTLVLSTI
+2144 RIAPGTYTLVLSTI
-2158 DAARAESN
+2158 DAAGVESN
-2166 LLERNVVIQSHAD
+2166 LLERNVVIKSHAD
-2179 YYRDTVKYPTAEEK
+2179 YYRDNVKYPTNEEK
-2193 VTYNDAAITNG
+2193 LTYNDTALTNG
-2204 NFTPTAKTSFKD
+2204 NFTTAAKTRFKD
-2216 KIQELNGTVL
+2216 KIEELNRTVL

-2257 HAVVAKPEVPTVT
+2257 HAVVAKPEVPTIT
-2270 FTHDNKLSDADRTI
+2270 LTHDDKVSDADRTI

-2289 QNATKVTIQFQDGRG
+2289 QNATKVTIQFQDG
-2304 TQGRVD
+2304 QGEQGHAD
-2310 VTPVNGQ
+2310 VVPVNGT
-2317 WSYALPEGRYLRQ
+2317 WTYTLSSGRYLRQ

-2382 EQLKSNP
+2382 EHLKSNP
-2389 KDGVSY
+2389 KDGISY

-2409 ATWKTTPDVTSIG
+2409 ATWKATPDVTSIG
-2422 TRTYIANIFEK
+2422 TRTYTANIFEK
-2433 DKVDRVSQEVTVK
+2433 DKVDRVSQEVLVK

-2472 VNSGTTV
+2472 VN
-2479 ALYDMTNPANP
+2479 
-2490 IELGRTDVP
+2490 
-2499 KDGDFA
+2499 
-2505 LKDGVAINLAPGKSL
+2505 
-2520 SKDMPIAVRSIYKP
+2520 
-2534 TVATER
+2534 
-2540 VESDY
+2540 
-2545 GTSLKVTE
+2545 
-2553 GLKAKDYHLI
+2553 
-2563 KGENPTGELKDHL
+2563 
-2576 QYKDGTALPPGS
+2576 
-2588 TVEWKKIP
+2588 
-2596 DYSRVGDAT
+2596 
-2605 YKATVTIPG
+2605 
-2614 SGSTEVTIPVHVY
+2614 
-2627 PTVALASP
+2627 
-2635 NGYNNKQGTLS
+2635 
-2646 HGSDA
+2646 
-2651 ERYVV
+2651 
-2656 FKDGNQTVA
+2656 
-2665 KPAGVTVRWQGGTE
+2665 
-2679 PAIATASASHVGHIE
+2679 
-2694 VEYPSD
+2694 
-2700 NAAGKTVQTLDVAL
+2700 
-2714 PTYHAVA
+2714 
-2721 KATEVVRT
+2721 
-2729 IDSTFASTEASAYV
+2729 
-2743 KKAENGPDL
+2743 
-2752 PQGTEYTWQTDETGN
+2752 
-2767 AAYGSG
+2767 
-2773 TWGKV
+2773 
-2778 NDDWLGK
+2778 
-2785 KTNKVKVYYPQVD
+2785 
-2798 GGNPKEDSLAEETE
+2798 
-2812 EITFVTK
+2812 
-2819 PATPSITTDLTGSA
+2819 
-2833 GTRKTI
+2833 
-2839 RIANATPGT
+2839 
-2848 TVELYNGDTKI
+2848 
-2859 GSVEVPK
+2859 
-2866 AGTTRYSDLTT
+2866 
-2877 VDLTMTQDIPT
+2877 
-2888 STTITAK
+2888 
-2895 AVYKPTEATERVESD
+2895 
-2910 ASAAKASTFITLSA
+2910 
-2924 KGSIQTMKGTGTLTE
+2924 
-2939 LDNLN
+2939 
-2944 ETTLAKLLRRSD
+2944 
-2956 AATDFTGATGRWKNQ
+2956 
-2971 DATRK
+2971 
-2976 TADAGT
+2976 
-2982 RTETLLVRLA
+2982 
-2992 GQTNEQEVNFTFTT
+2992 
-3006 LAQPSAKAVVRSNG
+3006 
-3020 QDITNDNLSDYVTA
+3020 
-3034 DGNNG
+3034 
-3039 LSWENQPAKVEV
+3039 
-3051 GKALPRIQVTYPSN
+3051 
-3065 GVAVSDVTTQYV
+3065 
-3077 TPKVYALAENP
+3077 
-3088 TPSIDAHKGS
+3088 
-3098 PLSEDASDYVKPAS
+3098 
-3112 NTEGFPNGT
+3112 
-3121 THAWKDGDKP
+3121 
-3131 STDHVGEV
+3131 
-3139 TKTVVTTY
+3139 
-3147 GQGDDVPAELRGKEV
+3147 
-3162 ETPVTITVVP
+3162 
-3172 DKPVVTPNTDGTVDV
+3172 
-3187 TVPEET
+3187 
-3193 TKVEVTYTPEGQDA
+3193 
-3207 PTTVAV
+3207 
-3213 TKNQDGSWTAPA
+3213 
-3225 DSGITISPDGSKI
+3225 
-3238 TVSADKLKDGAGVT
+3238 
-3252 AKGITTIGNKDFTSQ
+3252 
-3267 PSDSADAKAPRL
+3267 
-3279 GAPTISRNTDYG
+3279 
-3291 IEVELDDKATHAEVD
+3291 
-3306 YVDAAGVAR
+3306 
-3315 KLTFEKQA
+3315 
-3323 NGDWEKTDHVAI
+3323 
-3335 GTVVTTGNKI
+3335 
-3345 VMQANTAKAGST
+3345 
-3357 VTATQK
+3357 
-3363 SALSDSSSAANHK
+3363 
-3376 AIGLL
+3376 
-3381 NNPVVTPQ
+3381 
-3389 IDSGVQIEA
+3389 
-3398 PSDATSLEV
+3398 
-3407 TYTPAGSQAPTKVTL
+3407 
-3422 TKGRGGNWTVPTGF
+3422 
-3436 EVGRD
+3436 
-3441 GKPVLKA
+3441 
-3448 KTAAAGTEV
+3448 
-3457 TVQAKAEDM
+3457 
-3466 ESKPSTGKVKTAQP
+3466 
-3480 STFTPESK
+3480 
-3488 QNGDVVIPLP
+3488 
-3498 ADADKVVINYPE
+3498 
-3510 SDTVTKTVELTKGA
+3510 
-3524 DGNWS
+3524 
-3529 APAGSPITVEDGKA
+3529 
-3543 TVKQGTASS
+3543 
-3552 GKSITAQATA
+3552 
-3562 GTGTDVSAA
+3562 
-3571 REATITVPSHTK
+3571 
-3583 PTVSTITVE
+3583 
-3592 ADSQPTADSISNAV
+3592 
-3606 TADRKKTAVAKAAL
+3606 
-3620 PTVAAGTSQT
+3620 
-3630 VGVTVTY
+3630 
-3637 DDDSTED
+3637 
-3644 VEVTVQAKE
+3644 
-3653 ATPTTA
+3653 
-3659 TTKQWQNGD
+3659 
-3668 VEIGLPDNANKASLT
+3668 
-3683 YTDKQGSSQTVEL
+3683 
-3696 SKGATGWTVTSG
+3696 
-3708 DTSLLDNGKLRLKP
+3708 
-3722 SSYTAGQAVSVSATK
+3722 
-3737 GSGDTTSQA
+3737 
-3746 SSASITPTAH
+3746 
-3756 TVTTNTL
+3756 
-3763 VKPYK
+3763 
-3768 QNVTD
+3768 
-3773 NDLLDAVN
+3773 
-3781 AEHKRSVKLKDGT
+3781 
-3794 SYPTTDGFHDIELT
+3794 
-3808 VTYEDGSM
+3808 
-3816 ESVQAKYKVT
+3816 
-3826 DASKETIDQAAK
+3826 
-3838 AKKDEIDKRTDLTQE
+3838 
-3853 EKDKAKSDVDTAAE
+3853 
-3867 AAKKAID
+3867 
-3874 GATTNAKVDEAKT
+3874 
-3887 NGKQASNNINPT
+3887 
-3899 GDKKSE
+3899 
-3905 AKKEIDQAAKAKKD
+3905 
-3919 EIDKRTDLT
+3919 
-3928 QEEKDKAKSDV
+3928 
-3939 DTAAEAAKKAID
+3939 
-3951 DATTNAKVDEAKTN
+3951 
-3965 GKQAGND
+3965 
-3972 INPQPAPRPDDSTN
+3972 
-3986 TNNGGNTNNGANTNS
+3986 
-4001 GGTTTPATPS
+4001 
-4011 SIVGQAQ
+4011 
-4018 ASTPAQ
+4018 
-4024 ETPVSPSTPN
+4024 
-4034 NSGTTVTPRE
+4034 
-4044 TRPVDK
+4044 
-4050 SELARLVEELETRLK
+4050 
-4065 ALDSV
+4065 
-4070 DSTVVES
+4070 
-4077 AKALLADIKQALNDE
+4077 
-4092 SLAEE
+4092 
-4097 ELRDIVRRVK
+4097 
-4107 DVLDSLKDV
+4107 
-4116 REDKQNQEKDQ
+4116 
-4127 VKEKSQ
+4127 
-4133 TDADLPYVAIVGSLL
+4133 
-4148 ALLGLLL
+4148 
-4155 FLIARRK
+4155 
-4162 KESELKKL
+4162 
-4170 AKELTK
+4170 
-4176 VLQDGDLTS
+4176 
-4185 VDAKVLD
+4185 
-4192 QAREALAQAVAF
+4192 
-4204 LANEKESD
+4204 
-4212 HTEDELIEKLK
+4212 
-4223 AILAQLR
+4223 

>member
-1 MKKSYR
+1 MRKSYR

-12 KVFRYSIR
+12 KIFRYSIR

-41 VAASETITPTTA
+41 VAASETITPVTA
-53 SDIVKVDSDSK
+53 SDAVVATPDGK
-64 ADGDPGTSDEEDSNK
+64 ADGEPESSDEEDSSK
-79 VSTRQPLELK
+79 VSTRQPAELK
-89 SVDELKT
+89 AADEVKT
-96 QEAPVEENNQV
+96 QEAPAEGANQV

-124 PETNPDSQEAPQA
+124 PETNPASQEAPQA

-145 STHVSN
+145 STPVSN
-151 QTSSTSL
+151 QTSSTSP
-158 LQPRTLKNKQSDYD
+158 LQPRTLKNNQSDYD

-182 IRDEQ
+182 EDDVRDGL
-187 FSEMPTT
+187 FSSENPVT

-202 SVPTKT
+202 SVTSRSVPPKT

-233 PRYTYAFFNKRALI
+233 PRYTYAFFNERVTFGLREAV
-247 GRGGPDK
+247 K
-254 VSRIKNYLEEEVTPT
+254 VSHIKNYLEEEVTPT

-279 NKERNNLDGISF
+279 NKGRQGLDGISF
-291 LFSVPNGQTLVE
+291 LFSVPNGQSLVP

-310 VDDAGTTVKR
+310 VDDAGTTVK
-320 SVPKNGNDDHITAS
+320 SSDPKNGNDDHITAS
-334 LKTTNAKEVTR
+334 LKATNAKEVTK
-345 GTPTNTNARGKGS
+345 GTPANTNARGKGS
-358 RFGPD
+358 SFGSD
-363 GSYDV
+363 VSYDV
-368 SSFDRIWDD
+368 SSFDRIWDETSAQD
-377 TAGQGNDS
+377 NDS

-396 AATGLQNDEERK
+396 AATGLQNDEERR
-408 LGDFKKTILNSSGGT
+408 LGDSKRTILNSSRGT

-438 FKTRGSNDLDK
+438 FKTTGNNDLDK
-449 LVYFSAVKGSDTNN
+449 LTYFSAVKGSGGGK
-463 ETYLAMLLHARTPA
+463 TYLAMLLHARTPA

-499 NTAYYTSRVLNS
+499 NTAYYTSTVLNS
-511 AGQAVKKEGANTAY
+511 TGQEIKKDGANTAY
-525 SYTKYKDKPLDSGV
+525 SYSKYKDKPLDNGV

-559 YSYSEYVNDNDQV
+559 YSYSEYVDDQGQV

-577 LLAKLQDE
+577 LSAQLEEQ

-655 NVRVSNV
+655 NVRISNV

-732 SSEKDASRIV
+732 SSEKDASGIV

-796 ADNLEGKAVE
+796 ADNLKGKAVE

-853 IFPPNSGSFEKN
+853 TFPPNSGSFEKN
-865 PTEDHVTSP
+865 PTEDYVFTP

-880 ALVPLATENPP
+880 ALVPLATENPN

-902 TVNGIDNKH
+902 TVYGIDKNH

-936 FKSHIVADTP
+936 FKNHIVADTF

-951 TAEFISASQTGHFK
+951 TAVFTSNPQAGHFK

-981 NKQTRE
+981 NKKTRE

-1008 TKSPDFIKEP
+1008 TKSPNFIKEP

-1082 IPSGTAKGGTKIYA
+1082 IPLSTAKGGTKIYA

-1111 IDVPTGPTVQHP
+1111 MDVPTGPTAKHP
-1123 TKPEINQSQED
+1123 NKPEINQSQED

-1152 FTDSRGV
+1152 FTDSRGSF
-1159 LQSVMFSKT
+1159 QSVMFSKT

-1181 DVSVTSTNGG
+1181 DVSVTSTNDG
-1191 TALIRIPYGVAKI
+1191 TALVRIPYGVARV
-1204 GSQVVTNQREEGQTA
+1204 GSQVVTNQREEGQTI
-1219 ASENASHM
+1219 ASDSALHT

-1233 APKVSLGDTLLPT
+1233 APKVSLGNTVLPT

-1261 SAFTP
+1261 SAFAP
-1266 KLKIWDNSGSIKN
+1266 KLQIWDNIGSVKE
-1279 LDITGIPNGVTKQK
+1279 LDITDIPAGITKQK
-1293 FGNDFAEQTTAKQ
+1293 FGAEFQSQTNAKENSK
-1306 ATPYSGSTL
+1306 YSGSTFS
-1315 TGAAADTQSLGVH
+1315 GNADTQAAGQH
-1328 TAQITVGDK
+1328 TAQITVKD
-1337 ATNATTYYLKY
+1337 ASNNTATYYLRY
-1348 EVYPARVEARQ
+1348 EVLPKVEARQ

-1372 GENSANYIK
+1372 GDNPANYIK

-1389 VPKPSGVDVTWGSK
+1389 VRKPSGVDVTWERQ
-1403 PSTAVAGLDKTGL
+1403 PSTATEGLDKTGV

-1421 HVTDENGVVRD
+1421 HVTDENGATRD
-1432 EVRTVAIRTPVY
+1432 EVKTVTVNTPVY

-1471 LFINYNGGSHFNLRN
+1471 VFINYNGGSHFNLRN

-1496 AGSKD
+1496 AGSQY

-1517 REKLMVRYPGDTGTY
+1517 HEKLMVRYPGDTGTY

-1539 DRFEILDG
+1539 GRFEILDG

-1578 VELYDMSNPTQLR
+1578 VELYDMSNPAQPN

-1600 EGEFDKKDNVIVPLL
+1600 EGKFDKKDNVTVPLL
-1615 AGESLTA
+1615 AGKSLTA

-1643 SSKVVIKH
+1643 SSEVVIKH
-1651 PKPANLT
+1651 PKPASLT
-1658 STVKMNGDYEFTV
+1658 STVKLNGDYEFTV

-1683 TENAGTK
+1683 TENDRTK
-1690 TVTLTSENAW
+1690 TVTLTSANAW
-1700 TSTDAAVKKVGD
+1700 ASTDAAVKKVGD

-1791 LAAVPA
+1791 LVAVPA

-1955 IRIGGTTSTGGV
+1955 IRIGGTVNDGGV

-1977 WTLSTDANRASK
+1977 WTLATDANRASK

-2039 GGNINEPVPSGRTS
+2039 GGNINEPVPSGRIS

-2065 TIPTVSWET
+2065 TKPIVSWET

-2079 NGQKIPSP
+2079 DGQKIPSP

-2096 KGEDVEDDNGL
+2096 KGADVEDDASL
-2107 TVGYAASNRGRLRV
+2107 TVGYAASNRGKLRV
-2121 RVFTGRDIANNIEG
+2121 RVFIGRDTARNIAG
-2135 TPVSAQANS
+2135 TSVGAQANG
-2144 RIAPGNYTLVLSTI
+2144 RIAPGTYTLVLSTI
-2158 DAARAESN
+2158 DAAGVESN
-2166 LLERNVVIQSHAD
+2166 LLERNVVIKSHAD
-2179 YYRDTVKYPTAEEK
+2179 YYRDNVKYPTNEEK
-2193 VTYNDAAITNG
+2193 LTYNDTALTNG
-2204 NFTPTAKTSFKD
+2204 NFTTAAKTRFKD
-2216 KIQELNGTVL
+2216 KIEELNRTVL

-2257 HAVVAKPEVPTVT
+2257 HAVVAKPEVPTIT
-2270 FTHDNKLSDADRTI
+2270 LTHDDKVSDADRTI

-2289 QNATKVTIQFQDGRG
+2289 QNATKVTIQFQDG
-2304 TQGRVD
+2304 QGEQGHAD
-2310 VTPVNGQ
+2310 VVPVNGT
-2317 WSYALPEGRYLRQ
+2317 WTYTLSSGRYLRQ

-2382 EQLKSNP
+2382 EHLKSNP
-2389 KDGVSY
+2389 KDGISY

-2409 ATWKTTPDVTSIG
+2409 ATWKATPDVTSIG
-2422 TRTYIANIFEK
+2422 TRTYTANIFEK
-2433 DKVDRVSQEVTVK
+2433 DKVDRVSQEVLVK

-2479 ALYDMTNPANP
+2479 AL
-2490 IELGRTDVP
+2490 
-2499 KDGDFA
+2499 
-2505 LKDGVAINLAPGKSL
+2505 
-2520 SKDMPIAVRSIYKP
+2520 
-2534 TVATER
+2534 
-2540 VESDY
+2540 
-2545 GTSLKVTE
+2545 
-2553 GLKAKDYHLI
+2553 
-2563 KGENPTGELKDHL
+2563 
-2576 QYKDGTALPPGS
+2576 
-2588 TVEWKKIP
+2588 
-2596 DYSRVGDAT
+2596 
-2605 YKATVTIPG
+2605 
-2614 SGSTEVTIPVHVY
+2614 
-2627 PTVALASP
+2627 
-2635 NGYNNKQGTLS
+2635 
-2646 HGSDA
+2646 
-2651 ERYVV
+2651 
-2656 FKDGNQTVA
+2656 
-2665 KPAGVTVRWQGGTE
+2665 
-2679 PAIATASASHVGHIE
+2679 
-2694 VEYPSD
+2694 
-2700 NAAGKTVQTLDVAL
+2700 
-2714 PTYHAVA
+2714 
-2721 KATEVVRT
+2721 
-2729 IDSTFASTEASAYV
+2729 
-2743 KKAENGPDL
+2743 
-2752 PQGTEYTWQTDETGN
+2752 
-2767 AAYGSG
+2767 
-2773 TWGKV
+2773 
-2778 NDDWLGK
+2778 
-2785 KTNKVKVYYPQVD
+2785 
-2798 GGNPKEDSLAEETE
+2798 
-2812 EITFVTK
+2812 
-2819 PATPSITTDLTGSA
+2819 
-2833 GTRKTI
+2833 
-2839 RIANATPGT
+2839 
-2848 TVELYNGDTKI
+2848 
-2859 GSVEVPK
+2859 
-2866 AGTTRYSDLTT
+2866 
-2877 VDLTMTQDIPT
+2877 
-2888 STTITAK
+2888 
-2895 AVYKPTEATERVESD
+2895 
-2910 ASAAKASTFITLSA
+2910 
-2924 KGSIQTMKGTGTLTE
+2924 
-2939 LDNLN
+2939 
-2944 ETTLAKLLRRSD
+2944 
-2956 AATDFTGATGRWKNQ
+2956 
-2971 DATRK
+2971 
-2976 TADAGT
+2976 
-2982 RTETLLVRLA
+2982 
-2992 GQTNEQEVNFTFTT
+2992 
-3006 LAQPSAKAVVRSNG
+3006 
-3020 QDITNDNLSDYVTA
+3020 
-3034 DGNNG
+3034 
-3039 LSWENQPAKVEV
+3039 
-3051 GKALPRIQVTYPSN
+3051 
-3065 GVAVSDVTTQYV
+3065 
-3077 TPKVYALAENP
+3077 
-3088 TPSIDAHKGS
+3088 
-3098 PLSEDASDYVKPAS
+3098 
-3112 NTEGFPNGT
+3112 
-3121 THAWKDGDKP
+3121 
-3131 STDHVGEV
+3131 
-3139 TKTVVTTY
+3139 
-3147 GQGDDVPAELRGKEV
+3147 
-3162 ETPVTITVVP
+3162 
-3172 DKPVVTPNTDGTVDV
+3172 
-3187 TVPEET
+3187 
-3193 TKVEVTYTPEGQDA
+3193 
-3207 PTTVAV
+3207 
-3213 TKNQDGSWTAPA
+3213 
-3225 DSGITISPDGSKI
+3225 
-3238 TVSADKLKDGAGVT
+3238 
-3252 AKGITTIGNKDFTSQ
+3252 
-3267 PSDSADAKAPRL
+3267 
-3279 GAPTISRNTDYG
+3279 
-3291 IEVELDDKATHAEVD
+3291 
-3306 YVDAAGVAR
+3306 
-3315 KLTFEKQA
+3315 
-3323 NGDWEKTDHVAI
+3323 
-3335 GTVVTTGNKI
+3335 
-3345 VMQANTAKAGST
+3345 
-3357 VTATQK
+3357 
-3363 SALSDSSSAANHK
+3363 
-3376 AIGLL
+3376 
-3381 NNPVVTPQ
+3381 
-3389 IDSGVQIEA
+3389 
-3398 PSDATSLEV
+3398 
-3407 TYTPAGSQAPTKVTL
+3407 
-3422 TKGRGGNWTVPTGF
+3422 
-3436 EVGRD
+3436 
-3441 GKPVLKA
+3441 
-3448 KTAAAGTEV
+3448 
-3457 TVQAKAEDM
+3457 
-3466 ESKPSTGKVKTAQP
+3466 
-3480 STFTPESK
+3480 
-3488 QNGDVVIPLP
+3488 
-3498 ADADKVVINYPE
+3498 
-3510 SDTVTKTVELTKGA
+3510 
-3524 DGNWS
+3524 
-3529 APAGSPITVEDGKA
+3529 
-3543 TVKQGTASS
+3543 
-3552 GKSITAQATA
+3552 
-3562 GTGTDVSAA
+3562 
-3571 REATITVPSHTK
+3571 
-3583 PTVSTITVE
+3583 
-3592 ADSQPTADSISNAV
+3592 
-3606 TADRKKTAVAKAAL
+3606 
-3620 PTVAAGTSQT
+3620 
-3630 VGVTVTY
+3630 
-3637 DDDSTED
+3637 
-3644 VEVTVQAKE
+3644 
-3653 ATPTTA
+3653 
-3659 TTKQWQNGD
+3659 
-3668 VEIGLPDNANKASLT
+3668 
-3683 YTDKQGSSQTVEL
+3683 
-3696 SKGATGWTVTSG
+3696 
-3708 DTSLLDNGKLRLKP
+3708 
-3722 SSYTAGQAVSVSATK
+3722 
-3737 GSGDTTSQA
+3737 
-3746 SSASITPTAH
+3746 
-3756 TVTTNTL
+3756 
-3763 VKPYK
+3763 
-3768 QNVTD
+3768 
-3773 NDLLDAVN
+3773 
-3781 AEHKRSVKLKDGT
+3781 
-3794 SYPTTDGFHDIELT
+3794 
-3808 VTYEDGSM
+3808 
-3816 ESVQAKYKVT
+3816 
-3826 DASKETIDQAAK
+3826 
-3838 AKKDEIDKRTDLTQE
+3838 
-3853 EKDKAKSDVDTAAE
+3853 
-3867 AAKKAID
+3867 
-3874 GATTNAKVDEAKT
+3874 
-3887 NGKQASNNINPT
+3887 
-3899 GDKKSE
+3899 
-3905 AKKEIDQAAKAKKD
+3905 
-3919 EIDKRTDLT
+3919 
-3928 QEEKDKAKSDV
+3928 
-3939 DTAAEAAKKAID
+3939 
-3951 DATTNAKVDEAKTN
+3951 
-3965 GKQAGND
+3965 
-3972 INPQPAPRPDDSTN
+3972 
-3986 TNNGGNTNNGANTNS
+3986 
-4001 GGTTTPATPS
+4001 
-4011 SIVGQAQ
+4011 
-4018 ASTPAQ
+4018 
-4024 ETPVSPSTPN
+4024 
-4034 NSGTTVTPRE
+4034 
-4044 TRPVDK
+4044 
-4050 SELARLVEELETRLK
+4050 
-4065 ALDSV
+4065 
-4070 DSTVVES
+4070 
-4077 AKALLADIKQALNDE
+4077 
-4092 SLAEE
+4092 
-4097 ELRDIVRRVK
+4097 
-4107 DVLDSLKDV
+4107 
-4116 REDKQNQEKDQ
+4116 
-4127 VKEKSQ
+4127 
-4133 TDADLPYVAIVGSLL
+4133 
-4148 ALLGLLL
+4148 
-4155 FLIARRK
+4155 
-4162 KESELKKL
+4162 
-4170 AKELTK
+4170 
-4176 VLQDGDLTS
+4176 
-4185 VDAKVLD
+4185 
-4192 QAREALAQAVAF
+4192 
-4204 LANEKESD
+4204 
-4212 HTEDELIEKLK
+4212 
-4223 AILAQLR
+4223 

>member
-1 MKKSYR
+1 MRKSYR

-12 KVFRYSIR
+12 KIFRYSIR

-41 VAASETITPTTA
+41 VAASETITPVTA
-53 SDIVKVDSDSK
+53 SDAVVATPDGK
-64 ADGDPGTSDEEDSNK
+64 ADGEPESSDEEDSSK
-79 VSTRQPLELK
+79 VSTRQPAELK
-89 SVDELKT
+89 AADEVKT
-96 QEAPVEENNQV
+96 QEAPAEGANQV

-124 PETNPDSQEAPQA
+124 PETNPASQEAPQA

-145 STHVSN
+145 STPVSN
-151 QTSSTSL
+151 QTSSTSP
-158 LQPRTLKNKQSDYD
+158 LQPRTLKNNQSDYD

-182 IRDEQ
+182 EDDVRDGL
-187 FSEMPTT
+187 FSSENPVT

-202 SVPTKT
+202 SVTSRSVPPKT

-233 PRYTYAFFNKRALI
+233 PRYTYAFFNERVTFGLREAV
-247 GRGGPDK
+247 K
-254 VSRIKNYLEEEVTPT
+254 VSHIKNYLEEEVTPT

-279 NKERNNLDGISF
+279 NKGRQGLDGISF
-291 LFSVPNGQTLVE
+291 LFSVPNGQSLVP

-310 VDDAGTTVKR
+310 VDDAGTTVK
-320 SVPKNGNDDHITAS
+320 SSDPKNGNDDHITAS
-334 LKTTNAKEVTR
+334 LKATNAKEVTK
-345 GTPTNTNARGKGS
+345 GTPANTNARGKGS
-358 RFGPD
+358 SFGSD
-363 GSYDV
+363 VSYDV
-368 SSFDRIWDD
+368 SSFDRIWDETSAQD
-377 TAGQGNDS
+377 NDS

-396 AATGLQNDEERK
+396 AATGLQNDEERR
-408 LGDFKKTILNSSGGT
+408 LGDSKRTILNSSRGT

-438 FKTRGSNDLDK
+438 FKTTGNNDLDK
-449 LVYFSAVKGSDTNN
+449 LTYFSAVKGSGGGK
-463 ETYLAMLLHARTPA
+463 TYLAMLLHARTPA

-499 NTAYYTSRVLNS
+499 NTAYYTSTVLNS
-511 AGQAVKKEGANTAY
+511 TGQEIKKDGANTAY
-525 SYTKYKDKPLDSGV
+525 SYSKYKDKPLDNGV

-559 YSYSEYVNDNDQV
+559 YSYSEYVDDQGQV

-577 LLAKLQDE
+577 LSAQLEEQ

-655 NVRVSNV
+655 NVRISNV

-732 SSEKDASRIV
+732 SSEKDASGIV

-796 ADNLEGKAVE
+796 ADNLKGKAVE

-853 IFPPNSGSFEKN
+853 TFPPNSGSFEKN
-865 PTEDHVTSP
+865 PTEDYVFTP

-880 ALVPLATENPP
+880 ALVPLATENPN

-902 TVNGIDNKH
+902 TVYGIDKNH

-936 FKSHIVADTP
+936 FKNHIVADTF

-951 TAEFISASQTGHFK
+951 TAVFTSNPQAGHFK

-981 NKQTRE
+981 NKKTRE

-1008 TKSPDFIKEP
+1008 TKSPNFIKEP

-1082 IPSGTAKGGTKIYA
+1082 IPLSTAKGGTKIYA

-1111 IDVPTGPTVQHP
+1111 MDVPTGPTAKHP
-1123 TKPEINQSQED
+1123 NKPEINQSQED

-1152 FTDSRGV
+1152 FTDSRGSF
-1159 LQSVMFSKT
+1159 QSVMFSKT

-1181 DVSVTSTNGG
+1181 DVSVTSTNDG
-1191 TALIRIPYGVAKI
+1191 TALVRIPYGVARV
-1204 GSQVVTNQREEGQTA
+1204 GSQVVTNQREEGQTI
-1219 ASENASHM
+1219 ASDSALHT

-1233 APKVSLGDTLLPT
+1233 APKVSLGNTVLPT

-1261 SAFTP
+1261 SAFAP
-1266 KLKIWDNSGSIKN
+1266 KLQIWDNIGSVKE
-1279 LDITGIPNGVTKQK
+1279 LDITDIPAGITKQK
-1293 FGNDFAEQTTAKQ
+1293 FGAEFQSQTNAKENSK
-1306 ATPYSGSTL
+1306 YSGSTFS
-1315 TGAAADTQSLGVH
+1315 GNADTQAAGQH
-1328 TAQITVGDK
+1328 TAQITVKD
-1337 ATNATTYYLKY
+1337 ASNNTATYYLRY
-1348 EVYPARVEARQ
+1348 EVLPKVEARQ

-1372 GENSANYIK
+1372 GDNPANYIK

-1389 VPKPSGVDVTWGSK
+1389 VRKPSGVDVTWERQ
-1403 PSTAVAGLDKTGL
+1403 PSTATEGLDKTGV

-1421 HVTDENGVVRD
+1421 HVTDENGATRD
-1432 EVRTVAIRTPVY
+1432 EVKTVTVNTPVY

-1471 LFINYNGGSHFNLRN
+1471 VFINYNGGSHFNLRN

-1496 AGSKD
+1496 AGSQY

-1517 REKLMVRYPGDTGTY
+1517 HEKLMVRYPGDTGTY

-1539 DRFEILDG
+1539 GRFEILDG

-1578 VELYDMSNPTQLR
+1578 VELYDMSNPAQPN

-1600 EGEFDKKDNVIVPLL
+1600 EGKFDKKDNVTVPLL
-1615 AGESLTA
+1615 AGKSLTA

-1643 SSKVVIKH
+1643 SSEVVIKH
-1651 PKPANLT
+1651 PKPASLT
-1658 STVKMNGDYEFTV
+1658 STVKLNGDYEFTV

-1683 TENAGTK
+1683 TENDRTK
-1690 TVTLTSENAW
+1690 TVTLTSANAW
-1700 TSTDAAVKKVGD
+1700 ASTDAAVKKVGD

-1791 LAAVPA
+1791 LVAVPA

-1955 IRIGGTTSTGGV
+1955 IRIGGTVNDGGV

-1977 WTLSTDANRASK
+1977 WTLATDANRASK

-2039 GGNINEPVPSGRTS
+2039 GGNINEPVPSGRIS

-2065 TIPTVSWET
+2065 TKPIVSWET

-2079 NGQKIPSP
+2079 DGQKIPSP

-2096 KGEDVEDDNGL
+2096 KGADVEDDASL
-2107 TVGYAASNRGRLRV
+2107 TVGYAASNRGKLRV
-2121 RVFTGRDIANNIEG
+2121 RVFIGRDTARNIAG
-2135 TPVSAQANS
+2135 TSVGAQANG
-2144 RIAPGNYTLVLSTI
+2144 RIAPGTYTLVLSTI
-2158 DAARAESN
+2158 DAAGVESN
-2166 LLERNVVIQSHAD
+2166 LLERNVVIKSHAD
-2179 YYRDTVKYPTAEEK
+2179 YYRDNVKYPTNEEK
-2193 VTYNDAAITNG
+2193 LTYNDTALTNG
-2204 NFTPTAKTSFKD
+2204 NFTTAAKTRFKD
-2216 KIQELNGTVL
+2216 KIEELNRTVL

-2257 HAVVAKPEVPTVT
+2257 HAVVAKPEVPTIT
-2270 FTHDNKLSDADRTI
+2270 LTHDDKVSDADRTI

-2289 QNATKVTIQFQDGRG
+2289 QNATKVTIQFQDG
-2304 TQGRVD
+2304 QGEQGHAD
-2310 VTPVNGQ
+2310 VVPVNGT
-2317 WSYALPEGRYLRQ
+2317 WTYTLSSGRYLRQ

-2382 EQLKSNP
+2382 EHLKSNP
-2389 KDGVSY
+2389 KDGISY

-2409 ATWKTTPDVTSIG
+2409 ATWKATPDVTSIG
-2422 TRTYIANIFEK
+2422 TRTYTANIFEK
-2433 DKVDRVSQEVTVK
+2433 DKVDRVSQEVLVK

-2520 SKDMPIAVRSIYKP
+2520 TKDMPIAVRSIYKP
-2534 TVATER
+2534 TVAAER
-2540 VESDY
+2540 TESDY
-2545 GTSLKVTE
+2545 GTSLKVTD

-2563 KGENPTGELKDHL
+2563 KGATPTDALKDRL
-2576 QYKDGTALPPGS
+2576 QYKDDTALPTGS
-2588 TVEWKKIP
+2588 TVEWKETP

-2646 HGSDA
+2646 HGADA
-2651 ERYVV
+2651 ETYVV

-2665 KPAGVTVRWQGGTE
+2665 KPAGVTVRWQGGTA
-2679 PAIATASASHVGHIE
+2679 PGIATASAANVGRIE
-2694 VEYPSD
+2694 VEYPAD
-2700 NAAGKTVQTLDVAL
+2700 NAAGKTVQTLEVAL

-2721 KATEVVRT
+2721 KDREVVRT
-2729 IDSTFASTEASAYV
+2729 IGSNFASTEASAYV

-2798 GGNPKEDSLAEETE
+2798 GGNPKEESLAEETE

-2839 RIANATPGT
+2839 RIENATPGT

-2866 AGTTRYSDLTT
+2866 AGTTRYSDVTT

-2888 STTITAK
+2888 STNITAK
-2895 AVYKPTEATERVESD
+2895 AVYKPSEATERVESD
-2910 ASAAKASTFITLSA
+2910 ASAAKASSFITLSA

-2956 AATDFTGATGRWKNQ
+2956 AATDFTGATGRWKNR

-2976 TADAGT
+2976 TAEAGT

-3006 LAQPSAKAVVRSNG
+3006 LAQPSAKAVVRTNG

-3039 LSWENQPAKVEV
+3039 LSWEGQPAKVEV
-3051 GKALPRIQVTYPSN
+3051 GKALPRIQVTYPSD

-3077 TPKVYALAENP
+3077 TPKVYALAENE
-3088 TPSIDAHKGS
+3088 TPGIDAHKGS
-3098 PLSEDASDYVKPAS
+3098 TLSEEASDYVKPAP

-3121 THAWKDGDKP
+3121 THVWKDGDKP

-3147 GQGDDVPAELRGKEV
+3147 GQGDDVPAELRGKVV
-3162 ETPVTITVVP
+3162 ETPVTITVAP
-3172 DKPVVTPNTDGTVDV
+3172 DKPVVTPNTDGTVGV
-3187 TVPEET
+3187 TIPEES

-3225 DSGITISPDGSKI
+3225 DSGITISPDGSQI
-3238 TVSADKLKDGAGVT
+3238 TVPADKVKDGTGVT
-3252 AKGITTIGNKDFTSQ
+3252 AKGITTIGTKDFTSQ

-3279 GAPTISRNTDYG
+3279 GKPTISQNADYG

-3306 YVDAAGVAR
+3306 YVDAAGVTR
-3315 KLTFEKQA
+3315 KLTFDKAA
-3323 NGDWEKTDHVAI
+3323 NGDWEKTDHVNI

-3357 VTATQK
+3357 VSATQK
-3363 SALSDSSSAANHK
+3363 STLSDPSEAADHK
-3376 AIGLL
+3376 AVGLL
-3381 NNPVVTPQ
+3381 NSPVVTPQ

-3398 PSDATSLEV
+3398 PTDATSLEV

-3422 TKGRGGNWTVPTGF
+3422 TKGTDGNWTVPTGF
-3436 EVGRD
+3436 EVGTD

-3448 KTAAAGTEV
+3448 KTATAGTEV
-3457 TVQAKAEDM
+3457 TVQAKAQDM

-3480 STFTPESK
+3480 SAFSPESK

-3524 DGNWS
+3524 DGNWT
-3529 APAGSPITVEDGKA
+3529 APAGSPITVEAGKA

-3562 GTGTDVSAA
+3562 GSGTDVSAA
-3571 REATITVPSHTK
+3571 REATITVPSHTQ

-3606 TADRKKTAVAKAAL
+3606 TAGHKKTAVAKGAL

-3668 VEIGLPDNANKASLT
+3668 VEIGLPDNADKASLT

-3696 SKGATGWTVTSG
+3696 SKEATGWTVTSG
-3708 DTSLLDNGKLRLKP
+3708 DKSLLDNGKLRLKP

-3737 GSGDTTSQA
+3737 GSDATTSQA

-3756 TVTTNTL
+3756 TVTITDITK
-3763 VKPYK
+3763 VKGE
-3768 QNVTD
+3768 
-3773 NDLLDAVN
+3773 AVE
-3781 AEHKRSVKLKDGT
+3781 A
-3794 SYPTTDGFHDIELT
+3794 
-3808 VTYEDGSM
+3808 
-3816 ESVQAKYKVT
+3816 
-3826 DASKETIDQAAK
+3826 
-3838 AKKDEIDKRTDLTQE
+3838 TDLTGAVTATGKDHVEAVGTVPTDLGKHQISAKLVYGDQSE
-3853 EKDKAKSDVDTAAE
+3853 EAIEIPYTVKPSVPSLVTAV
-3867 AAKKAID
+3867 
-3874 GATTNAKVDEAKT
+3874 G
-3887 NGKQASNNINPT
+3887 
-3899 GDKKSE
+3899 
-3905 AKKEIDQAAKAKKD
+3905 KKD
-3919 EIDKRTDLT
+3919 AGSVT
-3928 QEEKDKAKSDV
+3928 V
-3939 DTAAEAAKKAID
+3939 
-3951 DATTNAKVDEAKTN
+3951 N
-3965 GKQAGND
+3965 G
-3972 INPQPAPRPDDSTN
+3972 
-3986 TNNGGNTNNGANTNS
+3986 
-4001 GGTTTPATPS
+4001 
-4011 SIVGQAQ
+4011 V
-4018 ASTPAQ
+4018 
-4024 ETPVSPSTPN
+4024 
-4034 NSGTTVTPRE
+4034 NSGTTV
-4044 TRPVDK
+4044 
-4050 SELARLVEELETRLK
+4050 
-4065 ALDSV
+4065 AL
-4070 DSTVVES
+4070 
-4077 AKALLADIKQALNDE
+4077 
-4092 SLAEE
+4092 
-4097 ELRDIVRRVK
+4097 
-4107 DVLDSLKDV
+4107 
-4116 REDKQNQEKDQ
+4116 
-4127 VKEKSQ
+4127 
-4133 TDADLPYVAIVGSLL
+4133 Y
-4148 ALLGLLL
+4148 
-4155 FLIARRK
+4155 
-4162 KESELKKL
+4162 
-4170 AKELTK
+4170 
-4176 VLQDGDLTS
+4176 
-4185 VDAKVLD
+4185 
-4192 QAREALAQAVAF
+4192 
-4204 LANEKESD
+4204 
-4212 HTEDELIEKLK
+4212 
-4223 AILAQLR
+4223 

>member
-41 VAASETITPTTA
+41 VAASETITPVTA
-53 SDIVKVDSDSK
+53 SDVVTAGSDGN
-64 ADGDPGTSDEEDSNK
+64 ADGNPASSGEEDSSK

-89 SVDELKT
+89 SVDELKG

-124 PETNPDSQEAPQA
+124 PETNPASQEAPQA

-145 STHVSN
+145 STPVSN
-151 QTSSTSL
+151 QISSTSL

-172 PIPLDDDEDD
+172 PIPLGDDEDD
-182 IRDEQ
+182 EDGVDEQ
-187 FSEMPTT
+187 FSEMPVT

-202 SVPTKT
+202 SVTSRSVPPKT

-254 VSRIKNYLEEEVTPT
+254 VSRIKNYLEEEVKPT

-279 NKERNNLDGISF
+279 NKERNNLDRISF

-358 RFGPD
+358 RFGPN

-368 SSFDRIWDD
+368 SSFDRIWGD

-463 ETYLAMLLHARTPA
+463 ETYLAMLLHARTLA

-585 QQTITWYKGGR
+585 QQTITWYKGGQ

-732 SSEKDASRIV
+732 SSEKDASGIV

-796 ADNLEGKAVE
+796 ADNLKGKAVE

-853 IFPPNSGSFEKN
+853 TFPPNSGSFEKN
-865 PTEDHVTSP
+865 PTEDYVFTP

-880 ALVPLATENPP
+880 ALVPLATENPN

-902 TVNGIDNKH
+902 TVDGIDKNH

-936 FKSHIVADTP
+936 FKNHIVADTP

-951 TAEFISASQTGHFK
+951 TAVFTSNPQAGHFK

-981 NKQTRE
+981 NKKTRE

-1018 REITAKIGHLQAD
+1018 RKITAKIGHLQAD

-1082 IPSGTAKGGTKIYA
+1082 IPLGTAKGGTKIYA

-1111 IDVPTGPTVQHP
+1111 MDVPTGPTAKHP
-1123 TKPEINQSQED
+1123 NKPEINQSQED

-1152 FTDSRGV
+1152 FTDSRGSF
-1159 LQSVMFSKT
+1159 QSVMFSKT

-1181 DVSVTSTNGG
+1181 DVSVTSTNDG
-1191 TALIRIPYGVAKI
+1191 TALVRIPYGVARV
-1204 GSQVVTNQREEGQTA
+1204 GSQVITNQREEGQTI
-1219 ASENASHM
+1219 ASDSALHT

-1233 APKVSLGDTLLPT
+1233 APKVSLGNTVLPT

-1348 EVYPARVEARQ
+1348 EVYPARVEAKQ
-1359 SRFGQVKDKALQH
+1359 GRFGQVKDKALQH
-1372 GENSANYIK
+1372 GDNPANYIK

-1389 VPKPSGVDVTWGSK
+1389 VRKPSGVDVTWERQ
-1403 PSTAVAGLDKTGL
+1403 PSTATEGLDKTGV

-1421 HVTDENGVVRD
+1421 HVTDENGATRD
-1432 EVRTVAIRTPVY
+1432 EVKTVTVNTPVY

-1471 LFINYNGGSHFNLRN
+1471 VFINYNGGSHFNLRN

-1496 AGSKD
+1496 AGSQN

-1517 REKLMVRYPGDTGTY
+1517 HEKLMVRYPGDTGTY

-1539 DRFEILDG
+1539 GRFEILDG
-1547 TFIVKP
+1547 IFIVKP

-1578 VELYDMSNPTQLR
+1578 VELYDMSNPAQPN

-1600 EGEFDKKDNVIVPLL
+1600 EGEFDKKDNVTVPLL
-1615 AGESLTA
+1615 AGKSLTA

-1643 SSKVVIKH
+1643 SSEVVIKH
-1651 PKPANLT
+1651 PKPASLT
-1658 STVKMNGDYEFTV
+1658 STVKLNGDYEFTV

-1683 TENAGTK
+1683 TENDRTK
-1690 TVTLTSENAW
+1690 TVTLTSANAW
-1700 TSTDAAVKKVGD
+1700 ASTDAAVKKVGD

-1791 LAAVPA
+1791 LVAVPA

-1828 TVNDLESRP
+1828 TVNDLESRL

-1870 VKEITP
+1870 VKE
-1876 QADGSWSY
+1876 
-1884 TLAADEFLTQTTSR
+1884 
-1898 FNAKYS
+1898 
-1904 SNQVKVVQVK
+1904 
-1914 NNVESE
+1914 
-1920 ATNVGVVM
+1920 
-1928 GRAIVDTPLQAGRK
+1928 
-1942 ITVHIPHDTTSGY
+1942 
-1955 IRIGGTTSTGGV
+1955 
-1967 DIGLKKVGDT
+1967 
-1977 WTLSTDANRASK
+1977 
-1989 LELVSEEDPTNPAMT
+1989 
-2004 KVTLKVKDTDEA
+2004 
-2016 LYNSPF
+2016 
-2022 TIGHGRGN
+2022 
-2030 VKFRAHYYN
+2030 
-2039 GGNINEPVPSGRTS
+2039 
-2053 DLNWI
+2053 
-2058 LSDAPTN
+2058 
-2065 TIPTVSWET
+2065 
-2074 GKEVQ
+2074 
-2079 NGQKIPSP
+2079 
-2087 TVDELKDLF
+2087 
-2096 KGEDVEDDNGL
+2096 
-2107 TVGYAASNRGRLRV
+2107 
-2121 RVFTGRDIANNIEG
+2121 
-2135 TPVSAQANS
+2135 
-2144 RIAPGNYTLVLSTI
+2144 
-2158 DAARAESN
+2158 
-2166 LLERNVVIQSHAD
+2166 
-2179 YYRDTVKYPTAEEK
+2179 
-2193 VTYNDAAITNG
+2193 
-2204 NFTPTAKTSFKD
+2204 
-2216 KIQELNGTVL
+2216 
-2226 PASTRYTVGTTDDK
+2226 
-2240 AKVAVINFP
+2240 
-2249 DGSTIDIS
+2249 
-2257 HAVVAKPEVPTVT
+2257 
-2270 FTHDNKLSDADRTI
+2270 
-2284 SGTAL
+2284 
-2289 QNATKVTIQFQDGRG
+2289 
-2304 TQGRVD
+2304 
-2310 VTPVNGQ
+2310 
-2317 WSYALPEGRYLRQ
+2317 
-2330 TEQSSLPGSST
+2330 
-2341 VPVRVTQTVFDA
+2341 
-2353 TSDAAS
+2353 
-2359 VYVAKDRNFTGKTIT
+2359 
-2374 GVRGSAEL
+2374 
-2382 EQLKSNP
+2382 
-2389 KDGVSY
+2389 
-2395 TERGTEQTFPSDFD
+2395 
-2409 ATWKTTPDVTSIG
+2409 
-2422 TRTYIANIFEK
+2422 
-2433 DKVDRVSQEVTVK
+2433 
-2446 VVVKPS
+2446 
-2452 VPSLVTAVGK
+2452 
-2462 KDAGSVTVNG
+2462 
-2472 VNSGTTV
+2472 
-2479 ALYDMTNPANP
+2479 
-2490 IELGRTDVP
+2490 
-2499 KDGDFA
+2499 
-2505 LKDGVAINLAPGKSL
+2505 
-2520 SKDMPIAVRSIYKP
+2520 
-2534 TVATER
+2534 
-2540 VESDY
+2540 
-2545 GTSLKVTE
+2545 
-2553 GLKAKDYHLI
+2553 
-2563 KGENPTGELKDHL
+2563 
-2576 QYKDGTALPPGS
+2576 
-2588 TVEWKKIP
+2588 
-2596 DYSRVGDAT
+2596 
-2605 YKATVTIPG
+2605 
-2614 SGSTEVTIPVHVY
+2614 
-2627 PTVALASP
+2627 
-2635 NGYNNKQGTLS
+2635 
-2646 HGSDA
+2646 
-2651 ERYVV
+2651 
-2656 FKDGNQTVA
+2656 
-2665 KPAGVTVRWQGGTE
+2665 
-2679 PAIATASASHVGHIE
+2679 
-2694 VEYPSD
+2694 
-2700 NAAGKTVQTLDVAL
+2700 
-2714 PTYHAVA
+2714 
-2721 KATEVVRT
+2721 
-2729 IDSTFASTEASAYV
+2729 
-2743 KKAENGPDL
+2743 
-2752 PQGTEYTWQTDETGN
+2752 
-2767 AAYGSG
+2767 
-2773 TWGKV
+2773 
-2778 NDDWLGK
+2778 
-2785 KTNKVKVYYPQVD
+2785 
-2798 GGNPKEDSLAEETE
+2798 
-2812 EITFVTK
+2812 
-2819 PATPSITTDLTGSA
+2819 
-2833 GTRKTI
+2833 
-2839 RIANATPGT
+2839 
-2848 TVELYNGDTKI
+2848 
-2859 GSVEVPK
+2859 
-2866 AGTTRYSDLTT
+2866 
-2877 VDLTMTQDIPT
+2877 
-2888 STTITAK
+2888 
-2895 AVYKPTEATERVESD
+2895 
-2910 ASAAKASTFITLSA
+2910 
-2924 KGSIQTMKGTGTLTE
+2924 
-2939 LDNLN
+2939 
-2944 ETTLAKLLRRSD
+2944 
-2956 AATDFTGATGRWKNQ
+2956 
-2971 DATRK
+2971 
-2976 TADAGT
+2976 
-2982 RTETLLVRLA
+2982 
-2992 GQTNEQEVNFTFTT
+2992 
-3006 LAQPSAKAVVRSNG
+3006 
-3020 QDITNDNLSDYVTA
+3020 
-3034 DGNNG
+3034 
-3039 LSWENQPAKVEV
+3039 
-3051 GKALPRIQVTYPSN
+3051 
-3065 GVAVSDVTTQYV
+3065 
-3077 TPKVYALAENP
+3077 
-3088 TPSIDAHKGS
+3088 
-3098 PLSEDASDYVKPAS
+3098 
-3112 NTEGFPNGT
+3112 
-3121 THAWKDGDKP
+3121 
-3131 STDHVGEV
+3131 
-3139 TKTVVTTY
+3139 
-3147 GQGDDVPAELRGKEV
+3147 
-3162 ETPVTITVVP
+3162 
-3172 DKPVVTPNTDGTVDV
+3172 
-3187 TVPEET
+3187 
-3193 TKVEVTYTPEGQDA
+3193 
-3207 PTTVAV
+3207 
-3213 TKNQDGSWTAPA
+3213 
-3225 DSGITISPDGSKI
+3225 
-3238 TVSADKLKDGAGVT
+3238 
-3252 AKGITTIGNKDFTSQ
+3252 
-3267 PSDSADAKAPRL
+3267 
-3279 GAPTISRNTDYG
+3279 
-3291 IEVELDDKATHAEVD
+3291 
-3306 YVDAAGVAR
+3306 
-3315 KLTFEKQA
+3315 
-3323 NGDWEKTDHVAI
+3323 
-3335 GTVVTTGNKI
+3335 
-3345 VMQANTAKAGST
+3345 
-3357 VTATQK
+3357 
-3363 SALSDSSSAANHK
+3363 
-3376 AIGLL
+3376 
-3381 NNPVVTPQ
+3381 
-3389 IDSGVQIEA
+3389 
-3398 PSDATSLEV
+3398 
-3407 TYTPAGSQAPTKVTL
+3407 
-3422 TKGRGGNWTVPTGF
+3422 
-3436 EVGRD
+3436 
-3441 GKPVLKA
+3441 
-3448 KTAAAGTEV
+3448 
-3457 TVQAKAEDM
+3457 
-3466 ESKPSTGKVKTAQP
+3466 
-3480 STFTPESK
+3480 
-3488 QNGDVVIPLP
+3488 
-3498 ADADKVVINYPE
+3498 
-3510 SDTVTKTVELTKGA
+3510 
-3524 DGNWS
+3524 
-3529 APAGSPITVEDGKA
+3529 
-3543 TVKQGTASS
+3543 
-3552 GKSITAQATA
+3552 
-3562 GTGTDVSAA
+3562 
-3571 REATITVPSHTK
+3571 
-3583 PTVSTITVE
+3583 
-3592 ADSQPTADSISNAV
+3592 
-3606 TADRKKTAVAKAAL
+3606 
-3620 PTVAAGTSQT
+3620 
-3630 VGVTVTY
+3630 
-3637 DDDSTED
+3637 
-3644 VEVTVQAKE
+3644 
-3653 ATPTTA
+3653 
-3659 TTKQWQNGD
+3659 
-3668 VEIGLPDNANKASLT
+3668 
-3683 YTDKQGSSQTVEL
+3683 
-3696 SKGATGWTVTSG
+3696 
-3708 DTSLLDNGKLRLKP
+3708 
-3722 SSYTAGQAVSVSATK
+3722 
-3737 GSGDTTSQA
+3737 
-3746 SSASITPTAH
+3746 
-3756 TVTTNTL
+3756 
-3763 VKPYK
+3763 
-3768 QNVTD
+3768 
-3773 NDLLDAVN
+3773 
-3781 AEHKRSVKLKDGT
+3781 
-3794 SYPTTDGFHDIELT
+3794 
-3808 VTYEDGSM
+3808 
-3816 ESVQAKYKVT
+3816 
-3826 DASKETIDQAAK
+3826 
-3838 AKKDEIDKRTDLTQE
+3838 
-3853 EKDKAKSDVDTAAE
+3853 
-3867 AAKKAID
+3867 
-3874 GATTNAKVDEAKT
+3874 
-3887 NGKQASNNINPT
+3887 
-3899 GDKKSE
+3899 
-3905 AKKEIDQAAKAKKD
+3905 
-3919 EIDKRTDLT
+3919 
-3928 QEEKDKAKSDV
+3928 
-3939 DTAAEAAKKAID
+3939 
-3951 DATTNAKVDEAKTN
+3951 
-3965 GKQAGND
+3965 
-3972 INPQPAPRPDDSTN
+3972 
-3986 TNNGGNTNNGANTNS
+3986 
-4001 GGTTTPATPS
+4001 
-4011 SIVGQAQ
+4011 
-4018 ASTPAQ
+4018 
-4024 ETPVSPSTPN
+4024 
-4034 NSGTTVTPRE
+4034 
-4044 TRPVDK
+4044 
-4050 SELARLVEELETRLK
+4050 
-4065 ALDSV
+4065 
-4070 DSTVVES
+4070 
-4077 AKALLADIKQALNDE
+4077 
-4092 SLAEE
+4092 
-4097 ELRDIVRRVK
+4097 
-4107 DVLDSLKDV
+4107 
-4116 REDKQNQEKDQ
+4116 
-4127 VKEKSQ
+4127 
-4133 TDADLPYVAIVGSLL
+4133 
-4148 ALLGLLL
+4148 
-4155 FLIARRK
+4155 
-4162 KESELKKL
+4162 
-4170 AKELTK
+4170 
-4176 VLQDGDLTS
+4176 
-4185 VDAKVLD
+4185 
-4192 QAREALAQAVAF
+4192 
-4204 LANEKESD
+4204 
-4212 HTEDELIEKLK
+4212 
-4223 AILAQLR
+4223 

>member
-1 MKKSYR
+1 MRKSYR

-12 KVFRYSIR
+12 KIFRYSIR

-41 VAASETITPTTA
+41 VAASETITPVTA
-53 SDIVKVDSDSK
+53 SDAVVATPDGK
-64 ADGDPGTSDEEDSNK
+64 ADGEPESSDEEDSSK
-79 VSTRQPLELK
+79 VSTRQPAELK
-89 SVDELKT
+89 AADEVKT
-96 QEAPVEENNQV
+96 QEAPAEGANQV

-124 PETNPDSQEAPQA
+124 PETNPASQEAPQA

-145 STHVSN
+145 STPVSN
-151 QTSSTSL
+151 QTSSTSP
-158 LQPRTLKNKQSDYD
+158 LQPRTLKNNQSDYD

-182 IRDEQ
+182 EDDVRDGL
-187 FSEMPTT
+187 FSSENPVT

-202 SVPTKT
+202 SVTSRSVPPKT

-233 PRYTYAFFNKRALI
+233 PRYTYAFFNERVTFGLREAV
-247 GRGGPDK
+247 K
-254 VSRIKNYLEEEVTPT
+254 VSHIKNYLEEEVTPT

-279 NKERNNLDGISF
+279 NKGRQGLDGISF
-291 LFSVPNGQTLVE
+291 LFSVPNGQSLVP

-310 VDDAGTTVKR
+310 VDDAGTTVK
-320 SVPKNGNDDHITAS
+320 SSDPKNGNDDHITAS
-334 LKTTNAKEVTR
+334 LKATNAKEVTK
-345 GTPTNTNARGKGS
+345 GTPANTNARGKGS
-358 RFGPD
+358 SFGSD
-363 GSYDV
+363 VSYDV
-368 SSFDRIWDD
+368 SSFDRIWDETSAQD
-377 TAGQGNDS
+377 NDS

-396 AATGLQNDEERK
+396 AATGLQNDEERR
-408 LGDFKKTILNSSGGT
+408 LGDSKRTILNSSRGT

-438 FKTRGSNDLDK
+438 FKTTGNNDLDK
-449 LVYFSAVKGSDTNN
+449 LTYFSAVKGSGGGK
-463 ETYLAMLLHARTPA
+463 TYLAMLLHARTPA

-499 NTAYYTSRVLNS
+499 NTAYYTSTVLNS
-511 AGQAVKKEGANTAY
+511 TGQEIKKDGANTAY
-525 SYTKYKDKPLDSGV
+525 SYSKYKDKPLDNGV

-559 YSYSEYVNDNDQV
+559 YSYSEYVDDQGQV

-577 LLAKLQDE
+577 LSAQLEEQ

-655 NVRVSNV
+655 NVRISNV

-732 SSEKDASRIV
+732 SSEKDASGIV

-796 ADNLEGKAVE
+796 ADNLKGKAVE

-853 IFPPNSGSFEKN
+853 TFPPNSGSFEKN
-865 PTEDHVTSP
+865 PTEDYVFTP

-880 ALVPLATENPP
+880 ALVPLATENPN

-902 TVNGIDNKH
+902 TVYGIDKNH

-936 FKSHIVADTP
+936 FKNHIVADTF

-951 TAEFISASQTGHFK
+951 TAVFTSNPQAGHFK

-981 NKQTRE
+981 NKKTRE

-1008 TKSPDFIKEP
+1008 TKSPNFIKEP

-1082 IPSGTAKGGTKIYA
+1082 IPLSTAKGGTKIYA

-1111 IDVPTGPTVQHP
+1111 MDVPTGPTAKHP
-1123 TKPEINQSQED
+1123 NKPEINQSQED

-1152 FTDSRGV
+1152 FTDSRGSF
-1159 LQSVMFSKT
+1159 QSVMFSKT

-1181 DVSVTSTNGG
+1181 DVSVTSTNDG
-1191 TALIRIPYGVAKI
+1191 TALVRIPYGVARV
-1204 GSQVVTNQREEGQTA
+1204 GSQVVTNQREEGQTI
-1219 ASENASHM
+1219 ASDSALHT

-1233 APKVSLGDTLLPT
+1233 APKVSLGNTVLPT

-1261 SAFTP
+1261 SAFAP
-1266 KLKIWDNSGSIKN
+1266 KLQIWDNIGSVKE
-1279 LDITGIPNGVTKQK
+1279 LDITDIPAGITKQK
-1293 FGNDFAEQTTAKQ
+1293 FGAEFQSQTNAKENSK
-1306 ATPYSGSTL
+1306 YSGSTFS
-1315 TGAAADTQSLGVH
+1315 GNADTQAAGQH
-1328 TAQITVGDK
+1328 TAQITVKD
-1337 ATNATTYYLKY
+1337 ASNNTATYYLRY
-1348 EVYPARVEARQ
+1348 EVLPKVEARQ

-1372 GENSANYIK
+1372 GDNPANYIK

-1389 VPKPSGVDVTWGSK
+1389 VRKPSGVDVTWERQ
-1403 PSTAVAGLDKTGL
+1403 PSTATEGLDKTGV

-1421 HVTDENGVVRD
+1421 HVTDENGATRD
-1432 EVRTVAIRTPVY
+1432 EVKTVTVNTPVY

-1471 LFINYNGGSHFNLRN
+1471 VFINYNGGSHFNLRN

-1496 AGSKD
+1496 AGSQY

-1517 REKLMVRYPGDTGTY
+1517 HEKLMVRYPGDTGTY

-1539 DRFEILDG
+1539 GRFEILDG

-1578 VELYDMSNPTQLR
+1578 VELYDMSNPAQPN

-1600 EGEFDKKDNVIVPLL
+1600 EGKFDKKDNVTVPLL
-1615 AGESLTA
+1615 AGKSLTA

-1643 SSKVVIKH
+1643 SSEVVIKH
-1651 PKPANLT
+1651 PKPASLT
-1658 STVKMNGDYEFTV
+1658 STVKLNGDYEFTV

-1683 TENAGTK
+1683 TENDRTK
-1690 TVTLTSENAW
+1690 TVTLTSANAW
-1700 TSTDAAVKKVGD
+1700 ASTDAAVKKVGD

-1791 LAAVPA
+1791 LVAVPA

-1955 IRIGGTTSTGGV
+1955 IRIGGTVNDGGV

-1977 WTLSTDANRASK
+1977 WTLATDANRASK

-2039 GGNINEPVPSGRTS
+2039 GGNINEPVPSGRIS

-2065 TIPTVSWET
+2065 TKPIVSWET

-2079 NGQKIPSP
+2079 DGQKIPSP

-2096 KGEDVEDDNGL
+2096 KGADVEDDASL
-2107 TVGYAASNRGRLRV
+2107 TVGYAASNRGKLRV
-2121 RVFTGRDIANNIEG
+2121 RVFIGRDTARNIAG
-2135 TPVSAQANS
+2135 TSVGAQANG
-2144 RIAPGNYTLVLSTI
+2144 RIAPGTYTLVLSTI
-2158 DAARAESN
+2158 DAAGVESN
-2166 LLERNVVIQSHAD
+2166 LLERNVVIKSHAD
-2179 YYRDTVKYPTAEEK
+2179 YYRDNVKYPTNEEK
-2193 VTYNDAAITNG
+2193 LTYNDTALTNG
-2204 NFTPTAKTSFKD
+2204 NFTTAAKTRFKD
-2216 KIQELNGTVL
+2216 KIEELNRTVL

-2257 HAVVAKPEVPTVT
+2257 HAVVAKPEVPTIT
-2270 FTHDNKLSDADRTI
+2270 LTHDDKVSDADRTI

-2289 QNATKVTIQFQDGRG
+2289 QNATKVTIQFQDG
-2304 TQGRVD
+2304 QGEQGHAD
-2310 VTPVNGQ
+2310 VVPVNGT
-2317 WSYALPEGRYLRQ
+2317 WTYTLSSGRYLRQ

-2382 EQLKSNP
+2382 EHLKSNP
-2389 KDGVSY
+2389 KDGISY

-2409 ATWKTTPDVTSIG
+2409 ATWKATPDVTSIG
-2422 TRTYIANIFEK
+2422 TRTYTANIFEK
-2433 DKVDRVSQEVTVK
+2433 DKVDRVSQEVLVK

-2520 SKDMPIAVRSIYKP
+2520 TKDMPIAVRSIYKP
-2534 TVATER
+2534 TVAAER
-2540 VESDY
+2540 TESDY
-2545 GTSLKVTE
+2545 GTSLKVTD

-2563 KGENPTGELKDHL
+2563 KGATPTDALKDRL
-2576 QYKDGTALPPGS
+2576 QYKDDTALPTGS
-2588 TVEWKKIP
+2588 TVEWKETP

-2646 HGSDA
+2646 HGADA
-2651 ERYVV
+2651 ETYVV

-2665 KPAGVTVRWQGGTE
+2665 KPAGVTVRWQGGTA
-2679 PAIATASASHVGHIE
+2679 PGIATASAANVGRIE
-2694 VEYPSD
+2694 VEYPAD
-2700 NAAGKTVQTLDVAL
+2700 NAAGKTVQTLEVAL

-2721 KATEVVRT
+2721 KDREVVRT
-2729 IDSTFASTEASAYV
+2729 IGSNFASTEASAYV

-2798 GGNPKEDSLAEETE
+2798 GGNPKEESLAEETE

-2839 RIANATPGT
+2839 RIENATPGT

-2866 AGTTRYSDLTT
+2866 AGTTRYSDVTT

-2888 STTITAK
+2888 STNITAK
-2895 AVYKPTEATERVESD
+2895 AVYKPSEATERVESD
-2910 ASAAKASTFITLSA
+2910 ASAAKASSFITLSA

-2956 AATDFTGATGRWKNQ
+2956 AATDFTGATGRWKNR

-2976 TADAGT
+2976 TAEAGT

-3006 LAQPSAKAVVRSNG
+3006 LAQPSAKAVVRTNG

-3039 LSWENQPAKVEV
+3039 LSWEGQPAKVEV
-3051 GKALPRIQVTYPSN
+3051 GKALPRIQVTYPSD

-3077 TPKVYALAENP
+3077 TPKVYALAENE
-3088 TPSIDAHKGS
+3088 TPGIDAHKGS
-3098 PLSEDASDYVKPAS
+3098 TLSEEASDYVKPAP

-3121 THAWKDGDKP
+3121 THVWKDGDKP

-3147 GQGDDVPAELRGKEV
+3147 GQGDDVPAELRGKVV
-3162 ETPVTITVVP
+3162 ETPVTITVAP
-3172 DKPVVTPNTDGTVDV
+3172 DKPVVTPNTDGTVGV
-3187 TVPEET
+3187 TIPEES

-3225 DSGITISPDGSKI
+3225 DSGITISPDGSQI
-3238 TVSADKLKDGAGVT
+3238 TVPADKVKDGTGVT
-3252 AKGITTIGNKDFTSQ
+3252 AKGITTIGTKDFTSQ

-3279 GAPTISRNTDYG
+3279 GKPTISQNADYG

-3306 YVDAAGVAR
+3306 YVDAAGVTR
-3315 KLTFEKQA
+3315 KLTFDKAA
-3323 NGDWEKTDHVAI
+3323 NGDWEKTDHVNI

-3357 VTATQK
+3357 VSATQK
-3363 SALSDSSSAANHK
+3363 STLSDPSEAADHK
-3376 AIGLL
+3376 AVGLL
-3381 NNPVVTPQ
+3381 NSPVVTPQ

-3398 PSDATSLEV
+3398 PTDATSLEV

-3422 TKGRGGNWTVPTGF
+3422 TKGTDGNWTVPTGF
-3436 EVGRD
+3436 EVGTD

-3448 KTAAAGTEV
+3448 KTATAGTEV
-3457 TVQAKAEDM
+3457 TVQAKAQDM

-3480 STFTPESK
+3480 SAFSPESK

-3524 DGNWS
+3524 DGNWT
-3529 APAGSPITVEDGKA
+3529 APAGSPITVEAGKA

-3562 GTGTDVSAA
+3562 GSGTDVSAA
-3571 REATITVPSHTK
+3571 REATITVPSHTQ

-3606 TADRKKTAVAKAAL
+3606 TAGHKKTAVAKGAL

-3668 VEIGLPDNANKASLT
+3668 VEIGLPDNADKASLT

-3696 SKGATGWTVTSG
+3696 SKEATGWTVTSG
-3708 DTSLLDNGKLRLKP
+3708 DKSLLDNGKLRLKP

-3737 GSGDTTSQA
+3737 GSDATTSQA

-3756 TVTTNTL
+3756 TVTITDITK
-3763 VKPYK
+3763 VKGE
-3768 QNVTD
+3768 
-3773 NDLLDAVN
+3773 AVE
-3781 AEHKRSVKLKDGT
+3781 A
-3794 SYPTTDGFHDIELT
+3794 
-3808 VTYEDGSM
+3808 
-3816 ESVQAKYKVT
+3816 
-3826 DASKETIDQAAK
+3826 
-3838 AKKDEIDKRTDLTQE
+3838 TDLTGAVTATGKDHVEAVGTVPTDLGKHQISAKLVYGDQSE
-3853 EKDKAKSDVDTAAE
+3853 EAIEIPYTVKPSVPSLVTAV
-3867 AAKKAID
+3867 
-3874 GATTNAKVDEAKT
+3874 G
-3887 NGKQASNNINPT
+3887 
-3899 GDKKSE
+3899 
-3905 AKKEIDQAAKAKKD
+3905 KKD
-3919 EIDKRTDLT
+3919 AGSVT
-3928 QEEKDKAKSDV
+3928 V
-3939 DTAAEAAKKAID
+3939 
-3951 DATTNAKVDEAKTN
+3951 N
-3965 GKQAGND
+3965 G
-3972 INPQPAPRPDDSTN
+3972 
-3986 TNNGGNTNNGANTNS
+3986 
-4001 GGTTTPATPS
+4001 
-4011 SIVGQAQ
+4011 
-4018 ASTPAQ
+4018 
-4024 ETPVSPSTPN
+4024 
-4034 NSGTTVTPRE
+4034 
-4044 TRPVDK
+4044 
-4050 SELARLVEELETRLK
+4050 
-4065 ALDSV
+4065 
-4070 DSTVVES
+4070 
-4077 AKALLADIKQALNDE
+4077 
-4092 SLAEE
+4092 
-4097 ELRDIVRRVK
+4097 
-4107 DVLDSLKDV
+4107 
-4116 REDKQNQEKDQ
+4116 
-4127 VKEKSQ
+4127 
-4133 TDADLPYVAIVGSLL
+4133 
-4148 ALLGLLL
+4148 
-4155 FLIARRK
+4155 
-4162 KESELKKL
+4162 
-4170 AKELTK
+4170 
-4176 VLQDGDLTS
+4176 
-4185 VDAKVLD
+4185 
-4192 QAREALAQAVAF
+4192 
-4204 LANEKESD
+4204 
-4212 HTEDELIEKLK
+4212 
-4223 AILAQLR
+4223 

>member
-1 MKKSYR
+1 MRKSYR

-12 KVFRYSIR
+12 KIFRYSIR

-41 VAASETITPTTA
+41 VAASETITPVTA
-53 SDIVKVDSDSK
+53 SDAVVATPDGK
-64 ADGDPGTSDEEDSNK
+64 ADGEPESSDEEDSSK
-79 VSTRQPLELK
+79 VSTRQPAELK
-89 SVDELKT
+89 AADEVKT
-96 QEAPVEENNQV
+96 QEAPAEGANQV

-124 PETNPDSQEAPQA
+124 PETNPASQEAPQA

-145 STHVSN
+145 STPVSN
-151 QTSSTSL
+151 QTSSTSP
-158 LQPRTLKNKQSDYD
+158 LQPRTLKNNQSDYD

-182 IRDEQ
+182 EDDVRDGL
-187 FSEMPTT
+187 FSSENPVT

-202 SVPTKT
+202 SVTSRSVPPKT

-233 PRYTYAFFNKRALI
+233 PRYTYAFFNERVTFGLREAV
-247 GRGGPDK
+247 K
-254 VSRIKNYLEEEVTPT
+254 VSHIKNYLEEEVTPT

-279 NKERNNLDGISF
+279 NKGRQGLDGISF
-291 LFSVPNGQTLVE
+291 LFSVPNGQSLVP

-310 VDDAGTTVKR
+310 VDDAGTTVK
-320 SVPKNGNDDHITAS
+320 SSDPKNGNDDHITAS
-334 LKTTNAKEVTR
+334 LKATNAKEVTK
-345 GTPTNTNARGKGS
+345 GTPANTNARGKGS
-358 RFGPD
+358 SFGSD
-363 GSYDV
+363 VSYDV
-368 SSFDRIWDD
+368 SSFDRIWDETSAQD
-377 TAGQGNDS
+377 NDS

-396 AATGLQNDEERK
+396 AATGLQNDEERR
-408 LGDFKKTILNSSGGT
+408 LGDSKRTILNSSRGT

-438 FKTRGSNDLDK
+438 FKTTGNNDLDK
-449 LVYFSAVKGSDTNN
+449 LTYFSAVKGSGGGK
-463 ETYLAMLLHARTPA
+463 TYLAMLLHARTPA

-499 NTAYYTSRVLNS
+499 NTAYYTSTVLNS
-511 AGQAVKKEGANTAY
+511 TGQEIKKDGANTAY
-525 SYTKYKDKPLDSGV
+525 SYSKYKDKPLDNGV

-559 YSYSEYVNDNDQV
+559 YSYSEYVDDQGQV

-577 LLAKLQDE
+577 LSAQLEEQ

-655 NVRVSNV
+655 NVRISNV

-732 SSEKDASRIV
+732 SSEKDASGIV

-796 ADNLEGKAVE
+796 ADNLKGKAVE

-853 IFPPNSGSFEKN
+853 TFPPNSGSFEKN
-865 PTEDHVTSP
+865 PTEDYVFTP

-880 ALVPLATENPP
+880 ALVPLATENPN

-902 TVNGIDNKH
+902 TVYGIDKNH

-936 FKSHIVADTP
+936 FKNHIVADTF

-951 TAEFISASQTGHFK
+951 TAVFTSNPQAGHFK

-981 NKQTRE
+981 NKKTRE

-1008 TKSPDFIKEP
+1008 TKSPNFIKEP

-1082 IPSGTAKGGTKIYA
+1082 IPLSTAKGGTKIYA

-1111 IDVPTGPTVQHP
+1111 MDVPTGPTAKHP
-1123 TKPEINQSQED
+1123 NKPEINQSQED

-1152 FTDSRGV
+1152 FTDSRGSF
-1159 LQSVMFSKT
+1159 QSVMFSKT

-1181 DVSVTSTNGG
+1181 DVSVTSTNDG
-1191 TALIRIPYGVAKI
+1191 TALVRIPYGVARV
-1204 GSQVVTNQREEGQTA
+1204 GSQVVTNQREEGQTI
-1219 ASENASHM
+1219 ASDSALHT

-1233 APKVSLGDTLLPT
+1233 APKVSLGNTVLPT

-1261 SAFTP
+1261 SAFAP
-1266 KLKIWDNSGSIKN
+1266 KLQIWDNIGSVKE
-1279 LDITGIPNGVTKQK
+1279 LDITDIPAGITKQK
-1293 FGNDFAEQTTAKQ
+1293 FGAEFQSQTNAKENSK
-1306 ATPYSGSTL
+1306 YSGSTFS
-1315 TGAAADTQSLGVH
+1315 GNADTQAAGQH
-1328 TAQITVGDK
+1328 TAQITVKD
-1337 ATNATTYYLKY
+1337 ASNNTATYYLRY
-1348 EVYPARVEARQ
+1348 EVLPKVEARQ

-1372 GENSANYIK
+1372 GDNPANYIK

-1389 VPKPSGVDVTWGSK
+1389 VRKPSGVDVTWERQ
-1403 PSTAVAGLDKTGL
+1403 PSTATEGLDKTGV

-1421 HVTDENGVVRD
+1421 HVTDENGATRD
-1432 EVRTVAIRTPVY
+1432 EVKTVTVNTPVY

-1471 LFINYNGGSHFNLRN
+1471 VFINYNGGSHFNLRN

-1496 AGSKD
+1496 AGSQY

-1517 REKLMVRYPGDTGTY
+1517 HEKLMVRYPGDTGTY

-1539 DRFEILDG
+1539 GRFEILDG

-1578 VELYDMSNPTQLR
+1578 VELYDMSNPAQPN

-1600 EGEFDKKDNVIVPLL
+1600 EGKFDKKDNVTVPLL
-1615 AGESLTA
+1615 AGKSLTA

-1643 SSKVVIKH
+1643 SSEVVIKH
-1651 PKPANLT
+1651 PKPASLT
-1658 STVKMNGDYEFTV
+1658 STVKLNGDYEFTV

-1683 TENAGTK
+1683 TENDRTK
-1690 TVTLTSENAW
+1690 TVTLTSANAW
-1700 TSTDAAVKKVGD
+1700 ASTDAAVKKVGD

-1791 LAAVPA
+1791 LVAVPA

-1955 IRIGGTTSTGGV
+1955 IRIGGTVNDGGV

-1977 WTLSTDANRASK
+1977 WTLATDANRASK

-2039 GGNINEPVPSGRTS
+2039 GGNINEPVPSGRIS

-2065 TIPTVSWET
+2065 TKPIVSWET

-2079 NGQKIPSP
+2079 DGQKIPSP

-2096 KGEDVEDDNGL
+2096 KGADVEDDASL
-2107 TVGYAASNRGRLRV
+2107 TVGYAASNRGKLRV
-2121 RVFTGRDIANNIEG
+2121 RVFIGRDTARNIAG
-2135 TPVSAQANS
+2135 TSVGAQANG
-2144 RIAPGNYTLVLSTI
+2144 RIAPGTYTLVLSTI
-2158 DAARAESN
+2158 DAAGVESN
-2166 LLERNVVIQSHAD
+2166 LLERNVVIKSHAD
-2179 YYRDTVKYPTAEEK
+2179 YYRDNVKYPTNEEK
-2193 VTYNDAAITNG
+2193 LTYNDTALTNG
-2204 NFTPTAKTSFKD
+2204 NFTTAAKTRFKD
-2216 KIQELNGTVL
+2216 KIEELNRTVL

-2257 HAVVAKPEVPTVT
+2257 HAVVAKPEVPTIT
-2270 FTHDNKLSDADRTI
+2270 LTHDDKVSDADRTI

-2289 QNATKVTIQFQDGRG
+2289 QNATKVTIQFQDG
-2304 TQGRVD
+2304 QGEQGHAD
-2310 VTPVNGQ
+2310 VVPVNGT
-2317 WSYALPEGRYLRQ
+2317 WTYTLSSGRYLRQ

-2382 EQLKSNP
+2382 EHLKSNP
-2389 KDGVSY
+2389 KDGISY

-2409 ATWKTTPDVTSIG
+2409 ATWKATPDVTSIG
-2422 TRTYIANIFEK
+2422 TRTYTANIFEK
-2433 DKVDRVSQEVTVK
+2433 DKVDRVSQEVLVK

-2479 ALYDMTNPANP
+2479 ALY
-2490 IELGRTDVP
+2490 
-2499 KDGDFA
+2499 
-2505 LKDGVAINLAPGKSL
+2505 
-2520 SKDMPIAVRSIYKP
+2520 
-2534 TVATER
+2534 
-2540 VESDY
+2540 
-2545 GTSLKVTE
+2545 
-2553 GLKAKDYHLI
+2553 
-2563 KGENPTGELKDHL
+2563 
-2576 QYKDGTALPPGS
+2576 
-2588 TVEWKKIP
+2588 
-2596 DYSRVGDAT
+2596 
-2605 YKATVTIPG
+2605 
-2614 SGSTEVTIPVHVY
+2614 
-2627 PTVALASP
+2627 
-2635 NGYNNKQGTLS
+2635 
-2646 HGSDA
+2646 
-2651 ERYVV
+2651 
-2656 FKDGNQTVA
+2656 
-2665 KPAGVTVRWQGGTE
+2665 
-2679 PAIATASASHVGHIE
+2679 
-2694 VEYPSD
+2694 
-2700 NAAGKTVQTLDVAL
+2700 
-2714 PTYHAVA
+2714 
-2721 KATEVVRT
+2721 
-2729 IDSTFASTEASAYV
+2729 
-2743 KKAENGPDL
+2743 
-2752 PQGTEYTWQTDETGN
+2752 
-2767 AAYGSG
+2767 
-2773 TWGKV
+2773 
-2778 NDDWLGK
+2778 
-2785 KTNKVKVYYPQVD
+2785 
-2798 GGNPKEDSLAEETE
+2798 
-2812 EITFVTK
+2812 
-2819 PATPSITTDLTGSA
+2819 
-2833 GTRKTI
+2833 
-2839 RIANATPGT
+2839 
-2848 TVELYNGDTKI
+2848 
-2859 GSVEVPK
+2859 
-2866 AGTTRYSDLTT
+2866 
-2877 VDLTMTQDIPT
+2877 
-2888 STTITAK
+2888 
-2895 AVYKPTEATERVESD
+2895 
-2910 ASAAKASTFITLSA
+2910 
-2924 KGSIQTMKGTGTLTE
+2924 
-2939 LDNLN
+2939 
-2944 ETTLAKLLRRSD
+2944 
-2956 AATDFTGATGRWKNQ
+2956 
-2971 DATRK
+2971 
-2976 TADAGT
+2976 
-2982 RTETLLVRLA
+2982 
-2992 GQTNEQEVNFTFTT
+2992 
-3006 LAQPSAKAVVRSNG
+3006 
-3020 QDITNDNLSDYVTA
+3020 
-3034 DGNNG
+3034 
-3039 LSWENQPAKVEV
+3039 
-3051 GKALPRIQVTYPSN
+3051 
-3065 GVAVSDVTTQYV
+3065 
-3077 TPKVYALAENP
+3077 
-3088 TPSIDAHKGS
+3088 
-3098 PLSEDASDYVKPAS
+3098 
-3112 NTEGFPNGT
+3112 
-3121 THAWKDGDKP
+3121 
-3131 STDHVGEV
+3131 
-3139 TKTVVTTY
+3139 
-3147 GQGDDVPAELRGKEV
+3147 
-3162 ETPVTITVVP
+3162 
-3172 DKPVVTPNTDGTVDV
+3172 
-3187 TVPEET
+3187 
-3193 TKVEVTYTPEGQDA
+3193 
-3207 PTTVAV
+3207 
-3213 TKNQDGSWTAPA
+3213 
-3225 DSGITISPDGSKI
+3225 
-3238 TVSADKLKDGAGVT
+3238 
-3252 AKGITTIGNKDFTSQ
+3252 
-3267 PSDSADAKAPRL
+3267 
-3279 GAPTISRNTDYG
+3279 
-3291 IEVELDDKATHAEVD
+3291 
-3306 YVDAAGVAR
+3306 
-3315 KLTFEKQA
+3315 
-3323 NGDWEKTDHVAI
+3323 
-3335 GTVVTTGNKI
+3335 
-3345 VMQANTAKAGST
+3345 
-3357 VTATQK
+3357 
-3363 SALSDSSSAANHK
+3363 
-3376 AIGLL
+3376 
-3381 NNPVVTPQ
+3381 
-3389 IDSGVQIEA
+3389 
-3398 PSDATSLEV
+3398 
-3407 TYTPAGSQAPTKVTL
+3407 
-3422 TKGRGGNWTVPTGF
+3422 
-3436 EVGRD
+3436 
-3441 GKPVLKA
+3441 
-3448 KTAAAGTEV
+3448 
-3457 TVQAKAEDM
+3457 
-3466 ESKPSTGKVKTAQP
+3466 
-3480 STFTPESK
+3480 
-3488 QNGDVVIPLP
+3488 
-3498 ADADKVVINYPE
+3498 
-3510 SDTVTKTVELTKGA
+3510 
-3524 DGNWS
+3524 
-3529 APAGSPITVEDGKA
+3529 
-3543 TVKQGTASS
+3543 
-3552 GKSITAQATA
+3552 
-3562 GTGTDVSAA
+3562 
-3571 REATITVPSHTK
+3571 
-3583 PTVSTITVE
+3583 
-3592 ADSQPTADSISNAV
+3592 
-3606 TADRKKTAVAKAAL
+3606 
-3620 PTVAAGTSQT
+3620 
-3630 VGVTVTY
+3630 
-3637 DDDSTED
+3637 
-3644 VEVTVQAKE
+3644 
-3653 ATPTTA
+3653 
-3659 TTKQWQNGD
+3659 
-3668 VEIGLPDNANKASLT
+3668 
-3683 YTDKQGSSQTVEL
+3683 
-3696 SKGATGWTVTSG
+3696 
-3708 DTSLLDNGKLRLKP
+3708 
-3722 SSYTAGQAVSVSATK
+3722 
-3737 GSGDTTSQA
+3737 
-3746 SSASITPTAH
+3746 
-3756 TVTTNTL
+3756 
-3763 VKPYK
+3763 
-3768 QNVTD
+3768 
-3773 NDLLDAVN
+3773 
-3781 AEHKRSVKLKDGT
+3781 
-3794 SYPTTDGFHDIELT
+3794 
-3808 VTYEDGSM
+3808 
-3816 ESVQAKYKVT
+3816 
-3826 DASKETIDQAAK
+3826 
-3838 AKKDEIDKRTDLTQE
+3838 
-3853 EKDKAKSDVDTAAE
+3853 
-3867 AAKKAID
+3867 
-3874 GATTNAKVDEAKT
+3874 
-3887 NGKQASNNINPT
+3887 
-3899 GDKKSE
+3899 
-3905 AKKEIDQAAKAKKD
+3905 
-3919 EIDKRTDLT
+3919 
-3928 QEEKDKAKSDV
+3928 
-3939 DTAAEAAKKAID
+3939 
-3951 DATTNAKVDEAKTN
+3951 
-3965 GKQAGND
+3965 
-3972 INPQPAPRPDDSTN
+3972 
-3986 TNNGGNTNNGANTNS
+3986 
-4001 GGTTTPATPS
+4001 
-4011 SIVGQAQ
+4011 
-4018 ASTPAQ
+4018 
-4024 ETPVSPSTPN
+4024 
-4034 NSGTTVTPRE
+4034 
-4044 TRPVDK
+4044 
-4050 SELARLVEELETRLK
+4050 
-4065 ALDSV
+4065 
-4070 DSTVVES
+4070 
-4077 AKALLADIKQALNDE
+4077 
-4092 SLAEE
+4092 
-4097 ELRDIVRRVK
+4097 
-4107 DVLDSLKDV
+4107 
-4116 REDKQNQEKDQ
+4116 
-4127 VKEKSQ
+4127 
-4133 TDADLPYVAIVGSLL
+4133 
-4148 ALLGLLL
+4148 
-4155 FLIARRK
+4155 
-4162 KESELKKL
+4162 
-4170 AKELTK
+4170 
-4176 VLQDGDLTS
+4176 
-4185 VDAKVLD
+4185 
-4192 QAREALAQAVAF
+4192 
-4204 LANEKESD
+4204 
-4212 HTEDELIEKLK
+4212 
-4223 AILAQLR
+4223 

>member
-1 MKKSYR
+1 
-7 DDNGE
+7 
-12 KVFRYSIR
+12 
-20 KYHFGAASVAVA
+20 
-32 ALMFFANGA
+32 MFFANGA

-53 SDIVKVDSDSK
+53 SDIVKADFDSN
-64 ADGDPGTSDEEDSNK
+64 ADGDPGTSDEEDSSK

-89 SVDELKT
+89 SVDELKG

-124 PETNPDSQEAPQA
+124 PETNPASQEAPQA

-145 STHVSN
+145 STSVSN

-158 LQPRTLKNKQSDYD
+158 LQPRTLKNNQSDYD
-172 PIPLDDDEDD
+172 PIPLGDDEDD
-182 IRDEQ
+182 EDDVRDGL
-187 FSEMPTT
+187 FSSENPVT

-202 SVPTKT
+202 SVTNRSVPPKT

-233 PRYTYAFFNKRALI
+233 PRYTYAFFNERAI
-247 GRGGPDK
+247 FGIREAAK
-254 VSRIKNYLEEEVTPT
+254 VSHIKNYLEEEIKPT
-269 VDGFDWKVTV
+269 VDGFEWKVTV
-279 NKERNNLDGISF
+279 NKGREGLDGISF
-291 LFSVPNGQTLVE
+291 LFSVPNGQSLVP

-310 VDDAGTTVKR
+310 VDDAGTTAK
-320 SVPKNGNDDHITAS
+320 SSNPQNGNDDHITAS
-334 LKTTNAKEVTR
+334 LKATNARAVMK
-345 GTPTNTNARGKGS
+345 GTPTRTNASGGDGFVGS
-358 RFGPD
+358 TGH
-363 GSYDV
+363 YDV
-368 SSFDRIWDD
+368 SSFDRIWNEANVPD
-377 TAGQGNDS
+377 NDS

-396 AATGLQNDEERK
+396 AATGLQNDEERR

-438 FKTRGSNDLDK
+438 FKTTGNNDLDK
-449 LVYFSAVKGSDTNN
+449 LTYFSAVKGSGSGR
-463 ETYLAMLLHARTPA
+463 TYLAMLLHARTPA
-477 ERGFADKTRFRL
+477 ERSFADKTRFRL

-499 NTAYYTSRVLNS
+499 NTAYYTSTVLNS
-511 AGQAVKKEGANTAY
+511 TGQEIKKDGANTAY
-525 SYTKYKDKPLDSGV
+525 SYSKYKDKPLDNGV

-559 YSYSEYVNDNDQV
+559 YSYSEYVNDQDQV
-572 LNKDD
+572 LDKDD
-577 LLAKLQDE
+577 LLAELQDE
-585 QQTITWYKGGR
+585 QQTITWYKGNQ

-639 KPTIDTNLS
+639 KPIIDTDLS

-662 DSNTTVELYKKGNNG
+662 DSNTTVELYKKGNNR
-677 QNDTLVSSISSGDQ
+677 QNDTLVSSISSGNQ

-698 NVTLDYG
+698 NVNLDYG

-732 SSEKDASRIV
+732 SSEKEASRIV
-742 IERIGAIGGQND
+742 IERIGAIGGQSD
-754 TRWKDKLALPDV
+754 TRWKDKQALSDV
-766 TDFNLPTGSEI
+766 TDFNLPTGSEV

-796 ADNLEGKAVE
+796 ADNLKGKTVE
-806 TYGRD
+806 TYGRNS
-811 RNDDQTILG
+811 NDDQTTLG
-820 VNLRSRGGNS
+820 INLRSTGGNS
-830 GGYSITVTATDSLG
+830 GGYSITVTAIDGLG
-844 NEKHYKMNI
+844 NKKHYKMNI

-891 IVIKAKGINVD
+891 IVIKAKGINVS
-902 TVNGIDNKH
+902 NSQGIDNNH
-911 EWRAFL
+911 EWRVFL
-917 VDGGRNIQDSASG
+917 VDGGRNVQDSASG

-936 FKSHIVADTP
+936 FKSHIVAETSLKEG
-946 VTATG
+946 G
-951 TAEFISASQTGHFK
+951 TAEFISASQAGHFK

-981 NKQTRE
+981 NKKTRE

-1008 TKSPDFIKEP
+1008 TKNPDFIKEP

-1111 IDVPTGPTVQHP
+1111 IDVPTGPTAQHP

-1168 GNSWDKVQAQAAP
+1168 GNSWEKDQAKAAP
-1181 DVSVTSTNGG
+1181 DVSVTSTNDG

-1204 GSQVVTNQREEGQTA
+1204 GSQVVTNQREEGQTI
-1219 ASENASHM
+1219 ASENASHI

-1233 APKVSLGDTLLPT
+1233 APKVSLGNTVLPT

-1261 SAFTP
+1261 SAFAP
-1266 KLKIWDNSGSIKN
+1266 KLNVWDNTGHIKE
-1279 LDITGIPNGVTKQK
+1279 LDITDIPAGITKQK
-1293 FGNDFAEQTTAKQ
+1293 FGAEFQSQTNAKENSK
-1306 ATPYSGSTL
+1306 YSGSTFS
-1315 TGAAADTQSLGVH
+1315 GNVADTQAAGQH
-1328 TAQITVGDK
+1328 TAQITVKD
-1337 ATNATTYYLKY
+1337 ASNNTATYYLRY
-1348 EVYPARVEARQ
+1348 EVLPKVEARQ

-1372 GENSANYIK
+1372 GDNPANYIK

-1389 VPKPSGVDVTWGSK
+1389 VRKPSGVDVTWERQ
-1403 PSTAVAGLDKTGL
+1403 PSTATEGLDKTGV

-1421 HVTDENGVVRD
+1421 HVTDENGATRD
-1432 EVRTVAIRTPVY
+1432 EVKTVTVNTPVY

-1471 LFINYNGGSHFNLRN
+1471 VFINYNGGSHFNLRN

-1496 AGSKD
+1496 AGSQY

-1517 REKLMVRYPGDTGTY
+1517 HEKLMVRYPGDTGTY

-1539 DRFEILDG
+1539 GRFEILDG

-1578 VELYDMSNPTQLR
+1578 VELYDMSNPAQPN
-1591 KIGETTVTK
+1591 KIGETTVAK
-1600 EGEFDKKDNVIVPLL
+1600 EGEFNKKDKINVPLL
-1615 AGESLTA
+1615 AGKTLNP

-1632 TSGTDRTESDS
+1632 TSGSDKTESDNS
-1643 SSKVVIKH
+1643 NKVVIKH

-1658 STVKMNGDYEFTV
+1658 STAKMNGDYEFTV

-1683 TENAGTK
+1683 TENDRTK
-1690 TVTLTSENAW
+1690 TVTLTSANAW
-1700 TSTDAAVKKVGD
+1700 ASTDAAVKKVGD
-1712 KLVIPNGTLGATNRT
+1712 KLVIPNGTLGTTNRT

-1758 SDIVIGAGATPTAD
+1758 SDVIVGAGATPTAE
-1772 QISGAFTGTTKTSL
+1772 QISGAFTEPTKRSL
-1786 VAKSE
+1786 VAKSP
-1791 LAAVPA
+1791 LTAVPA
-1797 GTTATVPATLT
+1797 GTIAEIPATLT
-1808 YTDGSTE
+1808 YNDGSTE

-1955 IRIGGTTSTGGV
+1955 IRIGGTVNGGGV

-1977 WTLSTDANRASK
+1977 WTLATDANRASK

-2030 VKFRAHYYN
+2030 VKFKAHYYN
-2039 GGNINEPVPSGRTS
+2039 GENINEPVPSGRTS

-2058 LSDAPTN
+2058 LSEEPTN
-2065 TIPTVSWET
+2065 TKPIVSWET

-2079 NGQKIPSP
+2079 DGQKIPSP

-2096 KGEDVEDDNGL
+2096 KGADVEDDASL
-2107 TVGYAASNRGRLRV
+2107 TVGYAASNRGKLRV
-2121 RVFTGRDIANNIEG
+2121 RVFTGRDSARSIEG
-2135 TPVSAQANS
+2135 TSVSAQANG
-2144 RIAPGNYTLVLSTI
+2144 RIAPGTYTLVLSTI
-2158 DAARAESN
+2158 DAAGVESN
-2166 LLERNVVIQSHAD
+2166 LLEKNVVIQSHAD
-2179 YYRDTVKYPTAEEK
+2179 YYRDNVKYPTNEEK
-2193 VTYNDAAITNG
+2193 LTYNDTAFTNG
-2204 NFTPTAKTSFKD
+2204 NFTTAAKTRFKD
-2216 KIQELNGTVL
+2216 KIEELNRTVL

-2452 VPSLVTAVGK
+2452 TPSLVSAVGK

-2505 LKDGVAINLAPGKSL
+2505 LKDGVAINLAPGKKL
-2520 SKDMPIAVRSIYKP
+2520 TKDMPIAVRSIYKP

-2563 KGENPTGELKDHL
+2563 KGENPTGELKDRL

-2646 HGSDA
+2646 HGADA
-2651 ERYVV
+2651 ETYVV

-2665 KPAGVTVRWQGGTE
+2665 KPAGVTVRWQGGTA
-2679 PAIATASASHVGHIE
+2679 PAIATASAANVGRIE
-2694 VEYPSD
+2694 VEYPAD
-2700 NAAGKTVQTLDVAL
+2700 NAEGKRVTTLTVAL

-2721 KATEVVRT
+2721 KDSEVVRT
-2729 IDSTFASTEASAYV
+2729 IGSNFASTEASAYV
-2743 KKAENGPDL
+2743 KKADNGPDL
-2752 PQGTEYTWQTDETGN
+2752 PQGTEYTWQTDETAN
-2767 AAYGSG
+2767 KAYGSG
-2773 TWGKV
+2773 TWGRV
-2778 NDDWLGK
+2778 NGDWLGK

-2798 GGNPKEDSLAEETE
+2798 GGNTKDENLAEETE

-2819 PATPSITTDLTGSA
+2819 PATPSIETDLTGSA

-2839 RIANATPGT
+2839 SISNATPGT
-2848 TVELYNGDTKI
+2848 TVELYDGDRKI
-2859 GSVEVPK
+2859 GSVDVPK
-2866 AGTTRYSDLTT
+2866 EGATRYSDLTT
-2877 VDLTMTQDIPT
+2877 VTLTLGQDIPT
-2888 STTITAK
+2888 STNITAK
-2895 AVYKPTEATERVESD
+2895 AIYKPTEATERVESD
-2910 ASAAKASTFITLSA
+2910 ASTAKASTFITLSA

-2956 AATDFTGATGRWKNQ
+2956 AATDFTGATGRWKNR

-2976 TADAGT
+2976 TAEAGT

-3121 THAWKDGDKP
+3121 THAWKNGDKP

-3238 TVSADKLKDGAGVT
+3238 TVSADKLKDGAGIT

-3306 YVDAAGVAR
+3306 YVDAAGVTR
-3315 KLTFEKQA
+3315 KLTFEKEA
-3323 NGDWEKTDHVAI
+3323 NGDWTKTDNVAI

-3363 SALSDSSSAANHK
+3363 SALSDPSAAANHK

-3422 TKGRGGNWTVPTGF
+3422 TKGTGGNWTVPTGF

-3606 TADRKKTAVAKAAL
+3606 TAEHKKTAVAKAAL

-3653 ATPTTA
+3653 ATPSEA

-3668 VEIGLPDNANKASLT
+3668 VEIGLPDTADKARLT
-3683 YTDKQGSSQTVEL
+3683 YTDKQGASQTVEL

-3708 DTSLLDNGKLRLKP
+3708 DASLLDNGKLRLKP

-3746 SSASITPTAH
+3746 SSASITPIEH

-3874 GATTNAKVDEAKT
+3874 SATTNAKVDEAKT

-3899 GDKKSE
+3899 GDKK
-3905 AKKEIDQAAKAKKD
+3905 
-3919 EIDKRTDLT
+3919 
-3928 QEEKDKAKSDV
+3928 
-3939 DTAAEAAKKAID
+3939 
-3951 DATTNAKVDEAKTN
+3951 
-3965 GKQAGND
+3965 
-3972 INPQPAPRPDDSTN
+3972 
-3986 TNNGGNTNNGANTNS
+3986 
-4001 GGTTTPATPS
+4001 
-4011 SIVGQAQ
+4011 VGQAQ

-4034 NSGTTVTPRE
+4034 NSGATVTPSE

-4092 SLAEE
+4092 SLTEE

-4127 VKEKSQ
+4127 VKDKSQ
-4133 TDADLPYVAIVGSLL
+4133 TDTDLPYVAIVGSLL

>member
-53 SDIVKVDSDSK
+53 SDVVKAGSDGNADGNPASSDEGDSK
-64 ADGDPGTSDEEDSNK
+64 QALTDKPA
-79 VSTRQPLELK
+79 ELK
-89 SVDELKT
+89 AADELKT
-96 QEAPVEENNQV
+96 QEAP
-107 QAAAESETTGVE
+107 
-119 SNSAQ
+119 
-124 PETNPDSQEAPQA
+124 A
-137 EGEGKQDQ
+137 EGA
-145 STHVSN
+145 N
-151 QTSSTSL
+151 PTSSTGI
-158 LQPRTLKNKQSDYD
+158 LQPRTLKNNQSDYD
-172 PIPLDDDEDD
+172 PIPIEDDEDD
-182 IRDEQ
+182 EDDVRDGL
-187 FSEMPTT
+187 FSSENPVT

-202 SVPTKT
+202 SVTSRSVPPKT

-233 PRYTYAFFNKRALI
+233 PRYTYAFFNERVTFGLREAV
-247 GRGGPDK
+247 K
-254 VSRIKNYLEEEVTPT
+254 VSHIKNYLEEEVTPT

-279 NKERNNLDGISF
+279 NKGRQGLDGISF
-291 LFSVPNGQTLVE
+291 LFSVPNGQSLVP

-310 VDDAGTTVKR
+310 VDDAGTTVK
-320 SVPKNGNDDHITAS
+320 SSDPKNGNDDHITAS
-334 LKTTNAKEVTR
+334 LQATNAKEVR
-345 GTPTNTNARGKGS
+345 KGTPTRTNASGGDGFVGS
-358 RFGPD
+358 TGH
-363 GSYDV
+363 YDV
-368 SSFDRIWDD
+368 SSIDRIWNEANLPDK
-377 TAGQGNDS
+377 DS

-396 AATGLQNDEERK
+396 ARTGLQNDEERK
-408 LGDFKKTILNSSGGT
+408 LGDSKKTIINSSGGT

-449 LVYFSAVKGSDTNN
+449 LAYFSAVKGSGGGK
-463 ETYLAMLLHARTPA
+463 TYLAMLLHARTQG
-477 ERGFADKTRFRL
+477 ERDFADKTRFRL

-499 NTAYYTSRVLNS
+499 NTAYYTSTVLNS
-511 AGQAVKKEGANTAY
+511 TGQEIKKDGANTAY
-525 SYTKYKDKPLDSGV
+525 SYSKYKDKPLDNGV

-559 YSYSEYVNDNDQV
+559 YSYSEYVDDSGQV

-577 LLAKLQDE
+577 LRAKLQDE
-585 QQTITWYKGGR
+585 QQTITWYKGNQ

-619 VSYKDNSFNEG
+619 VSYKDNSSNEG

-639 KPTIDTNLS
+639 KPIIDTDLS

-662 DSNTTVELYKKGNNG
+662 DSNTTVELYKKGDKG
-677 QNDTLVSSISSGDQ
+677 QNDTLVSSISSGNQ

-698 NVTLDYG
+698 NVNLDYG

-716 WYEQDGTKREG
+716 WYEQDGTKHED

-732 SSEKDASRIV
+732 SSEQEASRIV
-742 IERIGAIGGQND
+742 IERIGAIGGQSD
-754 TRWKDKLALPDV
+754 TRWKDKKALSDV
-766 TDFNLPTGSEI
+766 TDFNLPTGSEV

-796 ADNLEGKAVE
+796 ADNLKGKTVE
-806 TYGRD
+806 TYGR
-811 RNDDQTILG
+811 NSNNDQTTLG
-820 VNLRSRGGNS
+820 INLRSTGGNS
-830 GGYSITVTATDSLG
+830 GGYSITVTATDGLG

-891 IVIKAKGINVD
+891 IVIKAKGINVS
-902 TVNGIDNKH
+902 NSQGIDNNH
-911 EWRAFL
+911 EWRVFL
-917 VDGGRNIQDSASG
+917 VDGGRNVQDSASG

-936 FKSHIVADTP
+936 FKSHIVAETSLKEG
-946 VTATG
+946 G

-981 NKQTRE
+981 NKKTRE

-1018 REITAKIGHLQAD
+1018 IEITAKIGHLQAD

-1111 IDVPTGPTVQHP
+1111 IDVPTGPTAQHP

-1181 DVSVTSTNGG
+1181 DVSVTSTNDG

-1204 GSQVVTNQREEGQTA
+1204 GSQVVTNQREEGQSI

-1233 APKVSLGDTLLPT
+1233 APKVSLGNTVLPT
-1246 TANAATTPIYKVVQG
+1246 TANAATTPIYKVVRG
-1261 SAFTP
+1261 SAFAP
-1266 KLKIWDNSGSIKN
+1266 KLNVWDNTGHIKE
-1279 LDITGIPNGVTKQK
+1279 LDITDIPAGITKQK
-1293 FGNDFAEQTTAKQ
+1293 FGAEFQSQTNAKENSK
-1306 ATPYSGSTL
+1306 YSGSTFS
-1315 TGAAADTQSLGVH
+1315 GNVADTQAAGQH
-1328 TAQITVGDK
+1328 TAQITVKD
-1337 ATNATTYYLKY
+1337 ASNNTATYYLRY
-1348 EVYPARVEARQ
+1348 EVLPKVEARQ

-1372 GENSANYIK
+1372 GDNPANYIK

-1389 VPKPSGVDVTWGSK
+1389 VRKPSGVDVTWERQ
-1403 PSTAVAGLDKTGL
+1403 PSTATEGLDKTGV

-1421 HVTDENGVVRD
+1421 HVTDENGATRD
-1432 EVRTVAIRTPVY
+1432 EVKTVTVNTPVY

-1471 LFINYNGGSHFNLRN
+1471 VFINYNGGSHFNLRN

-1496 AGSKD
+1496 AGSQY

-1517 REKLMVRYPGDTGTY
+1517 HEKLMVRYPGDTGTY

-1539 DRFEILDG
+1539 GRFEILDG

-1553 LTPTVEAATSTAT
+1553 LTPTVEVATSTAT

-1578 VELYDMSNPTQLR
+1578 VELYDMSNPAQPN

-1600 EGEFDKKDNVIVPLL
+1600 EGKFDKKDNVTVPLL
-1615 AGESLTA
+1615 AGKSLTA

-1643 SSKVVIKH
+1643 SSEVVIKH
-1651 PKPANLT
+1651 PKPASLT
-1658 STVKMNGDYEFTV
+1658 STVKLNGDYEFTV

-1683 TENAGTK
+1683 TENDRTK
-1690 TVTLTSENAW
+1690 TVTLTSANAW
-1700 TSTDAAVKKVGD
+1700 ASTDAAVKKVGD

-1791 LAAVPA
+1791 LVAVPA

-1955 IRIGGTTSTGGV
+1955 IRIEGTVNGGGV

-1977 WTLSTDANRASK
+1977 WTLATDANRASK

-2039 GGNINEPVPSGRTS
+2039 GGNINESVPSGRTS

-2065 TIPTVSWET
+2065 TKPIVSWET

-2079 NGQKIPSP
+2079 DGQKIPSP

-2096 KGEDVEDDNGL
+2096 KGADVEDDASL
-2107 TVGYAASNRGRLRV
+2107 TVGYAASNRGKLRV
-2121 RVFTGRDIANNIEG
+2121 RVFTGRDTARNIAG
-2135 TPVSAQANS
+2135 TSVGAQANG
-2144 RIAPGNYTLVLSTI
+2144 RIAPGTYTLVLSTI
-2158 DAARAESN
+2158 DAAGVESN
-2166 LLERNVVIQSHAD
+2166 LLERNVVIKSHAD
-2179 YYRDTVKYPTAEEK
+2179 YYRDNVKYPTNEEK
-2193 VTYNDAAITNG
+2193 LTYNDTALTNG
-2204 NFTPTAKTSFKD
+2204 NFTTAAKTRFKD
-2216 KIQELNGTVL
+2216 KIEELNRTVL

-2389 KDGVSY
+2389 KDGISY

-2452 VPSLVTAVGK
+2452 TPSLVSAVGK

-2490 IELGRTDVP
+2490 
-2499 KDGDFA
+2499 
-2505 LKDGVAINLAPGKSL
+2505 
-2520 SKDMPIAVRSIYKP
+2520 
-2534 TVATER
+2534 
-2540 VESDY
+2540 
-2545 GTSLKVTE
+2545 
-2553 GLKAKDYHLI
+2553 
-2563 KGENPTGELKDHL
+2563 
-2576 QYKDGTALPPGS
+2576 
-2588 TVEWKKIP
+2588 
-2596 DYSRVGDAT
+2596 
-2605 YKATVTIPG
+2605 
-2614 SGSTEVTIPVHVY
+2614 
-2627 PTVALASP
+2627 
-2635 NGYNNKQGTLS
+2635 
-2646 HGSDA
+2646 
-2651 ERYVV
+2651 
-2656 FKDGNQTVA
+2656 
-2665 KPAGVTVRWQGGTE
+2665 
-2679 PAIATASASHVGHIE
+2679 
-2694 VEYPSD
+2694 
-2700 NAAGKTVQTLDVAL
+2700 
-2714 PTYHAVA
+2714 
-2721 KATEVVRT
+2721 
-2729 IDSTFASTEASAYV
+2729 
-2743 KKAENGPDL
+2743 
-2752 PQGTEYTWQTDETGN
+2752 
-2767 AAYGSG
+2767 
-2773 TWGKV
+2773 
-2778 NDDWLGK
+2778 
-2785 KTNKVKVYYPQVD
+2785 
-2798 GGNPKEDSLAEETE
+2798 
-2812 EITFVTK
+2812 
-2819 PATPSITTDLTGSA
+2819 
-2833 GTRKTI
+2833 
-2839 RIANATPGT
+2839 
-2848 TVELYNGDTKI
+2848 
-2859 GSVEVPK
+2859 
-2866 AGTTRYSDLTT
+2866 
-2877 VDLTMTQDIPT
+2877 
-2888 STTITAK
+2888 
-2895 AVYKPTEATERVESD
+2895 
-2910 ASAAKASTFITLSA
+2910 
-2924 KGSIQTMKGTGTLTE
+2924 
-2939 LDNLN
+2939 
-2944 ETTLAKLLRRSD
+2944 
-2956 AATDFTGATGRWKNQ
+2956 
-2971 DATRK
+2971 
-2976 TADAGT
+2976 
-2982 RTETLLVRLA
+2982 
-2992 GQTNEQEVNFTFTT
+2992 
-3006 LAQPSAKAVVRSNG
+3006 
-3020 QDITNDNLSDYVTA
+3020 
-3034 DGNNG
+3034 
-3039 LSWENQPAKVEV
+3039 
-3051 GKALPRIQVTYPSN
+3051 
-3065 GVAVSDVTTQYV
+3065 
-3077 TPKVYALAENP
+3077 
-3088 TPSIDAHKGS
+3088 
-3098 PLSEDASDYVKPAS
+3098 
-3112 NTEGFPNGT
+3112 
-3121 THAWKDGDKP
+3121 
-3131 STDHVGEV
+3131 
-3139 TKTVVTTY
+3139 
-3147 GQGDDVPAELRGKEV
+3147 
-3162 ETPVTITVVP
+3162 
-3172 DKPVVTPNTDGTVDV
+3172 
-3187 TVPEET
+3187 
-3193 TKVEVTYTPEGQDA
+3193 
-3207 PTTVAV
+3207 
-3213 TKNQDGSWTAPA
+3213 
-3225 DSGITISPDGSKI
+3225 
-3238 TVSADKLKDGAGVT
+3238 
-3252 AKGITTIGNKDFTSQ
+3252 
-3267 PSDSADAKAPRL
+3267 
-3279 GAPTISRNTDYG
+3279 
-3291 IEVELDDKATHAEVD
+3291 
-3306 YVDAAGVAR
+3306 
-3315 KLTFEKQA
+3315 
-3323 NGDWEKTDHVAI
+3323 
-3335 GTVVTTGNKI
+3335 
-3345 VMQANTAKAGST
+3345 
-3357 VTATQK
+3357 
-3363 SALSDSSSAANHK
+3363 
-3376 AIGLL
+3376 
-3381 NNPVVTPQ
+3381 
-3389 IDSGVQIEA
+3389 
-3398 PSDATSLEV
+3398 
-3407 TYTPAGSQAPTKVTL
+3407 
-3422 TKGRGGNWTVPTGF
+3422 
-3436 EVGRD
+3436 
-3441 GKPVLKA
+3441 
-3448 KTAAAGTEV
+3448 
-3457 TVQAKAEDM
+3457 
-3466 ESKPSTGKVKTAQP
+3466 
-3480 STFTPESK
+3480 
-3488 QNGDVVIPLP
+3488 
-3498 ADADKVVINYPE
+3498 
-3510 SDTVTKTVELTKGA
+3510 
-3524 DGNWS
+3524 
-3529 APAGSPITVEDGKA
+3529 
-3543 TVKQGTASS
+3543 
-3552 GKSITAQATA
+3552 
-3562 GTGTDVSAA
+3562 
-3571 REATITVPSHTK
+3571 
-3583 PTVSTITVE
+3583 
-3592 ADSQPTADSISNAV
+3592 
-3606 TADRKKTAVAKAAL
+3606 
-3620 PTVAAGTSQT
+3620 
-3630 VGVTVTY
+3630 
-3637 DDDSTED
+3637 
-3644 VEVTVQAKE
+3644 
-3653 ATPTTA
+3653 
-3659 TTKQWQNGD
+3659 
-3668 VEIGLPDNANKASLT
+3668 
-3683 YTDKQGSSQTVEL
+3683 
-3696 SKGATGWTVTSG
+3696 
-3708 DTSLLDNGKLRLKP
+3708 
-3722 SSYTAGQAVSVSATK
+3722 
-3737 GSGDTTSQA
+3737 
-3746 SSASITPTAH
+3746 
-3756 TVTTNTL
+3756 
-3763 VKPYK
+3763 
-3768 QNVTD
+3768 
-3773 NDLLDAVN
+3773 
-3781 AEHKRSVKLKDGT
+3781 
-3794 SYPTTDGFHDIELT
+3794 
-3808 VTYEDGSM
+3808 
-3816 ESVQAKYKVT
+3816 
-3826 DASKETIDQAAK
+3826 
-3838 AKKDEIDKRTDLTQE
+3838 
-3853 EKDKAKSDVDTAAE
+3853 
-3867 AAKKAID
+3867 
-3874 GATTNAKVDEAKT
+3874 
-3887 NGKQASNNINPT
+3887 
-3899 GDKKSE
+3899 
-3905 AKKEIDQAAKAKKD
+3905 
-3919 EIDKRTDLT
+3919 
-3928 QEEKDKAKSDV
+3928 
-3939 DTAAEAAKKAID
+3939 
-3951 DATTNAKVDEAKTN
+3951 
-3965 GKQAGND
+3965 
-3972 INPQPAPRPDDSTN
+3972 
-3986 TNNGGNTNNGANTNS
+3986 
-4001 GGTTTPATPS
+4001 
-4011 SIVGQAQ
+4011 
-4018 ASTPAQ
+4018 
-4024 ETPVSPSTPN
+4024 
-4034 NSGTTVTPRE
+4034 
-4044 TRPVDK
+4044 
-4050 SELARLVEELETRLK
+4050 
-4065 ALDSV
+4065 
-4070 DSTVVES
+4070 
-4077 AKALLADIKQALNDE
+4077 
-4092 SLAEE
+4092 
-4097 ELRDIVRRVK
+4097 
-4107 DVLDSLKDV
+4107 
-4116 REDKQNQEKDQ
+4116 
-4127 VKEKSQ
+4127 
-4133 TDADLPYVAIVGSLL
+4133 
-4148 ALLGLLL
+4148 
-4155 FLIARRK
+4155 
-4162 KESELKKL
+4162 
-4170 AKELTK
+4170 
-4176 VLQDGDLTS
+4176 
-4185 VDAKVLD
+4185 
-4192 QAREALAQAVAF
+4192 
-4204 LANEKESD
+4204 
-4212 HTEDELIEKLK
+4212 
-4223 AILAQLR
+4223 

>member
-1 MKKSYR
+1 MRKSYR

-12 KVFRYSIR
+12 KIFRYSIR

-41 VAASETITPTTA
+41 VAASETITPVTA
-53 SDIVKVDSDSK
+53 SDAVVATPDGK
-64 ADGDPGTSDEEDSNK
+64 ADGEPESSDEEDSSK
-79 VSTRQPLELK
+79 VSTRQPAELK
-89 SVDELKT
+89 AADEVKT
-96 QEAPVEENNQV
+96 QEAPAEGANQV

-124 PETNPDSQEAPQA
+124 PETNPASQEAPQA

-145 STHVSN
+145 STPVSN
-151 QTSSTSL
+151 QTSSTSP
-158 LQPRTLKNKQSDYD
+158 LQPRTLKNNQSDYD

-182 IRDEQ
+182 EDDVRDGL
-187 FSEMPTT
+187 FSSENPVT

-202 SVPTKT
+202 SVTSRSVPPKT

-233 PRYTYAFFNKRALI
+233 PRYTYAFFNEKVLFGIKEAN
-247 GRGGPDK
+247 K
-254 VSRIKNYLEEEVTPT
+254 VSHIKNYLEEEVTPT

-279 NKERNNLDGISF
+279 NKGRQNLDGISF
-291 LFSVPNGQTLVE
+291 LFSVPNGQSLVP

-310 VDDAGTTVKR
+310 VDDAGTTVKN
-320 SVPKNGNDDHITAS
+320 SDPKNGNDDHITAS
-334 LKTTNAKEVTR
+334 LKATNAKEVSQ
-345 GTPTNTNARGKGS
+345 GTPTRTNASGGDGFIGS
-358 RFGPD
+358 TGH
-363 GSYDV
+363 YDV
-368 SSFDRIWDD
+368 SSIDRIWNEANVPD
-377 TAGQGNDS
+377 NDS
-385 FHSRGQGNNNN
+385 FHSRGSGNNNS
-396 AATGLQNDEERK
+396 AATGLQNDEERR
-408 LGDFKKTILNSSGGT
+408 LGDSKKTIINSSGGT

-449 LVYFSAVKGSDTNN
+449 LAYFSAVKGSNRGQ
-463 ETYLAMLLHARTPA
+463 TYLAMLLHARTQG
-477 ERGFADKTRFRL
+477 ERDFADKTRFRL

-499 NTAYYTSRVLNS
+499 NTAYYTSTVLNS
-511 AGQAVKKEGANTAY
+511 TGQEIKKDGANTAY
-525 SYTKYKDKPLDSGV
+525 SYSKYKDKPLDNGV

-559 YSYSEYVNDNDQV
+559 YSYSEYVDDSGQV

-577 LLAKLQDE
+577 LRAKLQDE
-585 QQTITWYKGGR
+585 QQTITWYKGNQ

-619 VSYKDNSFNEG
+619 VSYKDNSSNEG

-639 KPTIDTNLS
+639 KPIIDTDLS
-648 TVAGTST
+648 TVVGTST

-662 DSNTTVELYKKGNNG
+662 DSNTTVELYKKGDKG
-677 QNDTLVSSISSGDQ
+677 QNDTLVSSISSGNQ

-698 NVTLDYG
+698 NVNLDYG

-716 WYEQDGTKREG
+716 WYEQDGTKHED

-732 SSEKDASRIV
+732 SSEQEASRIV
-742 IERIGAIGGQND
+742 IERIGAIGGQSD
-754 TRWKDKLALPDV
+754 TRWKDKKALSDV
-766 TDFNLPTGSEI
+766 TDFNLPTGSEV

-796 ADNLEGKAVE
+796 ADNLKGKTVE
-806 TYGRD
+806 TYGR
-811 RNDDQTILG
+811 NSNNDQTTLG
-820 VNLRSRGGNS
+820 INLRSTGGNS
-830 GGYSITVTATDSLG
+830 GGYSITVTATDGLG

-891 IVIKAKGINVD
+891 IVIKAKGINVS
-902 TVNGIDNKH
+902 NSQGIDNNH
-911 EWRAFL
+911 EWRVFL
-917 VDGGRNIQDSASG
+917 VDGGRNVQDSASG

-936 FKSHIVADTP
+936 FKSHIVAETSLKEG
-946 VTATG
+946 G

-981 NKQTRE
+981 NKKTRE

-1018 REITAKIGHLQAD
+1018 IEITAKIGHLQAD

-1111 IDVPTGPTVQHP
+1111 IDVPTGPTAQHP

-1159 LQSVMFSKT
+1159 FQSVMFSKT

-1181 DVSVTSTNGG
+1181 DVSVTSTNDG

-1204 GSQVVTNQREEGQTA
+1204 GSQVVTNQREEGQSI

-1233 APKVSLGDTLLPT
+1233 APKVSLGNTVLPT
-1246 TANAATTPIYKVVQG
+1246 TANAATTPIYKVVRG
-1261 SAFTP
+1261 SAFAP
-1266 KLKIWDNSGSIKN
+1266 KLNVWDNTGHIKE
-1279 LDITGIPNGVTKQK
+1279 LDITDIPAGITKQK
-1293 FGNDFAEQTTAKQ
+1293 FGAEFQSQTNAKENSK
-1306 ATPYSGSTL
+1306 YSGSTFS
-1315 TGAAADTQSLGVH
+1315 GNVADTQAAGQH
-1328 TAQITVGDK
+1328 TAQITVKD
-1337 ATNATTYYLKY
+1337 ASNNTATYYLRY
-1348 EVYPARVEARQ
+1348 EVLPKVEARQ

-1372 GENSANYIK
+1372 GDNPANYIK

-1389 VPKPSGVDVTWGSK
+1389 VRKPSGVDVTWERQ
-1403 PSTAVAGLDKTGL
+1403 PSTATEGLDKTGV

-1421 HVTDENGVVRD
+1421 HVTDENGATRD
-1432 EVRTVAIRTPVY
+1432 EVKTVTVNTPVY

-1471 LFINYNGGSHFNLRN
+1471 VFINYNGGSHFNLRN

-1496 AGSKD
+1496 AGSQY

-1517 REKLMVRYPGDTGTY
+1517 HEKLMVRYPGDTGTY

-1539 DRFEILDG
+1539 GRFEILDG

-1553 LTPTVEAATSTAT
+1553 LTPTVEVATSTAT

-1578 VELYDMSNPTQLR
+1578 VELYDMSNPAQPN

-1600 EGEFDKKDNVIVPLL
+1600 EGKFDKKDNVTVPLL
-1615 AGESLTA
+1615 AGKSLTA

-1643 SSKVVIKH
+1643 SSEVVIKH
-1651 PKPANLT
+1651 PKPASLT
-1658 STVKMNGDYEFTV
+1658 STVKLNGDYEFTV

-1683 TENAGTK
+1683 TENDRTK
-1690 TVTLTSENAW
+1690 TVTLTSANAW
-1700 TSTDAAVKKVGD
+1700 ASTDAAVKKVGD

-1791 LAAVPA
+1791 LVAVPA

-1955 IRIGGTTSTGGV
+1955 IRIEGTVNGGGV

-1977 WTLSTDANRASK
+1977 WTLATDANRASK

-2065 TIPTVSWET
+2065 TKPIVSWET

-2079 NGQKIPSP
+2079 DGQKIPSP

-2096 KGEDVEDDNGL
+2096 KGADVEDDASL
-2107 TVGYAASNRGRLRV
+2107 TVGYAASNRGKLRV
-2121 RVFTGRDIANNIEG
+2121 RVFTGRDTARNIAG
-2135 TPVSAQANS
+2135 TSVGAQANG
-2144 RIAPGNYTLVLSTI
+2144 RIAPGTYTLVLSTI
-2158 DAARAESN
+2158 DAAGVESN
-2166 LLERNVVIQSHAD
+2166 LLERNVVIKSHAD
-2179 YYRDTVKYPTAEEK
+2179 YYRDNVKYPTNEEK
-2193 VTYNDAAITNG
+2193 LTYNDTALTNG
-2204 NFTPTAKTSFKD
+2204 NFTTAAKTRFKD
-2216 KIQELNGTVL
+2216 KIEELNRTVL

-2389 KDGVSY
+2389 KDGISY

-2452 VPSLVTAVGK
+2452 TPSLVSAVGK

-2563 KGENPTGELKDHL
+2563 KGENPTGELTDRL
-2576 QYKDGTALPPGS
+2576 QYKDDTALPPGS
-2588 TVEWKKIP
+2588 TVEWKNIP

-2665 KPAGVTVRWQGGTE
+2665 KPAGVTVRWQGGTA

-2721 KATEVVRT
+2721 KDREVVRT

-2752 PQGTEYTWQTDETGN
+2752 PQGTEYTWKTDETGN

-2888 STTITAK
+2888 SANITAK

-2944 ETTLAKLLRRSD
+2944 EATLAKLLRRSD

-2976 TADAGT
+2976 TAEAGT

-3306 YVDAAGVAR
+3306 YEDAGGVTR

-3363 SALSDSSSAANHK
+3363 SALSDSSSAASHK

-3606 TADRKKTAVAKAAL
+3606 TVDHKKTAVAKAAL

-3668 VEIGLPDNANKASLT
+3668 VEIGLPDNADKASLT

-3826 DASKETIDQAAK
+3826 DASK
-3838 AKKDEIDKRTDLTQE
+3838 
-3853 EKDKAKSDVDTAAE
+3853 
-3867 AAKKAID
+3867 
-3874 GATTNAKVDEAKT
+3874 
-3887 NGKQASNNINPT
+3887 
-3899 GDKKSE
+3899 
-3905 AKKEIDQAAKAKKD
+3905 KEIDQ
-3919 EIDKRTDLT
+3919 
-3928 QEEKDKAKSDV
+3928 
-3939 DTAAEAAKKAID
+3939 
-3951 DATTNAKVDEAKTN
+3951 
-3965 GKQAGND
+3965 
-3972 INPQPAPRPDDSTN
+3972 
-3986 TNNGGNTNNGANTNS
+3986 
-4001 GGTTTPATPS
+4001 
-4011 SIVGQAQ
+4011 
-4018 ASTPAQ
+4018 
-4024 ETPVSPSTPN
+4024 
-4034 NSGTTVTPRE
+4034 
-4044 TRPVDK
+4044 
-4050 SELARLVEELETRLK
+4050 
-4065 ALDSV
+4065 
-4070 DSTVVES
+4070 
-4077 AKALLADIKQALNDE
+4077 
-4092 SLAEE
+4092 
-4097 ELRDIVRRVK
+4097 
-4107 DVLDSLKDV
+4107 
-4116 REDKQNQEKDQ
+4116 
-4127 VKEKSQ
+4127 
-4133 TDADLPYVAIVGSLL
+4133 
-4148 ALLGLLL
+4148 
-4155 FLIARRK
+4155 
-4162 KESELKKL
+4162 
-4170 AKELTK
+4170 
-4176 VLQDGDLTS
+4176 
-4185 VDAKVLD
+4185 
-4192 QAREALAQAVAF
+4192 
-4204 LANEKESD
+4204 
-4212 HTEDELIEKLK
+4212 
-4223 AILAQLR
+4223 

>member
-53 SDIVKVDSDSK
+53 SDIVKADSDSN
-64 ADGDPGTSDEEDSNK
+64 ADGDPGTSDEEDSSK
-79 VSTRQPLELK
+79 VSTRQPAELK
-89 SVDELKT
+89 S
-96 QEAPVEENNQV
+96 
-107 QAAAESETTGVE
+107 AAESETTGVE

-124 PETNPDSQEAPQA
+124 PETNPASQEAPQA

-145 STHVSN
+145 STPVSN
-151 QTSSTSL
+151 QTSSASL
-158 LQPRTLKNKQSDYD
+158 LQPRTLKNNQSDYD

-182 IRDEQ
+182 VDDTDEQ

-202 SVPTKT
+202 SVTSRSVPPKT

-220 YFERGQDPENSQL
+220 YFEHGQDPKNSQL
-233 PRYTYAFFNKRALI
+233 PRYTYAFFNERIVL
-247 GRGGPDK
+247 GNREPVK
-254 VSRIKNYLEEEVTPT
+254 VSHIKNYLEEEVEPT
-269 VDGFDWKVTV
+269 VDGFNWKVTV
-279 NKERNNLDGISF
+279 NKGRQSLDGISF
-291 LFSVPNGQTLVE
+291 LFSVPNGQSLVPD
-303 NSVTVTQ
+303 SVTVTQ

-320 SVPKNGNDDHITAS
+320 SVPNSGNDDYITAS
-334 LKTTNAKEVTR
+334 LKATNAKEVTK
-345 GTPTNTNARGKGS
+345 GTPTRTNARGKGS
-358 RFGPD
+358 SFGSD
-363 GSYDV
+363 VSYDV
-368 SSFDRIWDD
+368 SSFDRIWDETSAQD
-377 TAGQGNDS
+377 SDS
-385 FHSRGQGNNNN
+385 FHYRGQGNNNN
-396 AATGLQNDEERK
+396 AATGLQNDEERR
-408 LGDFKKTILNSSGGT
+408 LGDSKKTIINSSGGT

-438 FKTRGSNDLDK
+438 FKTTGNNDLDK
-449 LVYFSAVKGSDTNN
+449 LAYFSAVKGSGGGK
-463 ETYLAMLLHARTPA
+463 TYLAMLLHARTQG
-477 ERGFADKTRFRL
+477 ERVFADKTRFRL

-499 NTAYYTSRVLNS
+499 NTAYYTSTVLNS
-511 AGQAVKKEGANTAY
+511 TGQEIKKDGANTAY
-525 SYTKYKDKPLDSGV
+525 SYSKYKDKPLDSGV

-559 YSYSEYVNDNDQV
+559 YSYSEYVNDQDQV
-572 LNKDD
+572 LDKDD
-577 LLAKLQDE
+577 LLAELQDE
-585 QQTITWYKGGR
+585 QQTITWYKGDQ

-613 HTYRYR
+613 HTYMYR

-630 EIHFVTKPK
+630 KIHFVTKPK
-639 KPTIDTNLS
+639 KPIIDTDLS
-648 TVAGTST
+648 TVAETST

-677 QNDTLVSSISSGDQ
+677 QNDTLVSSISSGNQ

-698 NVTLDYG
+698 NVNLDYG

-732 SSEKDASRIV
+732 SSEKEASRIV
-742 IERIGAIGGQND
+742 IERIGAIGGQSD
-754 TRWKDKLALPDV
+754 TRWKDKQALSDV
-766 TDFNLPTGSEI
+766 TDFNLPTGSEV

-796 ADNLEGKAVE
+796 ADNLKGKVVE
-806 TYGRD
+806 TYGR
-811 RNDDQTILG
+811 NSNNDQTTLG
-820 VNLRSRGGNS
+820 INLRSTGGNS
-830 GGYSITVTATDSLG
+830 GGYSITVTATDGLG

-865 PTEDHVTSP
+865 PTEDHVTPP

-880 ALVPLATENPP
+880 ALVPLATENPN

-902 TVNGIDNKH
+902 TVNGIDNKY

-936 FKSHIVADTP
+936 FKNHIVADTP

-951 TAEFISASQTGHFK
+951 TAVFTSNPQAGHFK

-981 NKQTRE
+981 NKKTRE

-1111 IDVPTGPTVQHP
+1111 IDVPTGPTAQHP
-1123 TKPEINQSQED
+1123 NKPEINQSQED
-1134 LDVTIKVGQGNAN
+1134 LDVTIKVGQRNAN

-1152 FTDSRGV
+1152 FTDSRGS
-1159 LQSVMFSKT
+1159 LRSVMFSKK
-1168 GNSWDKVQAQAAP
+1168 GNSWEKDQAQANP
-1181 DVSVTSTNGG
+1181 DVSVTSTNDG
-1191 TALIRIPYGVAKI
+1191 TALVRIPYGVAKI
-1204 GSQVVTNQREEGQTA
+1204 GSQVVTNQREEGQTI
-1219 ASENASHM
+1219 ASENASHI

-1293 FGNDFAEQTTAKQ
+1293 FGNDFVEQTTAKQ

-1348 EVYPARVEARQ
+1348 EVYPARVEAKQ
-1359 SRFGQVKDKALQH
+1359 GRFGQVKDKALIH
-1372 GENSANYIK
+1372 GDDPANYIK
-1381 FKNANGQE
+1381 FKNANGQ
-1389 VPKPSGVDVTWGSK
+1389 VVQKPADVEVTWERK
-1403 PSTAVAGLDKTGL
+1403 PSTSEAGLNKTGV

-1432 EVRTVAIRTPVY
+1432 EVRTVTISTPVY
-1444 HATLKQNPFVTTYG
+1444 HATLIQNPFVTTYG
-1458 REFISG
+1458 QEFVNKNQP
-1464 RYPKDGR
+1464 RDGR
-1471 LFINYNGGSHFNLRN
+1471 RYINYNGRAHFNLSNLRV
-1486 IRAYWEHSSG
+1486 YWENSSG
-1496 AGSKD
+1496 AAGNRFAD
-1501 FGDTNRPW
+1501 GTRPW
-1509 NTNYLGKK
+1509 PTNYLGKK
-1517 REKLMVRYPGDTGTY
+1517 HEKLMVRYPGDTGTY

-1578 VELYDMSNPTQLR
+1578 VELYDMSNPAQPN

-1600 EGEFDKKDNVIVPLL
+1600 EGEFDKKDNVTVPLL
-1615 AGESLTA
+1615 AGKSLTA

-1643 SSKVVIKH
+1643 SSEVVIKH
-1651 PKPANLT
+1651 PKPASLT
-1658 STVKMNGDYEFTV
+1658 STVKLNGDYEFTV

-1683 TENAGTK
+1683 TENDRTK
-1690 TVTLTSENAW
+1690 TVTLTSANAW
-1700 TSTDAAVKKVGD
+1700 ASTDAAVKKVGD

-1791 LAAVPA
+1791 LVAVPA

-1837 NASALGLL
+1837 NASTLGLL

-1955 IRIGGTTSTGGV
+1955 IRIGGTVNGGGV

-1977 WTLSTDANRASK
+1977 WTLATDANRASK

-2022 TIGHGRGN
+2022 TIGSDRGN
-2030 VKFRAHYYN
+2030 VKFRAHYHN
-2039 GGNINEPVPSGRTS
+2039 GGNINGPVSVGRVS
-2053 DLNWI
+2053 DLDWI
-2058 LSDAPTN
+2058 LSEEPTN

-2135 TPVSAQANS
+2135 TPVSAQANG

-2479 ALYDMTNPANP
+2479 ALYDMTNPTNP

-2505 LKDGVAINLAPGKSL
+2505 LKDGVAINLAPGKKL
-2520 SKDMPIAVRSIYKP
+2520 TKDMPIAVRSIYKP

-2540 VESDY
+2540 TESDY
-2545 GTSLKVTE
+2545 GTSLKVTD

-2563 KGENPTGELKDHL
+2563 KGDPTPTDALADRL
-2576 QYKDGTALPPGS
+2576 QYKDDTVLPTGS
-2588 TVEWKKIP
+2588 TVEWKETP

-2646 HGSDA
+2646 HGDDA
-2651 ERYVV
+2651 ETYVV

-2665 KPAGVTVRWQGGTE
+2665 KPAGVTVRWQGGTA
-2679 PAIATASASHVGHIE
+2679 PAIATASAANVGRIE
-2694 VEYPSD
+2694 VEYPAD
-2700 NAAGKTVQTLDVAL
+2700 NAEGKRVTTLTVAL

-2721 KATEVVRT
+2721 KDSEVVRT
-2729 IDSTFASTEASAYV
+2729 IGSNFASTEASAYV
-2743 KKAENGPDL
+2743 KKADNGPDL
-2752 PQGTEYTWQTDETGN
+2752 PQGTEYTWQTDETAN
-2767 AAYGSG
+2767 KAYGSG
-2773 TWGKV
+2773 TWGRV
-2778 NDDWLGK
+2778 NGDWLGK

-2798 GGNPKEDSLAEETE
+2798 GGNTKDENLAEETE

-2819 PATPSITTDLTGSA
+2819 PATPSIETDLTGSA

-2839 RIANATPGT
+2839 SISNATPGT
-2848 TVELYNGDTKI
+2848 TVELYDGDRKI
-2859 GSVEVPK
+2859 GSVDVPK
-2866 AGTTRYSDLTT
+2866 EGATRYSDLTT
-2877 VDLTMTQDIPT
+2877 VTLTLGQDIPT
-2888 STTITAK
+2888 STNITAK
-2895 AVYKPTEATERVESD
+2895 AIYKPTEATERVESD
-2910 ASAAKASTFITLSA
+2910 ASTAKASTFITLSA

-2956 AATDFTGATGRWKNQ
+2956 AATDFTGATGRWKNR

-2976 TADAGT
+2976 TAEAGT

-3121 THAWKDGDKP
+3121 THAWKNGDKP

-3306 YVDAAGVAR
+3306 YVDAAGVTR
-3315 KLTFEKQA
+3315 KLTFEKEA
-3323 NGDWEKTDHVAI
+3323 NGDWTKTDNVAI

-3363 SALSDSSSAANHK
+3363 SALSDPSAAANHK

-3422 TKGRGGNWTVPTGF
+3422 TKGTGGNWTVPTGF

-3571 REATITVPSHTK
+3571 REATITVPSHTQ

-3592 ADSQPTADSISNAV
+3592 ADSQPTAEAIDQAV
-3606 TADRKKTAVAKAAL
+3606 TADNKKTAVAKAAL

-3653 ATPTTA
+3653 ATPSEA

-3668 VEIGLPDNANKASLT
+3668 VEIGLPDTADKARLT
-3683 YTDKQGSSQTVEL
+3683 YTDKQGASQTVEL

-3708 DTSLLDNGKLRLKP
+3708 DASLLDNGKLRLKP

-3737 GSGDTTSQA
+3737 GSDDTTSQA
-3746 SSASITPTAH
+3746 SSASITPIEH

-3874 GATTNAKVDEAKT
+3874 SATTNAKVDEAKT

-3899 GDKKSE
+3899 GDKKSD

-3951 DATTNAKVDEAKTN
+3951 SATTNAKVDEAKTN
-3965 GKQAGND
+3965 GKQASNN
-3972 INPQPAPRPDDSTN
+3972 INPTGDKK
-3986 TNNGGNTNNGANTNS
+3986 
-4001 GGTTTPATPS
+4001 
-4011 SIVGQAQ
+4011 VGQAQ

-4034 NSGTTVTPRE
+4034 NSGATVTPSE

-4092 SLAEE
+4092 SLTEE

-4127 VKEKSQ
+4127 VKDKSQ
-4133 TDADLPYVAIVGSLL
+4133 TDTDLPYVAIVGSLL

>member
-1 MKKSYR
+1 M
-7 DDNGE
+7 
-12 KVFRYSIR
+12 I
-20 KYHFGAASVAVA
+20 
-32 ALMFFANGA
+32 ANGIHVIKGESYTGTA
-41 VAASETITPTTA
+41 KDRIRYNDNVDADHRTALPNNATA
-53 SDIVKVDSDSK
+53 SWAQNPNYTTLGTNNYTANVTVPGQGSTTVNVPVHVYAPASLK
-64 ADGDPGTSDEEDSNK
+64 ATSYN
-79 VSTRQPLELK
+79 
-89 SVDELKT
+89 
-96 QEAPVEENNQV
+96 
-107 QAAAESETTGVE
+107 
-119 SNSAQ
+119 
-124 PETNPDSQEAPQA
+124 
-137 EGEGKQDQ
+137 
-145 STHVSN
+145 
-151 QTSSTSL
+151 
-158 LQPRTLKNKQSDYD
+158 NKQGTLSN
-172 PIPLDDDEDD
+172 
-182 IRDEQ
+182 
-187 FSEMPTT
+187 
-194 TIQPRSPR
+194 
-202 SVPTKT
+202 
-208 TGSSPYNDKYRY
+208 GA
-220 YFERGQDPENSQL
+220 DPENYIEFKDGNTVVPKPNNVTVRWQGGVAPRINTPGHNRGVIEVVYPGNAGASSTVVKTFTVQL
-233 PRYTYAFFNKRALI
+233 PTYHTTATATEYTRTI
-247 GRGGPDK
+247 GD
-254 VSRIKNYLEEEVTPT
+254 N
-269 VDGFDWKVTV
+269 F
-279 NKERNNLDGISF
+279 
-291 LFSVPNGQTLVE
+291 
-303 NSVTVTQ
+303 
-310 VDDAGTTVKR
+310 VK
-320 SVPKNGNDDHITAS
+320 
-334 LKTTNAKEVTR
+334 
-345 GTPTNTNARGKGS
+345 TNARDYATTHNWNVGGSQYVWKNDETANREYSAENWGKVNGDWL
-358 RFGPD
+358 GKKKNKVKV
-363 GSYDV
+363 YY
-368 SSFDRIWDD
+368 
-377 TAGQGNDS
+377 GNDNGS
-385 FHSRGQGNNNN
+385 NSHSENL
-396 AATGLQNDEERK
+396 AEE
-408 LGDFKKTILNSSGGT
+408 TEE
-423 VYSGKIAGNTSYTIT
+423 IT
-438 FKTRGSNDLDK
+438 F
-449 LVYFSAVKGSDTNN
+449 
-463 ETYLAMLLHARTPA
+463 
-477 ERGFADKTRFRL
+477 
-489 KGNGYYQVEQ
+489 
-499 NTAYYTSRVLNS
+499 
-511 AGQAVKKEGANTAY
+511 
-525 SYTKYKDKPLDSGV
+525 
-539 KGVLTGNDTNDTDK
+539 
-553 AFDLDE
+553 
-559 YSYSEYVNDNDQV
+559 
-572 LNKDD
+572 
-577 LLAKLQDE
+577 
-585 QQTITWYKGGR
+585 I
-596 QISKSD
+596 
-602 LTKDAISSSGV
+602 
-613 HTYRYR
+613 
-619 VSYKDNSFNEG
+619 
-630 EIHFVTKPK
+630 TKPK
-639 KPTIDTNLS
+639 TPN
-648 TVAGTST
+648 
-655 NVRVSNV
+655 
-662 DSNTTVELYKKGNNG
+662 
-677 QNDTLVSSISSGDQ
+677 
-691 GGTVTFN
+691 
-698 NVTLDYG
+698 
-705 SYYVKQ
+705 
-711 KANGT
+711 
-716 WYEQDGTKREG
+716 
-727 VYSDQ
+727 
-732 SSEKDASRIV
+732 
-742 IERIGAIGGQND
+742 
-754 TRWKDKLALPDV
+754 
-766 TDFNLPTGSEI
+766 
-777 LIGFR
+777 
-782 AKSPKGIKSLTISG
+782 
-796 ADNLEGKAVE
+796 
-806 TYGRD
+806 
-811 RNDDQTILG
+811 
-820 VNLRSRGGNS
+820 
-830 GGYSITVTATDSLG
+830 VTATAL
-844 NEKHYKMNI
+844 N
-853 IFPPNSGSFEKN
+853 
-865 PTEDHVTSP
+865 
-874 EKLKGK
+874 GK
-880 ALVPLATENPP
+880 A
-891 IVIKAKGINVD
+891 GQ
-902 TVNGIDNKH
+902 
-911 EWRAFL
+911 
-917 VDGGRNIQDSASG
+917 RNQ
-930 SQKAVD
+930 
-936 FKSHIVADTP
+936 
-946 VTATG
+946 
-951 TAEFISASQTGHFK
+951 
-965 REHLGRKPLRL
+965 
-976 VVAMV
+976 
-981 NKQTRE
+981 
-987 IVDKYVSALS
+987 
-997 SDTLEATYPQF
+997 
-1008 TKSPDFIKEP
+1008 
-1018 REITAKIGHLQAD
+1018 
-1031 KAQIR
+1031 
-1036 YTNDAGTDKTVNFSK
+1036 
-1051 VNGNWEK
+1051 
-1058 DNPNQDSTI
+1058 
-1067 VVTEDTG
+1067 
-1074 TAGTATVH
+1074 
-1082 IPSGTAKGGTKIYA
+1082 
-1096 RQKVDANT
+1096 
-1104 EYSEESS
+1104 
-1111 IDVPTGPTVQHP
+1111 
-1123 TKPEINQSQED
+1123 
-1134 LDVTIKVGQGNAN
+1134 
-1147 RATVV
+1147 
-1152 FTDSRGV
+1152 
-1159 LQSVMFSKT
+1159 
-1168 GNSWDKVQAQAAP
+1168 
-1181 DVSVTSTNGG
+1181 
-1191 TALIRIPYGVAKI
+1191 
-1204 GSQVVTNQREEGQTA
+1204 QV
-1219 ASENASHM
+1219 
-1227 VQGDTT
+1227 
-1233 APKVSLGDTLLPT
+1233 
-1246 TANAATTPIYKVVQG
+1246 
-1261 SAFTP
+1261 
-1266 KLKIWDNSGSIKN
+1266 
-1279 LDITGIPNGVTKQK
+1279 
-1293 FGNDFAEQTTAKQ
+1293 
-1306 ATPYSGSTL
+1306 
-1315 TGAAADTQSLGVH
+1315 
-1328 TAQITVGDK
+1328 
-1337 ATNATTYYLKY
+1337 
-1348 EVYPARVEARQ
+1348 
-1359 SRFGQVKDKALQH
+1359 
-1372 GENSANYIK
+1372 
-1381 FKNANGQE
+1381 
-1389 VPKPSGVDVTWGSK
+1389 
-1403 PSTAVAGLDKTGL
+1403 
-1416 VKVTY
+1416 
-1421 HVTDENGVVRD
+1421 
-1432 EVRTVAIRTPVY
+1432 
-1444 HATLKQNPFVTTYG
+1444 
-1458 REFISG
+1458 
-1464 RYPKDGR
+1464 
-1471 LFINYNGGSHFNLRN
+1471 
-1486 IRAYWEHSSG
+1486 
-1496 AGSKD
+1496 
-1501 FGDTNRPW
+1501 
-1509 NTNYLGKK
+1509 
-1517 REKLMVRYPGDTGTY
+1517 
-1532 RNSDDHG
+1532 
-1539 DRFEILDG
+1539 
-1547 TFIVKP
+1547 
-1553 LTPTVEAATSTAT
+1553 
-1566 SLTVNNVNSGTT
+1566 TVNNVTPGTRLY
-1578 VELYDMSNPTQLR
+1578 LYDGDTLVGQMDVPKESSETYASSKDVTMTLSNELPYSSNIR
-1591 KIGETTVTK
+1591 
-1600 EGEFDKKDNVIVPLL
+1600 
-1615 AGESLTA
+1615 
-1622 GAKIVAKVVY
+1622 AKVVY
-1632 TSGTDRTESDS
+1632 MPDNNDQRVESEFSASAQSTTSAPQAPT
-1643 SSKVVIKH
+1643 IKQN
-1651 PKPANLT
+1651 PENL
-1658 STVKMNGDYEFTV
+1658 
-1671 PTDAD
+1671 
-1676 KVTFTIP
+1676 
-1683 TENAGTK
+1683 
-1690 TVTLTSENAW
+1690 TLTSI
-1700 TSTDAAVKKVGD
+1700 VGQE
-1712 KLVIPNGTLGATNRT
+1712 GSNR
-1727 VNITETKGSG
+1727 
-1737 DAESASNNYDV
+1737 
-1748 TIPTH
+1748 
-1753 TAPTL
+1753 
-1758 SDIVIGAGATPTAD
+1758 
-1772 QISGAFTGTTKTSL
+1772 
-1786 VAKSE
+1786 
-1791 LAAVPA
+1791 
-1797 GTTATVPATLT
+1797 ATLT
-1808 YTDGSTE
+1808 YTDANGRQKTVGFTKTGTNWNKDDANADSTISILNGDNGQGEIRIQAGTAQEGSTVAVNQQTATSAVSDNGQTKVLGRLEGLTNVAQADGSVDITVPDTATKFDLTYRNQQNNTTETLHYSKDSQGRWGNVTGITADGNRFTLPKGLVADGTTVSVIASNDDRTTVTVESKAKFEQPSATTSATRQNGDVEVTLPTDAE
-1815 DVNVTVKSKPTAP
+1815 DVTLTYKNKQNTSTTVTLTKEGTNWTSKTNLPDGVSLANGKVTFDYTKVNRDTAIRTASTRGKNDVQSQANSVNHNIPEHTDPTTQNVVIAAGTTPTNEQLATGVTVATKQSVVAKNPQTAIAAGTTKVVATTLTYQDGSSETVNVTVISKPTAP

-1837 NASALGLL
+1837 NASAPGLL

-1858 AEKVKLTLQNSI
+1858 AEKVKLTLQNGD

-1876 QADGSWSY
+1876 EANGSWSY

-1904 SNQVKVVQVK
+1904 SDQVKVVQVK

-1977 WTLSTDANRASK
+1977 WTLATDANRASK

-2004 KVTLKVKDTDEA
+2004 KVMLKVKDTDEA

-2065 TIPTVSWET
+2065 TKPIVSWET

-2079 NGQKIPSP
+2079 DGQKIPSP

-2096 KGEDVEDDNGL
+2096 KGADVEDDASL
-2107 TVGYAASNRGRLRV
+2107 TVGYAASNRGKLRV
-2121 RVFTGRDIANNIEG
+2121 RVFTGRDTARNIAG
-2135 TPVSAQANS
+2135 TSVGAQANG
-2144 RIAPGNYTLVLSTI
+2144 RIAPGTYTLVLSTI
-2158 DAARAESN
+2158 DAAGVESN
-2166 LLERNVVIQSHAD
+2166 LLERNVVIKSHAD
-2179 YYRDTVKYPTAEEK
+2179 YYRDNVKYPTNEEK
-2193 VTYNDAAITNG
+2193 LTYNDTALTNG
-2204 NFTPTAKTSFKD
+2204 NFTTAAKTRFKD
-2216 KIQELNGTVL
+2216 KIEELNRTVL

-2304 TQGRVD
+2304 AQGRVD

-2534 TVATER
+2534 TVAAER
-2540 VESDY
+2540 TESDY
-2545 GTSLKVTE
+2545 GTSLKVTD

-2563 KGENPTGELKDHL
+2563 KGATPTDALKDRL
-2576 QYKDGTALPPGS
+2576 QYKDDTALPPGS

-2665 KPAGVTVRWQGGTE
+2665 KPAGVTVRWQGGTA

-2721 KATEVVRT
+2721 KDREVVRT

-2910 ASAAKASTFITLSA
+2910 ASAAKASSFITLSA

-2976 TADAGT
+2976 TAEAGT

-2992 GQTNEQEVNFTFTT
+2992 GQTKEQEVNFTFTT
-3006 LAQPSAKAVVRSNG
+3006 LAQPSAKAVVRTNG

-3039 LSWENQPAKVEV
+3039 LSWEGQPAKVEV
-3051 GKALPRIQVTYPSN
+3051 GKALPRIQVTYPSD

-3077 TPKVYALAENP
+3077 TPKVYALAENE
-3088 TPSIDAHKGS
+3088 TPGIDAHKGS
-3098 PLSEDASDYVKPAS
+3098 TLSEDASDYVKPAS

-3121 THAWKDGDKP
+3121 THAWKNGDKP

-3306 YVDAAGVAR
+3306 YVDAGGVAR
-3315 KLTFEKQA
+3315 KLTFDKQA
-3323 NGDWEKTDHVAI
+3323 NGDWEKTDHVNI

-3363 SALSDSSSAANHK
+3363 SALSDPSAAANHK

-3422 TKGRGGNWTVPTGF
+3422 TKGTGGNWTVPTGF

-3606 TADRKKTAVAKAAL
+3606 TVDHKKTAVAKAAL

-3668 VEIGLPDNANKASLT
+3668 VEIGLPDNADKASLT

-3874 GATTNAKVDEAKT
+3874 DATTNAKVEEAKT

-3899 GDKKSE
+3899 GDKK
-3905 AKKEIDQAAKAKKD
+3905 
-3919 EIDKRTDLT
+3919 
-3928 QEEKDKAKSDV
+3928 
-3939 DTAAEAAKKAID
+3939 
-3951 DATTNAKVDEAKTN
+3951 
-3965 GKQAGND
+3965 
-3972 INPQPAPRPDDSTN
+3972 
-3986 TNNGGNTNNGANTNS
+3986 
-4001 GGTTTPATPS
+4001 
-4011 SIVGQAQ
+4011 VGQAQ

-4034 NSGTTVTPRE
+4034 NSGATVTPSE

-4070 DSTVVES
+4070 DTTVVES

-4092 SLAEE
+4092 SLTEE

-4127 VKEKSQ
+4127 VKDKSQ
-4133 TDADLPYVAIVGSLL
+4133 TDTDLPYVAIVGSLL

-4223 AILAQLR
+4223 AILVQLR

>member
-53 SDIVKVDSDSK
+53 SDVVKAGSDGNADGNPASSDEGDSK
-64 ADGDPGTSDEEDSNK
+64 QALTDKPA
-79 VSTRQPLELK
+79 ELK
-89 SVDELKT
+89 AADELKT
-96 QEAPVEENNQV
+96 QEAP
-107 QAAAESETTGVE
+107 
-119 SNSAQ
+119 
-124 PETNPDSQEAPQA
+124 A
-137 EGEGKQDQ
+137 EGA
-145 STHVSN
+145 N
-151 QTSSTSL
+151 PTSSTGI
-158 LQPRTLKNKQSDYD
+158 LQPRTLKNNQSDYD
-172 PIPLDDDEDD
+172 PIPIEDDEDD
-182 IRDEQ
+182 EDDVRDGL
-187 FSEMPTT
+187 FSSENPVT

-202 SVPTKT
+202 SVTSRSVPPKT

-233 PRYTYAFFNKRALI
+233 PRYTYAFFNERVTFGLREAV
-247 GRGGPDK
+247 K
-254 VSRIKNYLEEEVTPT
+254 VSHIKNYLEEEVTPT

-279 NKERNNLDGISF
+279 NKGRQGLDGISF
-291 LFSVPNGQTLVE
+291 LFSVPNGQSLVP

-310 VDDAGTTVKR
+310 VDDAGTTVK
-320 SVPKNGNDDHITAS
+320 SSDPKNGNDDHITAS
-334 LKTTNAKEVTR
+334 LQATNAKEVR
-345 GTPTNTNARGKGS
+345 KGTPTRTNASGGDGFVGS
-358 RFGPD
+358 TGH
-363 GSYDV
+363 YDV
-368 SSFDRIWDD
+368 SSIDRIWNEANLPDK
-377 TAGQGNDS
+377 DS

-396 AATGLQNDEERK
+396 ARTGLQNDEERK
-408 LGDFKKTILNSSGGT
+408 LGDSKKTIINSSGGT

-449 LVYFSAVKGSDTNN
+449 LAYFSAVKGSGGGK
-463 ETYLAMLLHARTPA
+463 TYLAMLLHARTQG
-477 ERGFADKTRFRL
+477 ERDFADKTRFRL

-499 NTAYYTSRVLNS
+499 NTAYYTSTVLNS
-511 AGQAVKKEGANTAY
+511 TGQEIKKDGANTAY
-525 SYTKYKDKPLDSGV
+525 SYSKYKDKPLDNGV

-559 YSYSEYVNDNDQV
+559 YSYSEYVDDSGQV

-577 LLAKLQDE
+577 LRAKLQDE
-585 QQTITWYKGGR
+585 QQTITWYKGNQ

-619 VSYKDNSFNEG
+619 VSYKDNSSNEG

-639 KPTIDTNLS
+639 KPIIDTDLS

-662 DSNTTVELYKKGNNG
+662 DSNTTVELYKKGDKG
-677 QNDTLVSSISSGDQ
+677 QNDTLVSSISSGNQ

-698 NVTLDYG
+698 NVNLDYG

-716 WYEQDGTKREG
+716 WYEQDGTKHED

-732 SSEKDASRIV
+732 SSEQEASRIV
-742 IERIGAIGGQND
+742 IERIGAIGGQSD
-754 TRWKDKLALPDV
+754 TRWKDKKALSDV
-766 TDFNLPTGSEI
+766 TDFNLPTGSEV

-796 ADNLEGKAVE
+796 ADNLKGKTVE
-806 TYGRD
+806 TYGR
-811 RNDDQTILG
+811 NSNNDQTTLG
-820 VNLRSRGGNS
+820 INLRSTGGNS
-830 GGYSITVTATDSLG
+830 GGYSITVTATDGLG

-891 IVIKAKGINVD
+891 IVIKAKGINVS
-902 TVNGIDNKH
+902 NSQGIDNNH
-911 EWRAFL
+911 EWRVFL
-917 VDGGRNIQDSASG
+917 VDGGRNVQDSASG

-936 FKSHIVADTP
+936 FKSHIVAETSLKEG
-946 VTATG
+946 G

-981 NKQTRE
+981 NKKTRE

-1018 REITAKIGHLQAD
+1018 IEITAKIGHLQAD

-1111 IDVPTGPTVQHP
+1111 IDVPTGPTAQHP

-1181 DVSVTSTNGG
+1181 DVSVTSTNDG

-1204 GSQVVTNQREEGQTA
+1204 GSQVVTNQREEGQSI

-1233 APKVSLGDTLLPT
+1233 APKVSLGNTVLPT
-1246 TANAATTPIYKVVQG
+1246 TANAATTPIYKVVRG
-1261 SAFTP
+1261 SAFAP
-1266 KLKIWDNSGSIKN
+1266 KLNVWDNTGHIKE
-1279 LDITGIPNGVTKQK
+1279 LDITDIPAGITKQK
-1293 FGNDFAEQTTAKQ
+1293 FGAEFQSQTNAKENSK
-1306 ATPYSGSTL
+1306 YSGSTFS
-1315 TGAAADTQSLGVH
+1315 GNVADTQAAGQH
-1328 TAQITVGDK
+1328 TAQITVKD
-1337 ATNATTYYLKY
+1337 ASNNTATYYLRY
-1348 EVYPARVEARQ
+1348 EVLPKVEARQ

-1372 GENSANYIK
+1372 GDNPANYIK

-1389 VPKPSGVDVTWGSK
+1389 VRKPSGVDVTWERQ
-1403 PSTAVAGLDKTGL
+1403 PSTATEGLDKTGV

-1421 HVTDENGVVRD
+1421 HVTDENGATRD
-1432 EVRTVAIRTPVY
+1432 EVKTVTVNTPVY

-1471 LFINYNGGSHFNLRN
+1471 VFINYNGGSHFNLRN

-1496 AGSKD
+1496 AGSQY

-1517 REKLMVRYPGDTGTY
+1517 HEKLMVRYPGDTGTY

-1539 DRFEILDG
+1539 GRFEILDG

-1553 LTPTVEAATSTAT
+1553 LTPTVEVATSTAT

-1578 VELYDMSNPTQLR
+1578 VELYDMSNPAQPN

-1600 EGEFDKKDNVIVPLL
+1600 EGKFDKKDNVTVPLL
-1615 AGESLTA
+1615 AGKSLTA

-1643 SSKVVIKH
+1643 SSEVVIKH
-1651 PKPANLT
+1651 PKPASLT
-1658 STVKMNGDYEFTV
+1658 STVKLNGDYEFTV

-1683 TENAGTK
+1683 TENDRTK
-1690 TVTLTSENAW
+1690 TVTLTSANAW
-1700 TSTDAAVKKVGD
+1700 ASTDAAVKKVGD

-1791 LAAVPA
+1791 LVAVPA

-1955 IRIGGTTSTGGV
+1955 IRIEGTVNGGGV

-1977 WTLSTDANRASK
+1977 WTLATDANRASK

-2039 GGNINEPVPSGRTS
+2039 GGNINESVPSGRTS

-2065 TIPTVSWET
+2065 TKPIVSWET

-2079 NGQKIPSP
+2079 DGQKIPSP

-2096 KGEDVEDDNGL
+2096 KGADVEDDASL
-2107 TVGYAASNRGRLRV
+2107 TVGYAASNRGKLRV
-2121 RVFTGRDIANNIEG
+2121 RVFTGRDTARNIAG
-2135 TPVSAQANS
+2135 TSVGAQANG
-2144 RIAPGNYTLVLSTI
+2144 RIAPGTYTLVLSTI
-2158 DAARAESN
+2158 DAAGVESN
-2166 LLERNVVIQSHAD
+2166 LLERNVVIKSHAD
-2179 YYRDTVKYPTAEEK
+2179 YYRDNVKYPTNEEK
-2193 VTYNDAAITNG
+2193 LTYNDTALTNG
-2204 NFTPTAKTSFKD
+2204 NFTTAAKTRFKD
-2216 KIQELNGTVL
+2216 KIEELNRTVL

-2389 KDGVSY
+2389 KDGISY

-2452 VPSLVTAVGK
+2452 TPSLVSAVGK
-2462 KDAGSVTVNG
+2462 KD
-2472 VNSGTTV
+2472 
-2479 ALYDMTNPANP
+2479 
-2490 IELGRTDVP
+2490 
-2499 KDGDFA
+2499 
-2505 LKDGVAINLAPGKSL
+2505 
-2520 SKDMPIAVRSIYKP
+2520 
-2534 TVATER
+2534 
-2540 VESDY
+2540 
-2545 GTSLKVTE
+2545 
-2553 GLKAKDYHLI
+2553 
-2563 KGENPTGELKDHL
+2563 
-2576 QYKDGTALPPGS
+2576 
-2588 TVEWKKIP
+2588 
-2596 DYSRVGDAT
+2596 
-2605 YKATVTIPG
+2605 
-2614 SGSTEVTIPVHVY
+2614 
-2627 PTVALASP
+2627 
-2635 NGYNNKQGTLS
+2635 
-2646 HGSDA
+2646 
-2651 ERYVV
+2651 
-2656 FKDGNQTVA
+2656 
-2665 KPAGVTVRWQGGTE
+2665 
-2679 PAIATASASHVGHIE
+2679 
-2694 VEYPSD
+2694 
-2700 NAAGKTVQTLDVAL
+2700 
-2714 PTYHAVA
+2714 
-2721 KATEVVRT
+2721 
-2729 IDSTFASTEASAYV
+2729 
-2743 KKAENGPDL
+2743 
-2752 PQGTEYTWQTDETGN
+2752 
-2767 AAYGSG
+2767 
-2773 TWGKV
+2773 
-2778 NDDWLGK
+2778 
-2785 KTNKVKVYYPQVD
+2785 
-2798 GGNPKEDSLAEETE
+2798 
-2812 EITFVTK
+2812 
-2819 PATPSITTDLTGSA
+2819 
-2833 GTRKTI
+2833 
-2839 RIANATPGT
+2839 
-2848 TVELYNGDTKI
+2848 
-2859 GSVEVPK
+2859 
-2866 AGTTRYSDLTT
+2866 
-2877 VDLTMTQDIPT
+2877 
-2888 STTITAK
+2888 
-2895 AVYKPTEATERVESD
+2895 
-2910 ASAAKASTFITLSA
+2910 
-2924 KGSIQTMKGTGTLTE
+2924 
-2939 LDNLN
+2939 
-2944 ETTLAKLLRRSD
+2944 
-2956 AATDFTGATGRWKNQ
+2956 
-2971 DATRK
+2971 
-2976 TADAGT
+2976 
-2982 RTETLLVRLA
+2982 
-2992 GQTNEQEVNFTFTT
+2992 
-3006 LAQPSAKAVVRSNG
+3006 
-3020 QDITNDNLSDYVTA
+3020 
-3034 DGNNG
+3034 
-3039 LSWENQPAKVEV
+3039 
-3051 GKALPRIQVTYPSN
+3051 
-3065 GVAVSDVTTQYV
+3065 
-3077 TPKVYALAENP
+3077 
-3088 TPSIDAHKGS
+3088 
-3098 PLSEDASDYVKPAS
+3098 
-3112 NTEGFPNGT
+3112 
-3121 THAWKDGDKP
+3121 
-3131 STDHVGEV
+3131 
-3139 TKTVVTTY
+3139 
-3147 GQGDDVPAELRGKEV
+3147 
-3162 ETPVTITVVP
+3162 
-3172 DKPVVTPNTDGTVDV
+3172 
-3187 TVPEET
+3187 
-3193 TKVEVTYTPEGQDA
+3193 
-3207 PTTVAV
+3207 
-3213 TKNQDGSWTAPA
+3213 
-3225 DSGITISPDGSKI
+3225 
-3238 TVSADKLKDGAGVT
+3238 
-3252 AKGITTIGNKDFTSQ
+3252 
-3267 PSDSADAKAPRL
+3267 
-3279 GAPTISRNTDYG
+3279 
-3291 IEVELDDKATHAEVD
+3291 
-3306 YVDAAGVAR
+3306 
-3315 KLTFEKQA
+3315 
-3323 NGDWEKTDHVAI
+3323 
-3335 GTVVTTGNKI
+3335 
-3345 VMQANTAKAGST
+3345 
-3357 VTATQK
+3357 
-3363 SALSDSSSAANHK
+3363 
-3376 AIGLL
+3376 
-3381 NNPVVTPQ
+3381 
-3389 IDSGVQIEA
+3389 
-3398 PSDATSLEV
+3398 
-3407 TYTPAGSQAPTKVTL
+3407 
-3422 TKGRGGNWTVPTGF
+3422 
-3436 EVGRD
+3436 
-3441 GKPVLKA
+3441 
-3448 KTAAAGTEV
+3448 
-3457 TVQAKAEDM
+3457 
-3466 ESKPSTGKVKTAQP
+3466 
-3480 STFTPESK
+3480 
-3488 QNGDVVIPLP
+3488 
-3498 ADADKVVINYPE
+3498 
-3510 SDTVTKTVELTKGA
+3510 
-3524 DGNWS
+3524 
-3529 APAGSPITVEDGKA
+3529 
-3543 TVKQGTASS
+3543 
-3552 GKSITAQATA
+3552 
-3562 GTGTDVSAA
+3562 
-3571 REATITVPSHTK
+3571 
-3583 PTVSTITVE
+3583 
-3592 ADSQPTADSISNAV
+3592 
-3606 TADRKKTAVAKAAL
+3606 
-3620 PTVAAGTSQT
+3620 
-3630 VGVTVTY
+3630 
-3637 DDDSTED
+3637 
-3644 VEVTVQAKE
+3644 
-3653 ATPTTA
+3653 
-3659 TTKQWQNGD
+3659 
-3668 VEIGLPDNANKASLT
+3668 
-3683 YTDKQGSSQTVEL
+3683 
-3696 SKGATGWTVTSG
+3696 
-3708 DTSLLDNGKLRLKP
+3708 
-3722 SSYTAGQAVSVSATK
+3722 
-3737 GSGDTTSQA
+3737 
-3746 SSASITPTAH
+3746 
-3756 TVTTNTL
+3756 
-3763 VKPYK
+3763 
-3768 QNVTD
+3768 
-3773 NDLLDAVN
+3773 
-3781 AEHKRSVKLKDGT
+3781 
-3794 SYPTTDGFHDIELT
+3794 
-3808 VTYEDGSM
+3808 
-3816 ESVQAKYKVT
+3816 
-3826 DASKETIDQAAK
+3826 
-3838 AKKDEIDKRTDLTQE
+3838 
-3853 EKDKAKSDVDTAAE
+3853 
-3867 AAKKAID
+3867 
-3874 GATTNAKVDEAKT
+3874 
-3887 NGKQASNNINPT
+3887 
-3899 GDKKSE
+3899 
-3905 AKKEIDQAAKAKKD
+3905 
-3919 EIDKRTDLT
+3919 
-3928 QEEKDKAKSDV
+3928 
-3939 DTAAEAAKKAID
+3939 
-3951 DATTNAKVDEAKTN
+3951 
-3965 GKQAGND
+3965 
-3972 INPQPAPRPDDSTN
+3972 
-3986 TNNGGNTNNGANTNS
+3986 
-4001 GGTTTPATPS
+4001 
-4011 SIVGQAQ
+4011 
-4018 ASTPAQ
+4018 
-4024 ETPVSPSTPN
+4024 
-4034 NSGTTVTPRE
+4034 
-4044 TRPVDK
+4044 
-4050 SELARLVEELETRLK
+4050 
-4065 ALDSV
+4065 
-4070 DSTVVES
+4070 
-4077 AKALLADIKQALNDE
+4077 
-4092 SLAEE
+4092 
-4097 ELRDIVRRVK
+4097 
-4107 DVLDSLKDV
+4107 
-4116 REDKQNQEKDQ
+4116 
-4127 VKEKSQ
+4127 
-4133 TDADLPYVAIVGSLL
+4133 
-4148 ALLGLLL
+4148 
-4155 FLIARRK
+4155 
-4162 KESELKKL
+4162 
-4170 AKELTK
+4170 
-4176 VLQDGDLTS
+4176 
-4185 VDAKVLD
+4185 
-4192 QAREALAQAVAF
+4192 
-4204 LANEKESD
+4204 
-4212 HTEDELIEKLK
+4212 
-4223 AILAQLR
+4223 

>member
-1 MKKSYR
+1 MRKSYR

-12 KVFRYSIR
+12 KIFRYSIR

-41 VAASETITPTTA
+41 VAASETITPVTA
-53 SDIVKVDSDSK
+53 SDAVVATPDGK
-64 ADGDPGTSDEEDSNK
+64 ADGEPESSDEEDSSK
-79 VSTRQPLELK
+79 VSTRQPAELK
-89 SVDELKT
+89 AADEVKT
-96 QEAPVEENNQV
+96 QEAPAEGANQV

-124 PETNPDSQEAPQA
+124 PETNPASQEAPQA

-145 STHVSN
+145 STPVSN
-151 QTSSTSL
+151 QTSSTSP

-172 PIPLDDDEDD
+172 PISLDDDEDD

-254 VSRIKNYLEEEVTPT
+254 VSRIKNYLEEEVKPT

-279 NKERNNLDGISF
+279 NKERNNLDRISF

-732 SSEKDASRIV
+732 SSEKDASGIV

-796 ADNLEGKAVE
+796 ADNLKGKAVE

-853 IFPPNSGSFEKN
+853 TFPPNSGSFEKN
-865 PTEDHVTSP
+865 PTEDYVFTP

-891 IVIKAKGINVD
+891 IVIKAKGINVS
-902 TVNGIDNKH
+902 NSQGIDNNH

-917 VDGGRNIQDSASG
+917 VDGGRNVQDSASG

-936 FKSHIVADTP
+936 FKSHIVAETSLKEG
-946 VTATG
+946 G

-981 NKQTRE
+981 NKKTRE

-1018 REITAKIGHLQAD
+1018 IEITAKIGHLQAD

-1036 YTNDAGTDKTVNFSK
+1036 YTNDAGTDKTVDFSK

-1082 IPSGTAKGGTKIYA
+1082 IPLSTAKGGTKIYA

-1111 IDVPTGPTVQHP
+1111 MDVPTGPTAKHP
-1123 TKPEINQSQED
+1123 NKPEINQSQED

-1152 FTDSRGV
+1152 FTDSRGSF
-1159 LQSVMFSKT
+1159 QSVMFSKT

-1181 DVSVTSTNGG
+1181 DVSVTSTNDG
-1191 TALIRIPYGVAKI
+1191 TALVRIPYGVARV
-1204 GSQVVTNQREEGQTA
+1204 GSQVVTNQREEGQTI
-1219 ASENASHM
+1219 ASDSALHT

-1233 APKVSLGDTLLPT
+1233 APKVSLGNTVLPT

-1261 SAFTP
+1261 SAFAP
-1266 KLKIWDNSGSIKN
+1266 KLNVWDNTGHIKE
-1279 LDITGIPNGVTKQK
+1279 LDITDIPAGITKQK
-1293 FGNDFAEQTTAKQ
+1293 FGAEFQSQTNAKENSK
-1306 ATPYSGSTL
+1306 YSGSTFS
-1315 TGAAADTQSLGVH
+1315 GNVADTQAAGQH
-1328 TAQITVGDK
+1328 TAQITVKD
-1337 ATNATTYYLKY
+1337 ASNNTATYYLRY
-1348 EVYPARVEARQ
+1348 EVLPKVEARQ

-1372 GENSANYIK
+1372 GDNPANYIK

-1389 VPKPSGVDVTWGSK
+1389 VRKPSGVDVTWERQ
-1403 PSTAVAGLDKTGL
+1403 PSTATEGLDKTGV

-1421 HVTDENGVVRD
+1421 HVTDENGATRD
-1432 EVRTVAIRTPVY
+1432 EVKTVTVNTPVY

-1471 LFINYNGGSHFNLRN
+1471 VFINYNGGSHFNLRN

-1496 AGSKD
+1496 AGSQY

-1517 REKLMVRYPGDTGTY
+1517 HEKLMVRYPGDTGTY

-1539 DRFEILDG
+1539 GRFEILDG

-1578 VELYDMSNPTQLR
+1578 VELYDMSNPAQPN

-1600 EGEFDKKDNVIVPLL
+1600 EGKFDKKDNVTVPLL
-1615 AGESLTA
+1615 AGKSLTA

-1643 SSKVVIKH
+1643 SSEVVIKH
-1651 PKPANLT
+1651 PKPASLT
-1658 STVKMNGDYEFTV
+1658 STVKLNGDYEFTV

-1683 TENAGTK
+1683 TENDRTK
-1690 TVTLTSENAW
+1690 TVTLTSANAW
-1700 TSTDAAVKKVGD
+1700 ASTDAAVKKVGD

-1791 LAAVPA
+1791 LVAVPA

-1837 NASALGLL
+1837 NASAPGLL
-1845 START
+1845 STTRT

-1858 AEKVKLTLQNSI
+1858 AEKVKLTLQNGD

-1876 QADGSWSY
+1876 EANGSWSY
-1884 TLAADEFLTQTTSR
+1884 TLGADEFLTQTTSR

-1904 SNQVKVVQVK
+1904 SVQVKVVQVK

-1955 IRIGGTTSTGGV
+1955 IRIGGTVNGGGV

-1977 WTLSTDANRASK
+1977 WTLATDANRASK

-2039 GGNINEPVPSGRTS
+2039 GGNINEPVQSGLTS

-2065 TIPTVSWET
+2065 TKPIASWET

-2079 NGQKIPSP
+2079 DGQKIPSP

-2096 KGEDVEDDNGL
+2096 KGADVEDDASL
-2107 TVGYAASNRGRLRV
+2107 TVGYAASNRGKLRV
-2121 RVFTGRDIANNIEG
+2121 RVFAGRDSARSIEG
-2135 TPVSAQANS
+2135 TSVSAQANG
-2144 RIAPGNYTLVLSTI
+2144 RIAPGTYTLVLSTI
-2158 DAARAESN
+2158 DAAGVESN
-2166 LLERNVVIQSHAD
+2166 LLEKNVVIQSHAD
-2179 YYRDTVKYPTAEEK
+2179 YYRDNVKYPTNEEK
-2193 VTYNDAAITNG
+2193 LTYNDTALTNG
-2204 NFTPTAKTSFKD
+2204 NFTTAAKTRFKD
-2216 KIQELNGTVL
+2216 KIEELNRTVL

-2304 TQGRVD
+2304 AQGRVD

-2382 EQLKSNP
+2382 ERLKSNP
-2389 KDGVSY
+2389 KDGISY

-2409 ATWKTTPDVTSIG
+2409 ATWETTPDVTSIG

-2452 VPSLVTAVGK
+2452 
-2462 KDAGSVTVNG
+2462 
-2472 VNSGTTV
+2472 
-2479 ALYDMTNPANP
+2479 
-2490 IELGRTDVP
+2490 
-2499 KDGDFA
+2499 
-2505 LKDGVAINLAPGKSL
+2505 
-2520 SKDMPIAVRSIYKP
+2520 
-2534 TVATER
+2534 
-2540 VESDY
+2540 
-2545 GTSLKVTE
+2545 
-2553 GLKAKDYHLI
+2553 
-2563 KGENPTGELKDHL
+2563 
-2576 QYKDGTALPPGS
+2576 
-2588 TVEWKKIP
+2588 
-2596 DYSRVGDAT
+2596 
-2605 YKATVTIPG
+2605 
-2614 SGSTEVTIPVHVY
+2614 
-2627 PTVALASP
+2627 
-2635 NGYNNKQGTLS
+2635 
-2646 HGSDA
+2646 
-2651 ERYVV
+2651 
-2656 FKDGNQTVA
+2656 
-2665 KPAGVTVRWQGGTE
+2665 
-2679 PAIATASASHVGHIE
+2679 
-2694 VEYPSD
+2694 
-2700 NAAGKTVQTLDVAL
+2700 
-2714 PTYHAVA
+2714 
-2721 KATEVVRT
+2721 
-2729 IDSTFASTEASAYV
+2729 
-2743 KKAENGPDL
+2743 
-2752 PQGTEYTWQTDETGN
+2752 
-2767 AAYGSG
+2767 
-2773 TWGKV
+2773 
-2778 NDDWLGK
+2778 
-2785 KTNKVKVYYPQVD
+2785 
-2798 GGNPKEDSLAEETE
+2798 
-2812 EITFVTK
+2812 
-2819 PATPSITTDLTGSA
+2819 TP
-2833 GTRKTI
+2833 
-2839 RIANATPGT
+2839 
-2848 TVELYNGDTKI
+2848 
-2859 GSVEVPK
+2859 
-2866 AGTTRYSDLTT
+2866 
-2877 VDLTMTQDIPT
+2877 
-2888 STTITAK
+2888 
-2895 AVYKPTEATERVESD
+2895 
-2910 ASAAKASTFITLSA
+2910 
-2924 KGSIQTMKGTGTLTE
+2924 
-2939 LDNLN
+2939 
-2944 ETTLAKLLRRSD
+2944 
-2956 AATDFTGATGRWKNQ
+2956 
-2971 DATRK
+2971 
-2976 TADAGT
+2976 
-2982 RTETLLVRLA
+2982 
-2992 GQTNEQEVNFTFTT
+2992 
-3006 LAQPSAKAVVRSNG
+3006 
-3020 QDITNDNLSDYVTA
+3020 
-3034 DGNNG
+3034 
-3039 LSWENQPAKVEV
+3039 
-3051 GKALPRIQVTYPSN
+3051 
-3065 GVAVSDVTTQYV
+3065 
-3077 TPKVYALAENP
+3077 
-3088 TPSIDAHKGS
+3088 
-3098 PLSEDASDYVKPAS
+3098 
-3112 NTEGFPNGT
+3112 
-3121 THAWKDGDKP
+3121 
-3131 STDHVGEV
+3131 
-3139 TKTVVTTY
+3139 
-3147 GQGDDVPAELRGKEV
+3147 
-3162 ETPVTITVVP
+3162 
-3172 DKPVVTPNTDGTVDV
+3172 
-3187 TVPEET
+3187 
-3193 TKVEVTYTPEGQDA
+3193 
-3207 PTTVAV
+3207 
-3213 TKNQDGSWTAPA
+3213 
-3225 DSGITISPDGSKI
+3225 
-3238 TVSADKLKDGAGVT
+3238 
-3252 AKGITTIGNKDFTSQ
+3252 
-3267 PSDSADAKAPRL
+3267 
-3279 GAPTISRNTDYG
+3279 
-3291 IEVELDDKATHAEVD
+3291 
-3306 YVDAAGVAR
+3306 
-3315 KLTFEKQA
+3315 
-3323 NGDWEKTDHVAI
+3323 
-3335 GTVVTTGNKI
+3335 
-3345 VMQANTAKAGST
+3345 
-3357 VTATQK
+3357 
-3363 SALSDSSSAANHK
+3363 
-3376 AIGLL
+3376 
-3381 NNPVVTPQ
+3381 
-3389 IDSGVQIEA
+3389 
-3398 PSDATSLEV
+3398 
-3407 TYTPAGSQAPTKVTL
+3407 
-3422 TKGRGGNWTVPTGF
+3422 
-3436 EVGRD
+3436 
-3441 GKPVLKA
+3441 
-3448 KTAAAGTEV
+3448 
-3457 TVQAKAEDM
+3457 
-3466 ESKPSTGKVKTAQP
+3466 
-3480 STFTPESK
+3480 
-3488 QNGDVVIPLP
+3488 
-3498 ADADKVVINYPE
+3498 
-3510 SDTVTKTVELTKGA
+3510 
-3524 DGNWS
+3524 
-3529 APAGSPITVEDGKA
+3529 
-3543 TVKQGTASS
+3543 
-3552 GKSITAQATA
+3552 
-3562 GTGTDVSAA
+3562 
-3571 REATITVPSHTK
+3571 
-3583 PTVSTITVE
+3583 
-3592 ADSQPTADSISNAV
+3592 
-3606 TADRKKTAVAKAAL
+3606 
-3620 PTVAAGTSQT
+3620 
-3630 VGVTVTY
+3630 
-3637 DDDSTED
+3637 
-3644 VEVTVQAKE
+3644 
-3653 ATPTTA
+3653 
-3659 TTKQWQNGD
+3659 
-3668 VEIGLPDNANKASLT
+3668 
-3683 YTDKQGSSQTVEL
+3683 
-3696 SKGATGWTVTSG
+3696 
-3708 DTSLLDNGKLRLKP
+3708 
-3722 SSYTAGQAVSVSATK
+3722 
-3737 GSGDTTSQA
+3737 
-3746 SSASITPTAH
+3746 
-3756 TVTTNTL
+3756 
-3763 VKPYK
+3763 
-3768 QNVTD
+3768 
-3773 NDLLDAVN
+3773 
-3781 AEHKRSVKLKDGT
+3781 
-3794 SYPTTDGFHDIELT
+3794 
-3808 VTYEDGSM
+3808 
-3816 ESVQAKYKVT
+3816 
-3826 DASKETIDQAAK
+3826 
-3838 AKKDEIDKRTDLTQE
+3838 
-3853 EKDKAKSDVDTAAE
+3853 
-3867 AAKKAID
+3867 
-3874 GATTNAKVDEAKT
+3874 
-3887 NGKQASNNINPT
+3887 
-3899 GDKKSE
+3899 
-3905 AKKEIDQAAKAKKD
+3905 
-3919 EIDKRTDLT
+3919 
-3928 QEEKDKAKSDV
+3928 
-3939 DTAAEAAKKAID
+3939 
-3951 DATTNAKVDEAKTN
+3951 
-3965 GKQAGND
+3965 
-3972 INPQPAPRPDDSTN
+3972 
-3986 TNNGGNTNNGANTNS
+3986 
-4001 GGTTTPATPS
+4001 
-4011 SIVGQAQ
+4011 
-4018 ASTPAQ
+4018 
-4024 ETPVSPSTPN
+4024 
-4034 NSGTTVTPRE
+4034 
-4044 TRPVDK
+4044 
-4050 SELARLVEELETRLK
+4050 
-4065 ALDSV
+4065 
-4070 DSTVVES
+4070 
-4077 AKALLADIKQALNDE
+4077 
-4092 SLAEE
+4092 
-4097 ELRDIVRRVK
+4097 
-4107 DVLDSLKDV
+4107 
-4116 REDKQNQEKDQ
+4116 
-4127 VKEKSQ
+4127 
-4133 TDADLPYVAIVGSLL
+4133 
-4148 ALLGLLL
+4148 
-4155 FLIARRK
+4155 
-4162 KESELKKL
+4162 
-4170 AKELTK
+4170 
-4176 VLQDGDLTS
+4176 
-4185 VDAKVLD
+4185 
-4192 QAREALAQAVAF
+4192 
-4204 LANEKESD
+4204 
-4212 HTEDELIEKLK
+4212 
-4223 AILAQLR
+4223 

>member
-1 MKKSYR
+1 MRKSYR

-12 KVFRYSIR
+12 KIFRYSIR

-41 VAASETITPTTA
+41 VAASETITPVTA
-53 SDIVKVDSDSK
+53 SDAVVATPDGK
-64 ADGDPGTSDEEDSNK
+64 ADGEPESSDEEDSSK
-79 VSTRQPLELK
+79 VSTRQPAELK
-89 SVDELKT
+89 AADEVKT
-96 QEAPVEENNQV
+96 QEAPAEGANQV

-124 PETNPDSQEAPQA
+124 PETNPASQEAPQA

-145 STHVSN
+145 STPVSN
-151 QTSSTSL
+151 QTSSTSP
-158 LQPRTLKNKQSDYD
+158 LQPRTLKNNQSDYD

-182 IRDEQ
+182 EDDVRDGL
-187 FSEMPTT
+187 FSSENPVT

-202 SVPTKT
+202 SVTSRSVPPKT

-233 PRYTYAFFNKRALI
+233 PRYTYAFFNERVTFGLREAV
-247 GRGGPDK
+247 K
-254 VSRIKNYLEEEVTPT
+254 VSHIKNYLEEEVTPT

-279 NKERNNLDGISF
+279 NKGRQGLDGISF
-291 LFSVPNGQTLVE
+291 LFSVPNGQSLVP

-310 VDDAGTTVKR
+310 VDDAGTTVK
-320 SVPKNGNDDHITAS
+320 SSDPKNGNDDHITAS
-334 LKTTNAKEVTR
+334 LKATNAKEVTK
-345 GTPTNTNARGKGS
+345 GTPANTNARGKGS
-358 RFGPD
+358 SFGSD
-363 GSYDV
+363 VSYDV
-368 SSFDRIWDD
+368 SSFDRIWDETSAQD
-377 TAGQGNDS
+377 NDS

-396 AATGLQNDEERK
+396 AATGLQNDEERR
-408 LGDFKKTILNSSGGT
+408 LGDSKRTILNSSRGT

-438 FKTRGSNDLDK
+438 FKTTGNNDLDK
-449 LVYFSAVKGSDTNN
+449 LTYFSAVKGSGGGK
-463 ETYLAMLLHARTPA
+463 TYLAMLLHARTPA

-499 NTAYYTSRVLNS
+499 NTAYYTSTVLNS
-511 AGQAVKKEGANTAY
+511 TGQEIKKDGANTAY
-525 SYTKYKDKPLDSGV
+525 SYSKYKDKPLDNGV

-559 YSYSEYVNDNDQV
+559 YSYSEYVDDQGQV

-577 LLAKLQDE
+577 LSAQLEEQ

-655 NVRVSNV
+655 NVRISNV

-732 SSEKDASRIV
+732 SSEKDASGIV

-796 ADNLEGKAVE
+796 ADNLKGKAVE

-853 IFPPNSGSFEKN
+853 TFPPNSGSFEKN
-865 PTEDHVTSP
+865 PTEDYVFTP

-880 ALVPLATENPP
+880 ALVPLATENPN

-902 TVNGIDNKH
+902 TVYGIDKNH

-936 FKSHIVADTP
+936 FKNHIVADTF

-951 TAEFISASQTGHFK
+951 TAVFTSNPQAGHFK

-981 NKQTRE
+981 NKKTRE

-1008 TKSPDFIKEP
+1008 TKSPNFIKEP

-1082 IPSGTAKGGTKIYA
+1082 IPLSTAKGGTKIYA

-1111 IDVPTGPTVQHP
+1111 MDVPTGPTAKHP
-1123 TKPEINQSQED
+1123 NKPEINQSQED

-1152 FTDSRGV
+1152 FTDSRGSF
-1159 LQSVMFSKT
+1159 QSVMFSKT

-1181 DVSVTSTNGG
+1181 DVSVTSTNDG
-1191 TALIRIPYGVAKI
+1191 TALVRIPYGVARV
-1204 GSQVVTNQREEGQTA
+1204 GSQVVTNQREEGQTI
-1219 ASENASHM
+1219 ASDSALHT

-1233 APKVSLGDTLLPT
+1233 APKVSLGNTVLPT

-1261 SAFTP
+1261 SAFAP
-1266 KLKIWDNSGSIKN
+1266 KLQIWDNIGSVKE
-1279 LDITGIPNGVTKQK
+1279 LDITDIPAGITKQK
-1293 FGNDFAEQTTAKQ
+1293 FGAEFQSQTNAKENSK
-1306 ATPYSGSTL
+1306 YSGSTFS
-1315 TGAAADTQSLGVH
+1315 GNADTQAAGQH
-1328 TAQITVGDK
+1328 TAQITVKD
-1337 ATNATTYYLKY
+1337 ASNNTATYYLRY
-1348 EVYPARVEARQ
+1348 EVLPKVEARQ

-1372 GENSANYIK
+1372 GDNPANYIK

-1389 VPKPSGVDVTWGSK
+1389 VRKPSGVDVTWERQ
-1403 PSTAVAGLDKTGL
+1403 PSTATEGLDKTGV

-1421 HVTDENGVVRD
+1421 HVTDENGATRD
-1432 EVRTVAIRTPVY
+1432 EVKTVTVNTPVY

-1471 LFINYNGGSHFNLRN
+1471 VFINYNGGSHFNLRN

-1496 AGSKD
+1496 AGSQY

-1517 REKLMVRYPGDTGTY
+1517 HEKLMVRYPGDTGTY

-1539 DRFEILDG
+1539 GRFEILDG

-1578 VELYDMSNPTQLR
+1578 VELYDMSNPAQPN

-1600 EGEFDKKDNVIVPLL
+1600 EGKFDKKDNVTVPLL
-1615 AGESLTA
+1615 AGKSLTA

-1643 SSKVVIKH
+1643 SSEVVIKH
-1651 PKPANLT
+1651 PKPASLT
-1658 STVKMNGDYEFTV
+1658 STVKLNGDYEFTV

-1683 TENAGTK
+1683 TENDRTK
-1690 TVTLTSENAW
+1690 TVTLTSANAW
-1700 TSTDAAVKKVGD
+1700 ASTDAAVKKVGD

-1791 LAAVPA
+1791 LVAVPA

-1955 IRIGGTTSTGGV
+1955 IRIGGTVNDGGV

-1977 WTLSTDANRASK
+1977 WTLATDANRASK

-2039 GGNINEPVPSGRTS
+2039 GGNINEPVPSGRIS

-2065 TIPTVSWET
+2065 TKPIVSWET

-2079 NGQKIPSP
+2079 DGQKIPSP

-2096 KGEDVEDDNGL
+2096 KGADVEDDASL
-2107 TVGYAASNRGRLRV
+2107 TVGYAASNRGKLRV
-2121 RVFTGRDIANNIEG
+2121 RVFIGRDTARNIAG
-2135 TPVSAQANS
+2135 TSVGAQANG
-2144 RIAPGNYTLVLSTI
+2144 RIAPGTYTLVLSTI
-2158 DAARAESN
+2158 DAAGVESN
-2166 LLERNVVIQSHAD
+2166 LLERNVVIKSHAD
-2179 YYRDTVKYPTAEEK
+2179 YYRDNVKYPTNEEK
-2193 VTYNDAAITNG
+2193 LTYNDTALTNG
-2204 NFTPTAKTSFKD
+2204 NFTTAAKTRFKD
-2216 KIQELNGTVL
+2216 KIEELNRTVL

-2257 HAVVAKPEVPTVT
+2257 HAVVAKPEVPTIT
-2270 FTHDNKLSDADRTI
+2270 LTHDDKVSDADRTI

-2289 QNATKVTIQFQDGRG
+2289 QNATKVTIQFQDG
-2304 TQGRVD
+2304 QGEQGHAD
-2310 VTPVNGQ
+2310 VVPVNGT
-2317 WSYALPEGRYLRQ
+2317 WTYTLSSGRYLRQ

-2382 EQLKSNP
+2382 EHLKSNP
-2389 KDGVSY
+2389 KDGISY

-2409 ATWKTTPDVTSIG
+2409 ATWKATPDVTSIG
-2422 TRTYIANIFEK
+2422 TRTYTANIFEK
-2433 DKVDRVSQEVTVK
+2433 DKVDRVSQEVLVK

-2472 VNSGTTV
+2472 
-2479 ALYDMTNPANP
+2479 
-2490 IELGRTDVP
+2490 
-2499 KDGDFA
+2499 
-2505 LKDGVAINLAPGKSL
+2505 
-2520 SKDMPIAVRSIYKP
+2520 
-2534 TVATER
+2534 
-2540 VESDY
+2540 
-2545 GTSLKVTE
+2545 
-2553 GLKAKDYHLI
+2553 
-2563 KGENPTGELKDHL
+2563 
-2576 QYKDGTALPPGS
+2576 
-2588 TVEWKKIP
+2588 
-2596 DYSRVGDAT
+2596 
-2605 YKATVTIPG
+2605 
-2614 SGSTEVTIPVHVY
+2614 
-2627 PTVALASP
+2627 
-2635 NGYNNKQGTLS
+2635 
-2646 HGSDA
+2646 
-2651 ERYVV
+2651 
-2656 FKDGNQTVA
+2656 
-2665 KPAGVTVRWQGGTE
+2665 
-2679 PAIATASASHVGHIE
+2679 
-2694 VEYPSD
+2694 
-2700 NAAGKTVQTLDVAL
+2700 
-2714 PTYHAVA
+2714 
-2721 KATEVVRT
+2721 
-2729 IDSTFASTEASAYV
+2729 
-2743 KKAENGPDL
+2743 
-2752 PQGTEYTWQTDETGN
+2752 
-2767 AAYGSG
+2767 
-2773 TWGKV
+2773 
-2778 NDDWLGK
+2778 
-2785 KTNKVKVYYPQVD
+2785 
-2798 GGNPKEDSLAEETE
+2798 
-2812 EITFVTK
+2812 
-2819 PATPSITTDLTGSA
+2819 
-2833 GTRKTI
+2833 
-2839 RIANATPGT
+2839 
-2848 TVELYNGDTKI
+2848 
-2859 GSVEVPK
+2859 
-2866 AGTTRYSDLTT
+2866 
-2877 VDLTMTQDIPT
+2877 
-2888 STTITAK
+2888 
-2895 AVYKPTEATERVESD
+2895 
-2910 ASAAKASTFITLSA
+2910 
-2924 KGSIQTMKGTGTLTE
+2924 
-2939 LDNLN
+2939 
-2944 ETTLAKLLRRSD
+2944 
-2956 AATDFTGATGRWKNQ
+2956 
-2971 DATRK
+2971 
-2976 TADAGT
+2976 
-2982 RTETLLVRLA
+2982 
-2992 GQTNEQEVNFTFTT
+2992 
-3006 LAQPSAKAVVRSNG
+3006 
-3020 QDITNDNLSDYVTA
+3020 
-3034 DGNNG
+3034 
-3039 LSWENQPAKVEV
+3039 
-3051 GKALPRIQVTYPSN
+3051 
-3065 GVAVSDVTTQYV
+3065 
-3077 TPKVYALAENP
+3077 
-3088 TPSIDAHKGS
+3088 
-3098 PLSEDASDYVKPAS
+3098 
-3112 NTEGFPNGT
+3112 
-3121 THAWKDGDKP
+3121 
-3131 STDHVGEV
+3131 
-3139 TKTVVTTY
+3139 
-3147 GQGDDVPAELRGKEV
+3147 
-3162 ETPVTITVVP
+3162 
-3172 DKPVVTPNTDGTVDV
+3172 
-3187 TVPEET
+3187 
-3193 TKVEVTYTPEGQDA
+3193 
-3207 PTTVAV
+3207 
-3213 TKNQDGSWTAPA
+3213 
-3225 DSGITISPDGSKI
+3225 
-3238 TVSADKLKDGAGVT
+3238 
-3252 AKGITTIGNKDFTSQ
+3252 
-3267 PSDSADAKAPRL
+3267 
-3279 GAPTISRNTDYG
+3279 
-3291 IEVELDDKATHAEVD
+3291 
-3306 YVDAAGVAR
+3306 
-3315 KLTFEKQA
+3315 
-3323 NGDWEKTDHVAI
+3323 
-3335 GTVVTTGNKI
+3335 
-3345 VMQANTAKAGST
+3345 
-3357 VTATQK
+3357 
-3363 SALSDSSSAANHK
+3363 
-3376 AIGLL
+3376 
-3381 NNPVVTPQ
+3381 
-3389 IDSGVQIEA
+3389 
-3398 PSDATSLEV
+3398 
-3407 TYTPAGSQAPTKVTL
+3407 
-3422 TKGRGGNWTVPTGF
+3422 
-3436 EVGRD
+3436 
-3441 GKPVLKA
+3441 
-3448 KTAAAGTEV
+3448 
-3457 TVQAKAEDM
+3457 
-3466 ESKPSTGKVKTAQP
+3466 
-3480 STFTPESK
+3480 
-3488 QNGDVVIPLP
+3488 
-3498 ADADKVVINYPE
+3498 
-3510 SDTVTKTVELTKGA
+3510 
-3524 DGNWS
+3524 
-3529 APAGSPITVEDGKA
+3529 
-3543 TVKQGTASS
+3543 
-3552 GKSITAQATA
+3552 
-3562 GTGTDVSAA
+3562 
-3571 REATITVPSHTK
+3571 
-3583 PTVSTITVE
+3583 
-3592 ADSQPTADSISNAV
+3592 
-3606 TADRKKTAVAKAAL
+3606 
-3620 PTVAAGTSQT
+3620 
-3630 VGVTVTY
+3630 
-3637 DDDSTED
+3637 
-3644 VEVTVQAKE
+3644 
-3653 ATPTTA
+3653 
-3659 TTKQWQNGD
+3659 
-3668 VEIGLPDNANKASLT
+3668 
-3683 YTDKQGSSQTVEL
+3683 
-3696 SKGATGWTVTSG
+3696 
-3708 DTSLLDNGKLRLKP
+3708 
-3722 SSYTAGQAVSVSATK
+3722 
-3737 GSGDTTSQA
+3737 
-3746 SSASITPTAH
+3746 
-3756 TVTTNTL
+3756 
-3763 VKPYK
+3763 
-3768 QNVTD
+3768 
-3773 NDLLDAVN
+3773 
-3781 AEHKRSVKLKDGT
+3781 
-3794 SYPTTDGFHDIELT
+3794 
-3808 VTYEDGSM
+3808 
-3816 ESVQAKYKVT
+3816 
-3826 DASKETIDQAAK
+3826 
-3838 AKKDEIDKRTDLTQE
+3838 
-3853 EKDKAKSDVDTAAE
+3853 
-3867 AAKKAID
+3867 
-3874 GATTNAKVDEAKT
+3874 
-3887 NGKQASNNINPT
+3887 
-3899 GDKKSE
+3899 
-3905 AKKEIDQAAKAKKD
+3905 
-3919 EIDKRTDLT
+3919 
-3928 QEEKDKAKSDV
+3928 
-3939 DTAAEAAKKAID
+3939 
-3951 DATTNAKVDEAKTN
+3951 
-3965 GKQAGND
+3965 
-3972 INPQPAPRPDDSTN
+3972 
-3986 TNNGGNTNNGANTNS
+3986 
-4001 GGTTTPATPS
+4001 
-4011 SIVGQAQ
+4011 
-4018 ASTPAQ
+4018 
-4024 ETPVSPSTPN
+4024 
-4034 NSGTTVTPRE
+4034 
-4044 TRPVDK
+4044 
-4050 SELARLVEELETRLK
+4050 
-4065 ALDSV
+4065 
-4070 DSTVVES
+4070 
-4077 AKALLADIKQALNDE
+4077 
-4092 SLAEE
+4092 
-4097 ELRDIVRRVK
+4097 
-4107 DVLDSLKDV
+4107 
-4116 REDKQNQEKDQ
+4116 
-4127 VKEKSQ
+4127 
-4133 TDADLPYVAIVGSLL
+4133 
-4148 ALLGLLL
+4148 
-4155 FLIARRK
+4155 
-4162 KESELKKL
+4162 
-4170 AKELTK
+4170 
-4176 VLQDGDLTS
+4176 
-4185 VDAKVLD
+4185 
-4192 QAREALAQAVAF
+4192 
-4204 LANEKESD
+4204 
-4212 HTEDELIEKLK
+4212 
-4223 AILAQLR
+4223 

>member
-53 SDIVKVDSDSK
+53 SDIVKVDSDSN
-64 ADGDPGTSDEEDSNK
+64 ADGDPGTSDEEDSSK

-89 SVDELKT
+89 SVDELKG

-124 PETNPDSQEAPQA
+124 PETNPASQEAPQA

-145 STHVSN
+145 STPVSN
-151 QTSSTSL
+151 QISSTSL

-172 PIPLDDDEDD
+172 PIPLGDDEDD
-182 IRDEQ
+182 EDDVDEQ
-187 FSEMPTT
+187 FSEMPVT

-202 SVPTKT
+202 SVTSRSVPPKT

-254 VSRIKNYLEEEVTPT
+254 VSRIKNYLEEEVKPT

-368 SSFDRIWDD
+368 SSFDRIWGD

-477 ERGFADKTRFRL
+477 ERGFADKIRFRL

-499 NTAYYTSRVLNS
+499 NTAYYTSTVLNS
-511 AGQAVKKEGANTAY
+511 TGQEIKKDGANTAY
-525 SYTKYKDKPLDSGV
+525 SYSKYKDKPLDNGV

-559 YSYSEYVNDNDQV
+559 YSYSEYVDDQGQV

-577 LLAKLQDE
+577 LSAQLEE
-585 QQTITWYKGGR
+585 QQQKITWYKGGR

-655 NVRVSNV
+655 NVRISNV

-732 SSEKDASRIV
+732 SSEKDASGIV

-796 ADNLEGKAVE
+796 ADNLKGKAVE

-853 IFPPNSGSFEKN
+853 TFPPNSGSFEKN
-865 PTEDHVTSP
+865 PTEDYVFTP

-880 ALVPLATENPP
+880 ALVPLATENPN

-902 TVNGIDNKH
+902 TVYGIDKNH

-936 FKSHIVADTP
+936 FKNHIVADTF

-951 TAEFISASQTGHFK
+951 TAVFTSNPQAGHFK

-981 NKQTRE
+981 NKKTRE

-1008 TKSPDFIKEP
+1008 TKSPNFIKEP

-1082 IPSGTAKGGTKIYA
+1082 IPLSTAKGGTKIYA

-1111 IDVPTGPTVQHP
+1111 MDVPTGPTAKHP
-1123 TKPEINQSQED
+1123 NKPEINQSQED

-1152 FTDSRGV
+1152 FTDSRGSF
-1159 LQSVMFSKT
+1159 QSVMFSKT

-1181 DVSVTSTNGG
+1181 DVSVTSTNDG
-1191 TALIRIPYGVAKI
+1191 TALVRIPYGVARV
-1204 GSQVVTNQREEGQTA
+1204 GSQVVTNQREEGQTI
-1219 ASENASHM
+1219 ASDSALHT

-1233 APKVSLGDTLLPT
+1233 APKVSLGNTVLPT

-1261 SAFTP
+1261 SAFAP
-1266 KLKIWDNSGSIKN
+1266 KLQIWDNIGSVKE
-1279 LDITGIPNGVTKQK
+1279 LDITDIPAGITKQK
-1293 FGNDFAEQTTAKQ
+1293 FGAEFQSQTNAKENSK
-1306 ATPYSGSTL
+1306 YSGSTFS
-1315 TGAAADTQSLGVH
+1315 GNADTQAAGQH
-1328 TAQITVGDK
+1328 TAQITVKD
-1337 ATNATTYYLKY
+1337 ASNNTATYYLRY
-1348 EVYPARVEARQ
+1348 EVLPKVEARQ

-1372 GENSANYIK
+1372 GDNPANYIK

-1389 VPKPSGVDVTWGSK
+1389 VRKPSGVDVTWERQ
-1403 PSTAVAGLDKTGL
+1403 PSTATEGLDKTGV

-1421 HVTDENGVVRD
+1421 HVTDENGATRD
-1432 EVRTVAIRTPVY
+1432 EVKTVTVNTPVY

-1471 LFINYNGGSHFNLRN
+1471 VFINYNGGSHFNLRN

-1496 AGSKD
+1496 AGSQY

-1517 REKLMVRYPGDTGTY
+1517 HEKLMVRYPGDTGTY

-1539 DRFEILDG
+1539 GRFEILDG

-1578 VELYDMSNPTQLR
+1578 VELYDMSNPAQPN

-1600 EGEFDKKDNVIVPLL
+1600 EGKFDKKDNVTVPLL
-1615 AGESLTA
+1615 AGKSLTA

-1643 SSKVVIKH
+1643 SSEVVIKH
-1651 PKPANLT
+1651 PKPASLT
-1658 STVKMNGDYEFTV
+1658 STVKLNGDYEFTV

-1683 TENAGTK
+1683 TENDRTK
-1690 TVTLTSENAW
+1690 TVTLTSANAW
-1700 TSTDAAVKKVGD
+1700 ASTDAAVKKVGD

-1791 LAAVPA
+1791 LVAVPA

-1955 IRIGGTTSTGGV
+1955 IRIGGTVNDGGV

-1977 WTLSTDANRASK
+1977 WTLATDANRASK

-2039 GGNINEPVPSGRTS
+2039 GGNINEPVPSGRIS

-2065 TIPTVSWET
+2065 TKPIVSWET

-2079 NGQKIPSP
+2079 DGQKIPSP

-2096 KGEDVEDDNGL
+2096 KGADVEDDASL
-2107 TVGYAASNRGRLRV
+2107 TVGYAASNRGKLRV
-2121 RVFTGRDIANNIEG
+2121 RVFIGRDTARNIAG
-2135 TPVSAQANS
+2135 TSVGAQANG
-2144 RIAPGNYTLVLSTI
+2144 RIAPGTYTLVLSTI
-2158 DAARAESN
+2158 DAAGVESN
-2166 LLERNVVIQSHAD
+2166 LLERNVVIKSHAD
-2179 YYRDTVKYPTAEEK
+2179 YYRDNVKYPTNEEK
-2193 VTYNDAAITNG
+2193 LTYNDTALTNG
-2204 NFTPTAKTSFKD
+2204 NFTTAAKTRFKD
-2216 KIQELNGTVL
+2216 KIEELNRTVL

-2257 HAVVAKPEVPTVT
+2257 HAVVAKPEVPTIT
-2270 FTHDNKLSDADRTI
+2270 LTHDDKVSDADRTI

-2289 QNATKVTIQFQDGRG
+2289 QNATKVTIQFQDG
-2304 TQGRVD
+2304 QGEQGHAD
-2310 VTPVNGQ
+2310 VVPVNGT
-2317 WSYALPEGRYLRQ
+2317 WTYTLSSGRYLRQ

-2382 EQLKSNP
+2382 EHLKSNP
-2389 KDGVSY
+2389 KDGISY

-2409 ATWKTTPDVTSIG
+2409 ATWKATPDVTSIG
-2422 TRTYIANIFEK
+2422 TRTYTANIFEK
-2433 DKVDRVSQEVTVK
+2433 DKVDRVSQEVLVK

-2472 VNSGTTV
+2472 
-2479 ALYDMTNPANP
+2479 
-2490 IELGRTDVP
+2490 
-2499 KDGDFA
+2499 
-2505 LKDGVAINLAPGKSL
+2505 
-2520 SKDMPIAVRSIYKP
+2520 
-2534 TVATER
+2534 
-2540 VESDY
+2540 
-2545 GTSLKVTE
+2545 
-2553 GLKAKDYHLI
+2553 
-2563 KGENPTGELKDHL
+2563 
-2576 QYKDGTALPPGS
+2576 
-2588 TVEWKKIP
+2588 
-2596 DYSRVGDAT
+2596 
-2605 YKATVTIPG
+2605 
-2614 SGSTEVTIPVHVY
+2614 
-2627 PTVALASP
+2627 
-2635 NGYNNKQGTLS
+2635 
-2646 HGSDA
+2646 
-2651 ERYVV
+2651 
-2656 FKDGNQTVA
+2656 
-2665 KPAGVTVRWQGGTE
+2665 
-2679 PAIATASASHVGHIE
+2679 
-2694 VEYPSD
+2694 
-2700 NAAGKTVQTLDVAL
+2700 
-2714 PTYHAVA
+2714 
-2721 KATEVVRT
+2721 
-2729 IDSTFASTEASAYV
+2729 
-2743 KKAENGPDL
+2743 
-2752 PQGTEYTWQTDETGN
+2752 
-2767 AAYGSG
+2767 
-2773 TWGKV
+2773 
-2778 NDDWLGK
+2778 
-2785 KTNKVKVYYPQVD
+2785 
-2798 GGNPKEDSLAEETE
+2798 
-2812 EITFVTK
+2812 
-2819 PATPSITTDLTGSA
+2819 
-2833 GTRKTI
+2833 
-2839 RIANATPGT
+2839 
-2848 TVELYNGDTKI
+2848 
-2859 GSVEVPK
+2859 
-2866 AGTTRYSDLTT
+2866 
-2877 VDLTMTQDIPT
+2877 
-2888 STTITAK
+2888 
-2895 AVYKPTEATERVESD
+2895 
-2910 ASAAKASTFITLSA
+2910 
-2924 KGSIQTMKGTGTLTE
+2924 
-2939 LDNLN
+2939 
-2944 ETTLAKLLRRSD
+2944 
-2956 AATDFTGATGRWKNQ
+2956 
-2971 DATRK
+2971 
-2976 TADAGT
+2976 
-2982 RTETLLVRLA
+2982 
-2992 GQTNEQEVNFTFTT
+2992 
-3006 LAQPSAKAVVRSNG
+3006 
-3020 QDITNDNLSDYVTA
+3020 
-3034 DGNNG
+3034 
-3039 LSWENQPAKVEV
+3039 
-3051 GKALPRIQVTYPSN
+3051 
-3065 GVAVSDVTTQYV
+3065 
-3077 TPKVYALAENP
+3077 
-3088 TPSIDAHKGS
+3088 
-3098 PLSEDASDYVKPAS
+3098 
-3112 NTEGFPNGT
+3112 
-3121 THAWKDGDKP
+3121 
-3131 STDHVGEV
+3131 
-3139 TKTVVTTY
+3139 
-3147 GQGDDVPAELRGKEV
+3147 
-3162 ETPVTITVVP
+3162 
-3172 DKPVVTPNTDGTVDV
+3172 
-3187 TVPEET
+3187 
-3193 TKVEVTYTPEGQDA
+3193 
-3207 PTTVAV
+3207 
-3213 TKNQDGSWTAPA
+3213 
-3225 DSGITISPDGSKI
+3225 
-3238 TVSADKLKDGAGVT
+3238 
-3252 AKGITTIGNKDFTSQ
+3252 
-3267 PSDSADAKAPRL
+3267 
-3279 GAPTISRNTDYG
+3279 
-3291 IEVELDDKATHAEVD
+3291 
-3306 YVDAAGVAR
+3306 
-3315 KLTFEKQA
+3315 
-3323 NGDWEKTDHVAI
+3323 
-3335 GTVVTTGNKI
+3335 
-3345 VMQANTAKAGST
+3345 
-3357 VTATQK
+3357 
-3363 SALSDSSSAANHK
+3363 
-3376 AIGLL
+3376 
-3381 NNPVVTPQ
+3381 
-3389 IDSGVQIEA
+3389 
-3398 PSDATSLEV
+3398 
-3407 TYTPAGSQAPTKVTL
+3407 
-3422 TKGRGGNWTVPTGF
+3422 
-3436 EVGRD
+3436 
-3441 GKPVLKA
+3441 
-3448 KTAAAGTEV
+3448 
-3457 TVQAKAEDM
+3457 
-3466 ESKPSTGKVKTAQP
+3466 
-3480 STFTPESK
+3480 
-3488 QNGDVVIPLP
+3488 
-3498 ADADKVVINYPE
+3498 
-3510 SDTVTKTVELTKGA
+3510 
-3524 DGNWS
+3524 
-3529 APAGSPITVEDGKA
+3529 
-3543 TVKQGTASS
+3543 
-3552 GKSITAQATA
+3552 
-3562 GTGTDVSAA
+3562 
-3571 REATITVPSHTK
+3571 
-3583 PTVSTITVE
+3583 
-3592 ADSQPTADSISNAV
+3592 
-3606 TADRKKTAVAKAAL
+3606 
-3620 PTVAAGTSQT
+3620 
-3630 VGVTVTY
+3630 
-3637 DDDSTED
+3637 
-3644 VEVTVQAKE
+3644 
-3653 ATPTTA
+3653 
-3659 TTKQWQNGD
+3659 
-3668 VEIGLPDNANKASLT
+3668 
-3683 YTDKQGSSQTVEL
+3683 
-3696 SKGATGWTVTSG
+3696 
-3708 DTSLLDNGKLRLKP
+3708 
-3722 SSYTAGQAVSVSATK
+3722 
-3737 GSGDTTSQA
+3737 
-3746 SSASITPTAH
+3746 
-3756 TVTTNTL
+3756 
-3763 VKPYK
+3763 
-3768 QNVTD
+3768 
-3773 NDLLDAVN
+3773 
-3781 AEHKRSVKLKDGT
+3781 
-3794 SYPTTDGFHDIELT
+3794 
-3808 VTYEDGSM
+3808 
-3816 ESVQAKYKVT
+3816 
-3826 DASKETIDQAAK
+3826 
-3838 AKKDEIDKRTDLTQE
+3838 
-3853 EKDKAKSDVDTAAE
+3853 
-3867 AAKKAID
+3867 
-3874 GATTNAKVDEAKT
+3874 
-3887 NGKQASNNINPT
+3887 
-3899 GDKKSE
+3899 
-3905 AKKEIDQAAKAKKD
+3905 
-3919 EIDKRTDLT
+3919 
-3928 QEEKDKAKSDV
+3928 
-3939 DTAAEAAKKAID
+3939 
-3951 DATTNAKVDEAKTN
+3951 
-3965 GKQAGND
+3965 
-3972 INPQPAPRPDDSTN
+3972 
-3986 TNNGGNTNNGANTNS
+3986 
-4001 GGTTTPATPS
+4001 
-4011 SIVGQAQ
+4011 
-4018 ASTPAQ
+4018 
-4024 ETPVSPSTPN
+4024 
-4034 NSGTTVTPRE
+4034 
-4044 TRPVDK
+4044 
-4050 SELARLVEELETRLK
+4050 
-4065 ALDSV
+4065 
-4070 DSTVVES
+4070 
-4077 AKALLADIKQALNDE
+4077 
-4092 SLAEE
+4092 
-4097 ELRDIVRRVK
+4097 
-4107 DVLDSLKDV
+4107 
-4116 REDKQNQEKDQ
+4116 
-4127 VKEKSQ
+4127 
-4133 TDADLPYVAIVGSLL
+4133 
-4148 ALLGLLL
+4148 
-4155 FLIARRK
+4155 
-4162 KESELKKL
+4162 
-4170 AKELTK
+4170 
-4176 VLQDGDLTS
+4176 
-4185 VDAKVLD
+4185 
-4192 QAREALAQAVAF
+4192 
-4204 LANEKESD
+4204 
-4212 HTEDELIEKLK
+4212 
-4223 AILAQLR
+4223 

>member
-53 SDIVKVDSDSK
+53 SDIVKADSDSK
-64 ADGDPGTSDEEDSNK
+64 ADGDPGTSDEEDSSK
-79 VSTRQPLELK
+79 VSIRQPLELK

-124 PETNPDSQEAPQA
+124 PETNPASQEAPQA

-145 STHVSN
+145 STPVSN
-151 QTSSTSL
+151 QTRSTSL
-158 LQPRTLKNKQSDYD
+158 LQPRVLKSKQSDYE
-172 PIPLDDDEDD
+172 PIPLNDDEDD

-202 SVPTKT
+202 SVTSRSVPPKT

-233 PRYTYAFFNKRALI
+233 PRYTYAFFNKRVLI

-254 VSRIKNYLEEEVTPT
+254 VSRIKNYLEEEVKPT

-303 NSVTVTQ
+303 DSVTVTQ

-334 LKTTNAKEVTR
+334 LKATNAKEVTR

-368 SSFDRIWDD
+368 SSFDRIWGD

-385 FHSRGQGNNNN
+385 FHSRGLGNNNN

-438 FKTRGSNDLDK
+438 FKTRGSNDLNK

-463 ETYLAMLLHARTPA
+463 ETYLAMLLHARTSA

-539 KGVLTGNDTNDTDK
+539 KGVLTGNNANDTDK

-577 LLAKLQDE
+577 LLAELQDE
-585 QQTITWYKGGR
+585 QQTITWYKDGR

-639 KPTIDTNLS
+639 KPSIETNLTTLAGRS
-648 TVAGTST
+648 TDVHVTGVEAGA
-655 NVRVSNV
+655 
-662 DSNTTVELYKKGNNG
+662 TVELYKKGANNES
-677 QNDTLVSSISSGDQ
+677 DTLVTTAKASDQ
-691 GGTVTFN
+691 GGSVTFSG
-698 NVTLDYG
+698 VSIDYAN
-705 SYYVKQ
+705 YYVKQ
-711 KANGT
+711 KVKGV
-716 WYEQDGTKREG
+716 WYEQNNTKHED
-727 VYSDQ
+727 VYSDK
-732 SSEKDASRIV
+732 SEEKFASGIV
-742 IERIGAIGGQND
+742 LERISAISERFD
-754 TRWKDKLALPDV
+754 TKWKDRPALSNA
-766 TDFNLPTGSEI
+766 TEFNLPGDSDF

-782 AKSPKGIKSLTISG
+782 AKSPKGLKDLRISG
-796 ADNLEGKAVE
+796 IDGIRGATTENFGRKSTPSEQTVLGINLK
-806 TYGRD
+806 
-811 RNDDQTILG
+811 
-820 VNLRSRGGNS
+820 SPGGNAGS
-830 GGYSITVTATDSLG
+830 YSITVTAIDILG
-844 NEKHYKMNI
+844 NESVYKMNLK
-853 IFPPNSGSFEKN
+853 FPPNSGRFDK
-865 PTEDHVTSP
+865 SP
-874 EKLKGK
+874 IQGQLSSPKELQGK
-880 ALVPLATENPP
+880 ALVPLGTENPP
-891 IVIKAKGINVD
+891 IVIKATGINVN
-902 TVNGIDNKH
+902 TVHGISTSHK
-911 EWRAFL
+911 WYAFL
-917 VDGGRNIQDSASG
+917 VDGGRNIDDQASG
-930 SQKAVD
+930 SKRAVD
-936 FKSHIVADTP
+936 FKNHIVAKAP
-946 VTATG
+946 VKGNG
-951 TAEFISASQTGHFK
+951 TVEFVSYSQSGHFK
-965 REHLGRKPLRL
+965 REQLGRKPLHL

-981 NKQTRE
+981 NEDTNQ
-987 IVDKYVSALS
+987 IVDTYISPY
-997 SDTLEATYPQF
+997 SDDTIEATYPQF
-1008 TKSPDFIKEP
+1008 TKSPDFIKES

-1082 IPSGTAKGGTKIYA
+1082 IPLGTAKGGTKIYA

-1111 IDVPTGPTVQHP
+1111 IDVPTGPTAQHP
-1123 TKPEINQSQED
+1123 NKPEINQSQED

-1152 FTDSRGV
+1152 FTDSRGSF
-1159 LQSVMFSKT
+1159 QSVMFSKT

-1181 DVSVTSTNGG
+1181 DVSVTSTNDG
-1191 TALIRIPYGVAKI
+1191 TALVRIPYGVARV
-1204 GSQVVTNQREEGQTA
+1204 GSQVITNQREEGQTL
-1219 ASENASHM
+1219 ASENAVHT

-1233 APKVSLGDTLLPT
+1233 APKVSLGNTVLPT

-1261 SAFTP
+1261 SAFAP
-1266 KLKIWDNSGSIKN
+1266 KLNVWDNTGHIKE
-1279 LDITGIPNGVTKQK
+1279 LDITDIPAGITKQK
-1293 FGNDFAEQTTAKQ
+1293 FGAEFQSQTNAKENSK
-1306 ATPYSGSTL
+1306 YSGSTFS
-1315 TGAAADTQSLGVH
+1315 GNVADTQAAGQH
-1328 TAQITVGDK
+1328 TAQITVKD
-1337 ATNATTYYLKY
+1337 ASNNTATYYLRY
-1348 EVYPARVEARQ
+1348 EVLPKVEARQ

-1372 GENSANYIK
+1372 GDNPANYIK

-1389 VPKPSGVDVTWGSK
+1389 VRKPSGVDVTWERQ
-1403 PSTAVAGLDKTGL
+1403 PSTATEGLDKTGV

-1421 HVTDENGVVRD
+1421 HVTDENGATRD
-1432 EVRTVAIRTPVY
+1432 EVKTVTVNTPVY

-1471 LFINYNGGSHFNLRN
+1471 VFINYNGGSHFNLRN

-1496 AGSKD
+1496 AGSQY

-1517 REKLMVRYPGDTGTY
+1517 HEKLMVRYPGDTGTY

-1539 DRFEILDG
+1539 GRFEILDG

-1578 VELYDMSNPTQLR
+1578 VELYDMSNPAQPN

-1600 EGEFDKKDNVIVPLL
+1600 EGKFDKKDNVTVPLL
-1615 AGESLTA
+1615 AGKSLTA

-1643 SSKVVIKH
+1643 SSEVVIKH
-1651 PKPANLT
+1651 PKPASLT
-1658 STVKMNGDYEFTV
+1658 STVKLNGDYEFTV

-1683 TENAGTK
+1683 TENDRTK
-1690 TVTLTSENAW
+1690 TVTLTSANAW
-1700 TSTDAAVKKVGD
+1700 ASTDAAVKKVGD

-1791 LAAVPA
+1791 LVAVPA

-1955 IRIGGTTSTGGV
+1955 IRIGGTVNGGGV

-1977 WTLSTDANRASK
+1977 WTLATDANRASK

-2065 TIPTVSWET
+2065 TKPIVSWET

-2079 NGQKIPSP
+2079 DGQKIPSP

-2096 KGEDVEDDNGL
+2096 KGADVEDDASL
-2107 TVGYAASNRGRLRV
+2107 TVGYAASNRGKLRV
-2121 RVFTGRDIANNIEG
+2121 RVFTGRDTARNIAG
-2135 TPVSAQANS
+2135 TSVGAQANG
-2144 RIAPGNYTLVLSTI
+2144 RIAPGTYTLVLSTI
-2158 DAARAESN
+2158 DAAGVESN
-2166 LLERNVVIQSHAD
+2166 LLERNVVIKSHAD
-2179 YYRDTVKYPTAEEK
+2179 YYRDNVKYPTNEEK
-2193 VTYNDAAITNG
+2193 LTYNDTALTNG
-2204 NFTPTAKTSFKD
+2204 NFTTAAKTRFKD
-2216 KIQELNGTVL
+2216 KIEELNRTVL

-2304 TQGRVD
+2304 AQGRVD
-2310 VTPVNGQ
+2310 VTPVNGH

-2382 EQLKSNP
+2382 ERLKSNP
-2389 KDGVSY
+2389 KDGISY

-2452 VPSLVTAVGK
+2452 TPSLVSAVGK

-2545 GTSLKVTE
+2545 GTSLKVTD
-2553 GLKAKDYHLI
+2553 GLKAKAYHLI
-2563 KGENPTGELKDHL
+2563 KGATPTGELKDRL
-2576 QYKDGTALPPGS
+2576 QYKDDTALPPGS

-2665 KPAGVTVRWQGGTE
+2665 KPAGVTVRWQGGTA

-2721 KATEVVRT
+2721 KDREVVRT

-2910 ASAAKASTFITLSA
+2910 ASAAKASSFITLSA

-2956 AATDFTGATGRWKNQ
+2956 AATDFTGATGRWKNR

-2976 TADAGT
+2976 TAEAGT

-2992 GQTNEQEVNFTFTT
+2992 GQTNEQEVTFTFTT
-3006 LAQPSAKAVVRSNG
+3006 LAQPSAKAVVRTNG

-3039 LSWENQPAKVEV
+3039 LSWEGQPAKVEV
-3051 GKALPRIQVTYPSN
+3051 GKALPRIQVTYPSD

-3077 TPKVYALAENP
+3077 TPKVYALAENE
-3088 TPSIDAHKGS
+3088 TPGIDAHKGS
-3098 PLSEDASDYVKPAS
+3098 TLSEDASDYVKPAS

-3121 THAWKDGDKP
+3121 THAWKNGDKP

-3147 GQGDDVPAELRGKEV
+3147 GQGDDVPAELRGKVV

-3267 PSDSADAKAPRL
+3267 PSDSANAKAPRL
-3279 GAPTISRNTDYG
+3279 GAPTISRNADYG

-3306 YVDAAGVAR
+3306 YVDAGGVAR

-3363 SALSDSSSAANHK
+3363 SALSDSSAAANHK

-3422 TKGRGGNWTVPTGF
+3422 TKGTGGNWTVPTGF

-3571 REATITVPSHTK
+3571 REATITVPSYTK

-3606 TADRKKTAVAKAAL
+3606 TVDHKKTAVAKAAL

-3668 VEIGLPDNANKASLT
+3668 VEIGLPDNADKASLT

-3874 GATTNAKVDEAKT
+3874 SATTNAKVDEAKT

-3899 GDKKSE
+3899 GDKKSD

-3939 DTAAEAAKKAID
+3939 DTAAEAAKKA
-3951 DATTNAKVDEAKTN
+3951 
-3965 GKQAGND
+3965 
-3972 INPQPAPRPDDSTN
+3972 
-3986 TNNGGNTNNGANTNS
+3986 
-4001 GGTTTPATPS
+4001 
-4011 SIVGQAQ
+4011 
-4018 ASTPAQ
+4018 
-4024 ETPVSPSTPN
+4024 
-4034 NSGTTVTPRE
+4034 
-4044 TRPVDK
+4044 
-4050 SELARLVEELETRLK
+4050 
-4065 ALDSV
+4065 
-4070 DSTVVES
+4070 
-4077 AKALLADIKQALNDE
+4077 
-4092 SLAEE
+4092 
-4097 ELRDIVRRVK
+4097 
-4107 DVLDSLKDV
+4107 
-4116 REDKQNQEKDQ
+4116 
-4127 VKEKSQ
+4127 
-4133 TDADLPYVAIVGSLL
+4133 
-4148 ALLGLLL
+4148 
-4155 FLIARRK
+4155 
-4162 KESELKKL
+4162 
-4170 AKELTK
+4170 
-4176 VLQDGDLTS
+4176 
-4185 VDAKVLD
+4185 
-4192 QAREALAQAVAF
+4192 
-4204 LANEKESD
+4204 
-4212 HTEDELIEKLK
+4212 
-4223 AILAQLR
+4223 

>member
-254 VSRIKNYLEEEVTPT
+254 VSRIKNYLEEEVKPT

-279 NKERNNLDGISF
+279 NKERNNLDRISF

-345 GTPTNTNARGKGS
+345 GTPTNTNARDKGS

-732 SSEKDASRIV
+732 SSEKDASGIV

-796 ADNLEGKAVE
+796 ADNLKGKAVE

-853 IFPPNSGSFEKN
+853 TFPPNSGSFEKN
-865 PTEDHVTSP
+865 PTEDYVFTP

-880 ALVPLATENPP
+880 ALVPLATENPN

-902 TVNGIDNKH
+902 TVYGIDKNH

-936 FKSHIVADTP
+936 FKNHIVADTS

-951 TAEFISASQTGHFK
+951 TAVFTSNPQAGHFK

-981 NKQTRE
+981 NKKTRE

-1008 TKSPDFIKEP
+1008 TKSPNFIKEL

-1036 YTNDAGTDKTVNFSK
+1036 YTNDAGTDKTVDFSK

-1082 IPSGTAKGGTKIYA
+1082 IPLSTAKGGTKIYA

-1111 IDVPTGPTVQHP
+1111 MDVPTGPTAKHP
-1123 TKPEINQSQED
+1123 NKPEINQSQED

-1152 FTDSRGV
+1152 FTDSRGSF
-1159 LQSVMFSKT
+1159 QSVMFSKT

-1181 DVSVTSTNGG
+1181 DVSVTSTNDG
-1191 TALIRIPYGVAKI
+1191 TALVRIPYGVARV
-1204 GSQVVTNQREEGQTA
+1204 GSQVVTNQREEGQTI
-1219 ASENASHM
+1219 ASDSALHT

-1233 APKVSLGDTLLPT
+1233 APKVSLGNTVLPT

-1261 SAFTP
+1261 SAFAP
-1266 KLKIWDNSGSIKN
+1266 KLNVWDNTGHIKE
-1279 LDITGIPNGVTKQK
+1279 LDITDIPAGITKQK
-1293 FGNDFAEQTTAKQ
+1293 FGAEFQSQTNAKENSK
-1306 ATPYSGSTL
+1306 YSGSTFS
-1315 TGAAADTQSLGVH
+1315 GNVADTQAAGQH
-1328 TAQITVGDK
+1328 TAQITVKD
-1337 ATNATTYYLKY
+1337 ASNNTATYYLRY
-1348 EVYPARVEARQ
+1348 EVLPKVEARQ

-1372 GENSANYIK
+1372 GDNPANYIK

-1389 VPKPSGVDVTWGSK
+1389 VRKPSGVDVTWERQ
-1403 PSTAVAGLDKTGL
+1403 PSTATEGLDKTGV

-1421 HVTDENGVVRD
+1421 HVTDENGATRD
-1432 EVRTVAIRTPVY
+1432 EVKTVTVNTPVY

-1471 LFINYNGGSHFNLRN
+1471 VFINYNGGSHFNLRN

-1496 AGSKD
+1496 AGSQY

-1517 REKLMVRYPGDTGTY
+1517 HEKLMVRYPGDTGTY

-1539 DRFEILDG
+1539 GRFEILDG

-1578 VELYDMSNPTQLR
+1578 VELYDMSNPAQPN

-1600 EGEFDKKDNVIVPLL
+1600 EGKFDKKDNVTVPLL
-1615 AGESLTA
+1615 AGKSLTA

-1643 SSKVVIKH
+1643 SSEVVIKH
-1651 PKPANLT
+1651 PKPASLT
-1658 STVKMNGDYEFTV
+1658 STVKLNGDYEFTV

-1683 TENAGTK
+1683 TENDRTK
-1690 TVTLTSENAW
+1690 TVTLTSANAW
-1700 TSTDAAVKKVGD
+1700 ASTDAAVKKVGD

-1791 LAAVPA
+1791 LVAVPA

-1837 NASALGLL
+1837 NASAPGLL
-1845 START
+1845 STTRT

-1858 AEKVKLTLQNSI
+1858 AEKVKLTLQNGD

-1876 QADGSWSY
+1876 EANGSWSY
-1884 TLAADEFLTQTTSR
+1884 TLGADEFLTQTTSR

-1904 SNQVKVVQVK
+1904 SVQVKVVQVK

-1955 IRIGGTTSTGGV
+1955 IRIGGTVNGGGV

-1977 WTLSTDANRASK
+1977 WTLATDANRASK

-2039 GGNINEPVPSGRTS
+2039 GGNINEPVQSGLTS

-2065 TIPTVSWET
+2065 TKPIASWET

-2079 NGQKIPSP
+2079 DGQKIPSP

-2096 KGEDVEDDNGL
+2096 KGADVEDDASL
-2107 TVGYAASNRGRLRV
+2107 TVGYAASNRGKLRV
-2121 RVFTGRDIANNIEG
+2121 RVFAGRDSARSIEG
-2135 TPVSAQANS
+2135 TSVSAQANG
-2144 RIAPGNYTLVLSTI
+2144 RIAPGTYTLVLSTI
-2158 DAARAESN
+2158 DAAGVESN
-2166 LLERNVVIQSHAD
+2166 LLEKNVVIQSHAD
-2179 YYRDTVKYPTAEEK
+2179 YYRDNVKYPTNEEK
-2193 VTYNDAAITNG
+2193 LTYNDTALTNG
-2204 NFTPTAKTSFKD
+2204 NFTTAAKTRFKD
-2216 KIQELNGTVL
+2216 KIEELNRTVL

-2304 TQGRVD
+2304 AQGRVD

-2382 EQLKSNP
+2382 ERLKSNP
-2389 KDGVSY
+2389 KDGISY

-2409 ATWKTTPDVTSIG
+2409 ATWETTPDVTSIG

-2452 VPSLVTAVGK
+2452 TPSLVSAVGK

-2563 KGENPTGELKDHL
+2563 KGENPTGELKDRL

-2665 KPAGVTVRWQGGTE
+2665 KPAGVTVRWQGGTA

-2721 KATEVVRT
+2721 KDREVVRT
-2729 IDSTFASTEASAYV
+2729 IDSNFASTEASAYV

-2910 ASAAKASTFITLSA
+2910 ASAAKASSFITLSA

-2992 GQTNEQEVNFTFTT
+2992 GQTKEQEVNFTFTT

-3121 THAWKDGDKP
+3121 THAWKNGDKP

-3306 YVDAAGVAR
+3306 YVDAGGVAR
-3315 KLTFEKQA
+3315 KLTFDKQA
-3323 NGDWEKTDHVAI
+3323 NGDWEKTDHVNI

-3363 SALSDSSSAANHK
+3363 SALSDPSAAANHK

-3422 TKGRGGNWTVPTGF
+3422 TKGTGGNWTVPTGF

-3606 TADRKKTAVAKAAL
+3606 TVDHKKTAVAKAAL

-3668 VEIGLPDNANKASLT
+3668 VEIGLPDNADKASLT

-3826 DASKETIDQAAK
+3826 DASKET
-3838 AKKDEIDKRTDLTQE
+3838 
-3853 EKDKAKSDVDTAAE
+3853 
-3867 AAKKAID
+3867 
-3874 GATTNAKVDEAKT
+3874 
-3887 NGKQASNNINPT
+3887 
-3899 GDKKSE
+3899 
-3905 AKKEIDQAAKAKKD
+3905 
-3919 EIDKRTDLT
+3919 
-3928 QEEKDKAKSDV
+3928 
-3939 DTAAEAAKKAID
+3939 
-3951 DATTNAKVDEAKTN
+3951 
-3965 GKQAGND
+3965 
-3972 INPQPAPRPDDSTN
+3972 
-3986 TNNGGNTNNGANTNS
+3986 
-4001 GGTTTPATPS
+4001 
-4011 SIVGQAQ
+4011 
-4018 ASTPAQ
+4018 
-4024 ETPVSPSTPN
+4024 
-4034 NSGTTVTPRE
+4034 
-4044 TRPVDK
+4044 
-4050 SELARLVEELETRLK
+4050 
-4065 ALDSV
+4065 
-4070 DSTVVES
+4070 
-4077 AKALLADIKQALNDE
+4077 
-4092 SLAEE
+4092 
-4097 ELRDIVRRVK
+4097 
-4107 DVLDSLKDV
+4107 
-4116 REDKQNQEKDQ
+4116 
-4127 VKEKSQ
+4127 
-4133 TDADLPYVAIVGSLL
+4133 
-4148 ALLGLLL
+4148 
-4155 FLIARRK
+4155 
-4162 KESELKKL
+4162 
-4170 AKELTK
+4170 
-4176 VLQDGDLTS
+4176 
-4185 VDAKVLD
+4185 
-4192 QAREALAQAVAF
+4192 
-4204 LANEKESD
+4204 
-4212 HTEDELIEKLK
+4212 
-4223 AILAQLR
+4223 